1 MGCFRAFVWHLGLP
15 WLQHESTFG
24 VLAGVGGVGC
34 AGVGCLSWV
43 VFLFSV
49 WVHFRDMALCRLCP
63 QAGGSCA
70 HLPTYPGRGRGAAG
84 CVGGGGEAVGGG
96 GIAAVVQNSL
106 LGHSKTAQNTS
117 PQHTNL
123 CEQTHTRH
131 IKKMGSGATK
141 PEKDEI
147 AKGITEK
154 ERPVDAVDSVDGRT
168 MLHSAVLA
176 GDVEAVRFLVENGAG
191 NVRDRDGKVP
201 LWYALQHRDADV
213 RGRLEAEL
221 GAHAAQILVE
231 VEDAV
236 QVYLTHGVAT
246 TTATGV
252 AVERS
257 SGDATTAPLTDPHM
271 DMAKDTNTSTG
282 DRHLGEDDLDGDTG
296 ALRHT
301 DGRKVEFLRKTDDN
315 SSNNNKNSNG
325 GEDLLCWLRGLPK
338 VDPPLGYTD
347 EHVRHMEAGFRVV
360 CKRLLEDMRGRREAA
375 GTRGG
380 HVGVEDWMAARDPF
394 ELLLSG
400 FLFTSDCVEYVL
412 DSGGDVVCDEMDGT
426 PQIAKGPDGK
436 LRYIKLTERS
446 VLDNHGSAADVK
458 SQSLALYA
466 TMNTAMRAVGQLA
479 AVKEWKGTP
488 EKTAPNVFEL
498 SPAPPQLHV
507 IATFAPLIRGLDRLI
522 GSRRKQMRT
531 VFRGINV
538 NVSAKYALNTHIV
551 WNCFTSTTLKQD
563 VARSFMYGKGGTF
576 FVVVAK
582 EGAADVK
589 FSSVYAG
596 EDELLYTANIEYRV
610 QWKLSPTLLRM
621 MGLRFDVIVMQE
633 VCSGVGETSAAEQVG
648 ALQEVMGHTVA
659 FFKDYLAQYVEGR
672 VGDDTRVDESETRP
686 LMEEVRR
693 WLRARGGGGGK
704 QMSSVCT
711 QAAAGTERK
720 PDVEA
725 REERQGTCGVLCV
738 IGEGGSGKTSASIAI
753 LSDLA
758 TSARKSESTSNEDT
772 TTNTD
777 RNRNSVVSDVTA
789 DADAKPYFP
798 VFVALPT
805 VKQHLLEKGG
815 LDRFVLESFALREA
829 DRAFLAETYEVVL
842 VLDSLDEV
850 GLTQEDVGAV
860 VSEGG
865 LLCRHPWVEAHCSVV
880 VTVRGEYLKG
890 VDTSPSGVCGAG
902 VRTLYMQP
910 FTEVDARTY
919 IKRANTAW
927 EKEHKEEKEKSAH
940 KEECTVFVREEDVE
954 GLVQLRNPFVLHMAC
969 HAQCSGKASE
979 EVIYETYLETWT
991 KKEMAS
997 GGVAVAVA
1005 VADAVSD
1012 VSLEDVVRAGE
1023 LVACRMLETN
1033 EWQGTVGVASEVL
1046 DSQHGVCEAVRD
1058 ACFRCLPFRIE
1069 DFGEE
1074 RSAFTFRHKSLGEH
1088 LAARRL
1094 ARDPAGTLG
1103 TLVQRSFS
1111 KDSQRV
1117 LGFFAALVC
1126 GDSELYE
1133 RACTELLAAVK
1144 ATRGSAGAGA
1154 GVVPGGDAGVGGE
1167 GAVTAGSNAAAL
1179 LARARI
1185 PVSGEDLSGIRVS
1198 NCDLRGSL
1206 FVETAL
1212 TGASFSNCWLEH
1224 TEFHTCDMGGTMLP
1238 DCSLGTPLPV
1248 LQHRAYDVAM
1258 APDGSQM
1265 VTAGQDG
1272 SVHVWSM
1279 SSGEEVMVL
1288 KGHSKHVNGV
1298 AVTPDGTRV
1307 VSCSADRTVLVWD
1320 MHTGEVVFVLEGHE
1334 GDVCEVAVTP
1344 DSSKVVS
1351 TSREDGIRVWDLSTG
1366 MEVLAMKSPG
1376 IRSMVITKDGSQI
1389 VTCSY
1394 KVLCVWDL
1402 VTGKQEMQWPC
1413 HMMYSH
1419 ALAVTPD
1426 GCHVVSCIDG
1436 AHLWNLSTGA
1446 EVMVVHAGA
1455 GLRAVAVTPDGCH
1468 VVAGSRSGNVHV
1480 WSISTGKEVTVLQGH
1495 TSLVHAVAV
1504 SPDGCNVVSCSQDDG
1519 TVRVWNITTGKE
1531 TPGFERFPH
1540 GPVAVA
1546 PDGSIISYRGKR
1558 KSIWNASTGRQT
1570 HVVEARIHNE
1580 GVAVYP
1586 DGSRVVYFTCD
1597 DAGERRACVWD
1608 VATGKVQPL
1617 CTDSSEFAVFLKGC
1631 GRLRPLA
1638 VSPDASHVVTCSQT
1652 SQKRGTCCMYV
1663 WSMPTGKKVSE
1674 YAGTTCCPDGM
1685 VVTPDGLHVVSHYS
1699 SSCDVG
1705 KTVHMWKL
1713 HTGEDTMVF
1722 KGHSEDVYDVA
1733 VTRDG
1738 SRLVSCS
1745 EDETVRVWDV
1755 ASGKEVFIWQ
1765 HSCYVYSV
1773 ALTPDEAHV
1782 VSSTDSFM
1790 SVWSMTTGEKVAEIR
1805 AHCDLHNVAVSPDG
1819 REVMCACEDNTVR
1832 VWTICTGEVG
1842 TIDGLRLKR
1851 VIGVPPTVPRAL
1863 GCRNADAVEPELARR
1878 ILCAVEE

>member
-1 MGCFRAFVWHLGLP
+1 
-15 WLQHESTFG
+15 
-24 VLAGVGGVGC
+24 
-34 AGVGCLSWV
+34 
-43 VFLFSV
+43 
-49 WVHFRDMALCRLCP
+49 
-63 QAGGSCA
+63 
-70 HLPTYPGRGRGAAG
+70 
-84 CVGGGGEAVGGG
+84 
-96 GIAAVVQNSL
+96 
-106 LGHSKTAQNTS
+106 
-117 PQHTNL
+117 
-123 CEQTHTRH
+123 
-131 IKKMGSGATK
+131 MGSGASK

-147 AKGITEK
+147 AKAITEK
-154 ERPVDAVDSVDGRT
+154 ERPVDAVDSVDRRT

-176 GDVEAVRFLVENGAG
+176 GDVEAVRFLVKNGAG

-201 LWYALQHRDADV
+201 LWYALHHRDADV

-221 GAHAAQILVE
+221 GAHAAEILGE

-236 QVYLTHGVAT
+236 QVYLTDGVAT
-246 TTATGV
+246 TTTTPARV
-252 AVERS
+252 SVERS
-257 SGDATTAPLTDPHM
+257 SGDATTALLADPHM
-271 DMAKDTNTSTG
+271 DKAKDTNTLTG
-282 DRHLGEDDLDGDTG
+282 DRHLGEDDLYGDTET
-296 ALRHT
+296 LRHT
-301 DGRKVEFLRKTDDN
+301 DGRKVEWLRKTDDN
-315 SSNNNKNSNG
+315 KNKNSSG

-347 EHVRHMEAGFRVV
+347 EHVRHMEGGFRVV
-360 CKRLLEDMRGRREAA
+360 CKRLLEDIRRRREAA

-380 HVGVEDWMAARDPF
+380 HVEVEDWMAARDPF

-412 DSGGDVVCDEMDGT
+412 DSGGDVVCDEDGT

-436 LRYIKLTERS
+436 LRYIRLTERA
-446 VLDNHGSAADVK
+446 VLDHHGSAAE

-466 TMNTAMRAVGQLA
+466 TMNTAMRAVGWLP
-479 AVKEWKGTP
+479 AVKEWKGTA
-488 EKTAPNVFEL
+488 APNVFEL

-522 GSRRKQMRT
+522 GSRRKQLRT

-538 NVSAKYALNTHIV
+538 NVSAKYALGTHIV
-551 WNCFTSTTLKQD
+551 WNCFTSTTLKRD

-589 FSSVYAG
+589 FSSVYAS

-633 VCSGVGETSAAEQVG
+633 VCTGVGETSAAEQVG

-659 FFKDYLAQYVEGR
+659 FFEDYLAQYVEGR

-693 WLRARGGGGGK
+693 WLRARGGGE
-704 QMSSVCT
+704 MSAVCT

-725 REERQGTCGVLCV
+725 REERQETCGVLCV

-758 TSARKSESTSNEDT
+758 TSARKSENISSEG
-772 TTNTD
+772 TN
-777 RNRNSVVSDVTA
+777 RNRNSVVSDVT
-789 DADAKPYFP
+789 ADAKPYFP

-829 DRAFLAETYEVVL
+829 DRAYLAETYEVVL

-850 GLTQEDVGAV
+850 GLTQEDVDAV
-860 VSEGG
+860 VAEGG

-902 VRTLYMQP
+902 VRALYMQP

-927 EKEHKEEKEKSAH
+927 EKEKEKSAH
-940 KEECTVFVREEDVE
+940 KEERTVFVREEDVE

-997 GGVAVAVA
+997 GGVAVADA
-1005 VADAVSD
+1005 GAVSD

-1033 EWQGTVGVASEVL
+1033 EWQGTVGVASKLL

-1126 GDSELYE
+1126 GDSVLYE

-1144 ATRGSAGAGA
+1144 ATRGNAGA

-1206 FVETAL
+1206 FVETVL

-1248 LQHRAYDVAM
+1248 LGHLAYDVAV
-1258 APDGSQM
+1258 APDGTQM
-1265 VTAGQDG
+1265 VTAGDYG
-1272 SVHVWSM
+1272 RIHVWSM
-1279 SSGEEVMVL
+1279 SSGEEVMVVE
-1288 KGHSKHVNGV
+1288 GHSHHINRV
-1298 AVTPDGTRV
+1298 AVTPDGTRI
-1307 VSCSADRTVLVWD
+1307 VSCSNDKTVRVWD
-1320 MHTGEVVFVLEGHE
+1320 MHTGEAVFVLEGHA
-1334 GDVCEVAVTP
+1334 GRVLEVAVTP

-1351 TSREDGIRVWDLSTG
+1351 TSPHDGIRVWDLSTG
-1366 MEVLAMKSPG
+1366 MEVLAVKSPG
-1376 IRSMVITKDGSQI
+1376 ILSMVITKDGSQI
-1389 VTCSY
+1389 VTCSGE
-1394 KVLCVWDL
+1394 VLCVWDL

-1413 HMMYSH
+1413 CVMYSH

-1426 GCHVVSCIDG
+1426 GRHVVSYCDGG

-1446 EVMVVHAGA
+1446 EVMVVLAGA
-1455 GLRAVAVTPDGCH
+1455 SLTAVAVTPDGCH

-1495 TSLVHAVAV
+1495 TAKVSVVTV
-1504 SPDGCNVVSCSQDDG
+1504 SPDGCHVVSCSQDEG

-1531 TPGFERFPH
+1531 TPGFERFS
-1540 GPVAVA
+1540 GGSVAVA
-1546 PDGSIISYRGKR
+1546 PDGCIISYRGKR
-1558 KSIWNASTGRQT
+1558 KSVWNASTGRLT
-1570 HVVEARIHNE
+1570 HVVEARIHKQGNAA
-1580 GVAVYP
+1580 AVSP
-1586 DGSRVVYFTCD
+1586 DGSHVVYCSCD

-1608 VATGKVQPL
+1608 VATGKVRPFGM
-1617 CTDSSEFAVFLKGC
+1617 CTDSSEFAVFLKQS
-1631 GRLRPLA
+1631 GRLHSFA

-1652 SQKRGTCCMYV
+1652 SQKRGTYCTYV

-1674 YAGTTCCPDGM
+1674 YTGTTCCPDG
-1685 VVTPDGLHVVSHYS
+1685 VAVTPDGVHVVSHYNS
-1699 SSCDVG
+1699 DSDVG
-1705 KTVHMWKL
+1705 NTVHMWKL

-1722 KGHSEDVYDVA
+1722 EGHSGTVNDVTVS
-1733 VTRDG
+1733 RDG

-1745 EDETVRVWDV
+1745 LDKTVRVWDA
-1755 ASGKEVFIWQ
+1755 ASGKEVFTLE
-1765 HSCYVYSV
+1765 HSNYVFSV
-1773 ALTPDEAHV
+1773 ALTPDGAHV
-1782 VSSTDSFM
+1782 MSLCGGYF

-1805 AHCDLHNVAVSPDG
+1805 THCGLHNVAVSPDG
-1819 REVMCACEDNTVR
+1819 REVVCACDDNTVR
-1832 VWTICTGEVG
+1832 VWTICTGEDG

-1851 VIGVPPTVPRAL
+1851 GSVSLKQFHVYLAVAMLMLWNLNLRDGFFVLSRSEHTVRTCSLCLPLFQDECSLVTLPRAVVPSCHC
-1863 GCRNADAVEPELARR
+1863 GCVVRGQKSGLSRCYTGSA
-1878 ILCAVEE
+1878 LCSYSHVFSKMCCDYTCVLFVLWMFTLDLE

>member
-1 MGCFRAFVWHLGLP
+1 
-15 WLQHESTFG
+15 
-24 VLAGVGGVGC
+24 
-34 AGVGCLSWV
+34 
-43 VFLFSV
+43 
-49 WVHFRDMALCRLCP
+49 
-63 QAGGSCA
+63 
-70 HLPTYPGRGRGAAG
+70 
-84 CVGGGGEAVGGG
+84 
-96 GIAAVVQNSL
+96 
-106 LGHSKTAQNTS
+106 
-117 PQHTNL
+117 
-123 CEQTHTRH
+123 
-131 IKKMGSGATK
+131 MGSGASK

-147 AKGITEK
+147 AKGITGK

-221 GAHAAQILVE
+221 GTHAAEILVE

-236 QVYLTHGVAT
+236 QVYLTDGVAT
-246 TTATGV
+246 
-252 AVERS
+252 R
-257 SGDATTAPLTDPHM
+257 ATTAPLTDPHM

-301 DGRKVEFLRKTDDN
+301 DGRKVEFLRKTEYE
-315 SSNNNKNSNG
+315 NNNKNSNG
-325 GEDLLCWLRGLPK
+325 GKDLLCWLRGLPK

-360 CKRLLEDMRGRREAA
+360 CKRLLEGMRGRREAA
-375 GTRGG
+375 RTRGG

-412 DSGGDVVCDEMDGT
+412 DSGGDVVCDEKGT

-436 LRYIKLTERS
+436 LRYIKLTERA

-458 SQSLALYA
+458 SQSLALYM

-522 GSRRKQMRT
+522 GSRRKQLRT

-538 NVSAKYALNTHIV
+538 NVSAKYALNTHVV
-551 WNCFTSTTLKQD
+551 WNCFTSTTLKRD
-563 VARSFMYGKGGTF
+563 VAQSFMYGKGGTF

-589 FSSVYAG
+589 FSSVYAS
-596 EDELLYTANIEYRV
+596 EDELLYTVNIEYRV

-633 VCSGVGETSAAEQVG
+633 VCSGAAAGVGETSAAEQVG

-693 WLRARGGGGGK
+693 WLRARGGGGGGGGGK

-758 TSARKSESTSNEDT
+758 TSAKKKDSDCKKDG
-772 TTNTD
+772 D
-777 RNRNSVVSDVTA
+777 R
-789 DADAKPYFP
+789 KPYFP

-850 GLTQEDVGAV
+850 GLTQEDVRAV
-860 VSEGG
+860 VAEGG

-902 VRTLYMQP
+902 VRALYMQP

-927 EKEHKEEKEKSAH
+927 EKEHKEEGETSAH
-940 KEECTVFVREEDVE
+940 KEERTVFVREEDVE
-954 GLVQLRNPFVLHMAC
+954 GLVQLRNPFVLYMAC

-991 KKEMAS
+991 KKEMVS

-1005 VADAVSD
+1005 VAVSD

-1033 EWQGTVGVASEVL
+1033 EWQGTVGVALEVL
-1046 DSQHGVCEAVRD
+1046 DSQHGVCEAVRG

-1126 GDSELYE
+1126 GDSVLYE

-1144 ATRGSAGAGA
+1144 ATRGSAGA
-1154 GVVPGGDAGVGGE
+1154 GGDAGVGGE

-1224 TEFHTCDMGGTMLP
+1224 TEFNTCDMGGTMLP

-1248 LQHRAYDVAM
+1248 LQSYANDVVVT
-1258 APDGSQM
+1258 PDGSQI
-1265 VTAGQDG
+1265 VTAVREG

-1288 KGHSKHVNGV
+1288 QVHVRSEYEQVHGV
-1298 AVTPDGTRV
+1298 AVTADGTRV
-1307 VSCSADRTVLVWD
+1307 VSCSGDRTVRVWD
-1320 MHTGEVVFVLEGHE
+1320 MHTREAVFVLKGHE
-1334 GDVCEVAVTP
+1334 SWVSEVAVTP
-1344 DSSKVVS
+1344 DSSKGVS
-1351 TSREDGIRVWDLSTG
+1351 TCEEDGIRVWDLSTG
-1366 MEVLAMKSPG
+1366 MEVLAIKSPD
-1376 IRSMVITKDGSQI
+1376 ILSMVITKDGSQI
-1389 VTCSY
+1389 VTCSG
-1394 KVLCVWDL
+1394 KKLCVWDL

-1413 HMMYSH
+1413 CVERSH
-1419 ALAVTPD
+1419 ALAITPD
-1426 GCHVVSCIDG
+1426 GCHVVSCSDG

-1446 EVMVVHAGA
+1446 EVSVFHSDAK
-1455 GLRAVAVTPDGCH
+1455 LTAVAVTPDGCH
-1468 VVAGSRSGNVHV
+1468 VVAGSTRGTVHV

-1495 TSLVHAVAV
+1495 TGPVDAVTV
-1504 SPDGCNVVSCSQDDG
+1504 SPDGCHVVSCSCDG

-1531 TPGFERFPH
+1531 TPGFKVLSGR
-1540 GPVAVA
+1540 GVAVA
-1546 PDGSIISYRGKR
+1546 PDGSIISYGGKR
-1558 KSIWNASTGRQT
+1558 SSIWNASTGRQT
-1570 HVVEARIHNE
+1570 QVVEAGIATRSDAA
-1580 GVAVYP
+1580 AVSP
-1586 DGSRVVYFTCD
+1586 DGSHVVYFSCD

-1608 VATGKVQPL
+1608 VSTGKVQPL
-1617 CTDSSEFAVFLKGC
+1617 CTDSSEFAVFLKQSGT
-1631 GRLRPLA
+1631 LDFFA
-1638 VSPDASHVVTCSQT
+1638 VSRDASHVVTCSQP
-1652 SQKRGTCCMYV
+1652 SQEEDTYRTYV
-1663 WSMPTGKKVSE
+1663 WSMTTGKKVSVF
-1674 YAGTTCCPDGM
+1674 AGTTCHADGA
-1685 VVTPDGLHVVSHYS
+1685 VVTPDGVHVVSWYNDDH
-1699 SSCDVG
+1699 
-1705 KTVHMWKL
+1705 TVHMWKL
-1713 HTGEDTMVF
+1713 HTGEETMVF
-1722 KGHSEDVYDVA
+1722 KSDYAYVSDVT

-1738 SRLVSCS
+1738 SRLVSHCPS
-1745 EDETVRVWDV
+1745 TARVWDV
-1755 ASGKEVFIWQ
+1755 ASGEEVFTLE
-1765 HSCYVYSV
+1765 HDGGVNGT
-1773 ALTPDEAHV
+1773 ALTPDGAHV
-1782 VSSTDSFM
+1782 VSCTQRGSVN
-1790 SVWSMTTGEKVAEIR
+1790 VWSMTTGEKVAVIR
-1805 AHCDLHNVAVSPDG
+1805 AHCGTYGLAVSPDG
-1819 REVMCACEDNTVR
+1819 RKVIGVCEDNTVR
-1832 VWTICTGEVG
+1832 VWTICTGEDG

-1851 VIGVPPTVPRAL
+1851 VIGVPQTVPSVL
-1863 GCRNADAVEPELARR
+1863 GCRNADAVVPELARR
-1878 ILCAVEE
+1878 ILCAGRK

>member
-1 MGCFRAFVWHLGLP
+1 MEGANTEFKKSLKKTDTPHSPPTSSPSLSVSHIVGKSPQPLAASVMLYFLAAQSIHGDSLELG
-15 WLQHESTFG
+15 
-24 VLAGVGGVGC
+24 
-34 AGVGCLSWV
+34 
-43 VFLFSV
+43 FLKDFI
-49 WVHFRDMALCRLCP
+49 LLILLL
-63 QAGGSCA
+63 
-70 HLPTYPGRGRGAAG
+70 LPTTQQG
-84 CVGGGGEAVGGG
+84 
-96 GIAAVVQNSL
+96 
-106 LGHSKTAQNTS
+106 
-117 PQHTNL
+117 QHTNL
-123 CEQTHTRH
+123 CEQTQHTLSFR
-131 IKKMGSGATK
+131 KMGSGASK

-147 AKGITEK
+147 AKGITGK
-154 ERPVDAVDSVDGRT
+154 ERPVDAVDSADGRT

-221 GAHAAQILVE
+221 GAHAAEILGE

-236 QVYLTHGVAT
+236 QVYLTDGVVT
-246 TTATGV
+246 TTIADV
-252 AVERS
+252 DVERS
-257 SGDATTAPLTDPHM
+257 SGDATTAPLAHPHM

-296 ALRHT
+296 ALWHT
-301 DGRKVEFLRKTDDN
+301 DGRKVEWLRKTDD
-315 SSNNNKNSNG
+315 SNNKNKNSNG

-375 GTRGG
+375 GTHGG
-380 HVGVEDWMAARDPF
+380 HVEVEDWMAARDPF

-412 DSGGDVVCDEMDGT
+412 DSGGDVVCDEKGT
-426 PQIAKGPDGK
+426 PQIAKGLDGK
-436 LRYIKLTERS
+436 LRYIKLTERA

-458 SQSLALYA
+458 SQSLALYM

-522 GSRRKQMRT
+522 GSRRKQLRT

-551 WNCFTSTTLKQD
+551 WNCFTSTTLKRD

-589 FSSVYAG
+589 FSSVYAS

-633 VCSGVGETSAAEQVG
+633 VCSGVGKGVGDTSAAEQVG

-672 VGDDTRVDESETRP
+672 VGDDTRVGESETRP

-693 WLRARGGGGGK
+693 WLRARGGGGGGGK

-711 QAAAGTERK
+711 QAAAGTHTERK
-720 PDVEA
+720 PDVDA

-758 TSARKSESTSNEDT
+758 TSARKSESTSNEDS
-772 TTNTD
+772 N
-777 RNRNSVVSDVTA
+777 RNRNRSRYSVVSDVTA
-789 DADAKPYFP
+789 DADGDAKPYFP

-805 VKQHLLEKGG
+805 VKQHLLDKGG

-850 GLTQEDVGAV
+850 GLTQKDVRAV
-860 VSEGG
+860 VAEGG

-902 VRTLYMQP
+902 VRALYMQP

-927 EKEHKEEKEKSAH
+927 EKEHKEGKSAH
-940 KEECTVFVREEDVE
+940 KEERTVFVREEDVE

-979 EVIYETYLETWT
+979 EVIYETYLKTWT

-997 GGVAVAVA
+997 GGVAVSV
-1005 VADAVSD
+1005 AVSD

-1046 DSQHGVCEAVRD
+1046 DSQHGVCEAVRG

-1094 ARDPAGTLG
+1094 ARDAAGTLG

-1126 GDSELYE
+1126 GDSGLYE

-1144 ATRGSAGAGA
+1144 ATRGSAS
-1154 GVVPGGDAGVGGE
+1154 VGGE

-1248 LQHRAYDVAM
+1248 LQHLAHDVTVT
-1258 APDGSQM
+1258 PDGQM
-1265 VTAGQDG
+1265 LTAGHDG
-1272 SVHVWSM
+1272 GVHVWSM

-1288 KGHSKHVNGV
+1288 EGHSHSINGV

-1307 VSCSADRTVLVWD
+1307 VSCSNDETVRVWD
-1320 MHTGEVVFVLEGHE
+1320 MHTGEAVFVLEGHKARV
-1334 GDVCEVAVTP
+1334 DEVAVTP

-1351 TSREDGIRVWDLSTG
+1351 TSPGDGVRVWDLSTG
-1366 MEVLAMKSPG
+1366 MEVLAIQSPG

-1389 VTCSY
+1389 VTCS
-1394 KVLCVWDL
+1394 KEVLCVWDL
-1402 VTGKQEMQWPC
+1402 ATGNQEMQWPC
-1413 HMMYSH
+1413 CVKYSHVFASH

-1426 GCHVVSCIDG
+1426 GCHVVSCSDNG
-1436 AHLWNLSTGA
+1436 ALLWNLSTGA
-1446 EVMVVHAGA
+1446 EVMVFHADA
-1455 GLRAVAVTPDGCH
+1455 KLLTVAVTPDGCH
-1468 VVAGSRSGNVHV
+1468 VVAGSESGNVHV

-1495 TSLVHAVAV
+1495 ARKVIALTV
-1504 SPDGCNVVSCSQDDG
+1504 SPDGCHVVSCSYFER

-1531 TPGFERFPH
+1531 TPGFNRVS
-1540 GPVAVA
+1540 GRSAVA
-1546 PDGSIISYRGKR
+1546 PDGSIITYGGKR
-1558 KSIWNASTGRQT
+1558 SSIWNASTGRQT
-1570 HVVEARIHNE
+1570 QVVEAGIHKP
-1580 GVAVYP
+1580 GDAAAVDP
-1586 DGSRVVYFTCD
+1586 DGSHVVFFSCD

-1617 CTDSSEFAVFLKGC
+1617 CTDSSEFAAFLKQC
-1631 GRLRPLA
+1631 GPRLSLA
-1638 VSPDASHVVTCSQT
+1638 VSPDASHVVTGSE
-1652 SQKRGTCCMYV
+1652 SSRDKFTCCTYV

-1674 YAGTTCCPDGM
+1674 YAGTTCFSHGV
-1685 VVTPDGLHVVSHYS
+1685 VVTPDGVHVVSSHE
-1699 SSCDVG
+1699 DH
-1705 KTVHMWKL
+1705 TVHMWKL
-1713 HTGEDTMVF
+1713 HTGEQTMVF
-1722 KGHSEDVYDVA
+1722 KGHTQDVCGVG

-1745 EDETVRVWDV
+1745 EDNTVRVWDV
-1755 ASGKEVFIWQ
+1755 ASGKEVFTFVRAG
-1765 HSCYVYSV
+1765 YVYGV

-1782 VSSTDSFM
+1782 VSCADSV
-1790 SVWSMTTGEKVAEIR
+1790 SVWSMNTGEKVAGVR
-1805 AHCDLHNVAVSPDG
+1805 AHCDLYSLAVSPDG
-1819 REVMCACEDNTVR
+1819 REVICACEDKTVR
-1832 VWTICTGEVG
+1832 VWTICTGEDG

-1851 VIGVPPTVPRAL
+1851 VIGVPPTVPRAV

-1878 ILCAVEE
+1878 ILCEVEE

>member
-1 MGCFRAFVWHLGLP
+1 
-15 WLQHESTFG
+15 
-24 VLAGVGGVGC
+24 
-34 AGVGCLSWV
+34 
-43 VFLFSV
+43 
-49 WVHFRDMALCRLCP
+49 
-63 QAGGSCA
+63 
-70 HLPTYPGRGRGAAG
+70 
-84 CVGGGGEAVGGG
+84 
-96 GIAAVVQNSL
+96 
-106 LGHSKTAQNTS
+106 
-117 PQHTNL
+117 
-123 CEQTHTRH
+123 
-131 IKKMGSGATK
+131 MGSGASK

-147 AKGITEK
+147 AKAITGK

-213 RGRLEAEL
+213 RGRLGAEL

-236 QVYLTHGVAT
+236 QVYLTDGVAT
-246 TTATGV
+246 TTTTARTPTTPGV

-271 DMAKDTNTSTG
+271 DMAEDTNTSTG

-296 ALRHT
+296 ALWHT
-301 DGRKVEFLRKTDDN
+301 DGRKVEFLQKTDDN
-315 SSNNNKNSNG
+315 NNNKNSNG

-380 HVGVEDWMAARDPF
+380 HVEVEDWMAARDPF

-412 DSGGDVVCDEMDGT
+412 DSGGDVVCDEKDGT

-436 LRYIKLTERS
+436 LRYIRLTERA
-446 VLDNHGSAADVK
+446 VLGNHGSAAD
-458 SQSLALYA
+458 SQSLALYM

-498 SPAPPQLHV
+498 CPAPPQLHV
-507 IATFAPLIRGLDRLI
+507 IETFAPLIRGLDRLI
-522 GSRRKQMRT
+522 GSRRKQLRT

-551 WNCFTSTTLKQD
+551 WNCFTSTTLKRD

-589 FSSVYAG
+589 FSSVYAS

-633 VCSGVGETSAAEQVG
+633 VCSGVGVGETSAAEQVG

-659 FFKDYLAQYVEGR
+659 FFEDYLAQYVEGR

-693 WLRARGGGGGK
+693 WLRARGGGGGGGK

-711 QAAAGTERK
+711 QAAASTERK

-758 TSARKSESTSNEDT
+758 TSARKSESTRNEDT
-772 TTNTD
+772 TANTN

-860 VSEGG
+860 VAEGG

-902 VRTLYMQP
+902 VRALYMQP

-927 EKEHKEEKEKSAH
+927 EKEKEHKEEKEKEKSAH
-940 KEECTVFVREEDVE
+940 KEERTVFVREEDVE

-997 GGVAVAVA
+997 GGVAVAVG
-1005 VADAVSD
+1005 DAVSD

-1126 GDSELYE
+1126 GDSVLYE

-1144 ATRGSAGAGA
+1144 ATRGSAG
-1154 GVVPGGDAGVGGE
+1154 VVAGGDAGVGGE

-1206 FVETAL
+1206 FVETVL

-1248 LQHRAYDVAM
+1248 LQHDARDM
-1258 APDGSQM
+1258 AVSTDGSQM
-1265 VTAGQDG
+1265 LTVGKDG

-1288 KGHSKHVNGV
+1288 EGHSLSINGV

-1307 VSCSADRTVLVWD
+1307 VSCSADRTVRVWD
-1320 MHTGEVVFVLEGHE
+1320 MHTGEAVFVLKGHV
-1334 GDVCEVAVTP
+1334 GPVFEVAVTP
-1344 DSSKVVS
+1344 DSSKIVS
-1351 TSREDGIRVWDLSTG
+1351 TSPHDGIRVWDLSTG
-1366 MEVLAMKSPG
+1366 MEVLAMKSEL

-1389 VTCSY
+1389 VTCSGE
-1394 KVLCVWDL
+1394 VLCVWDL

-1413 HMMYSH
+1413 CVKSSH

-1426 GCHVVSCIDG
+1426 GCHVVSCCDD

-1446 EVMVVHAGA
+1446 EVMVFHAEA
-1455 GLRAVAVTPDGCH
+1455 QLLAVAVTPDGCH
-1468 VVAGSRSGNVHV
+1468 VVAGSKSGNVHV

-1495 TSLVHAVAV
+1495 TANVTAVAV
-1504 SPDGCNVVSCSQDDG
+1504 SPDGCHVVSCSDDK

-1531 TPGFERFPH
+1531 TPGFERFS
-1540 GPVAVA
+1540 GGSVAVA
-1546 PDGSIISYRGKR
+1546 PDGSIISYGGKR
-1558 KSIWNASTGRQT
+1558 NSIWNASTGRQT
-1570 HVVEARIHNE
+1570 QVLEARMHKN
-1580 GVAVYP
+1580 GDDAAAVSP
-1586 DGSRVVYFTCD
+1586 DGSHVVYCSCD

-1608 VATGKVQPL
+1608 VATGNVQPL
-1617 CTDSSEFAVFLKGC
+1617 CIYSSEFAVFLKQC
-1631 GRLRPLA
+1631 GKLRTFA

-1652 SQKRGTCCMYV
+1652 SQEEDTFCTYV

-1674 YAGTTCCPDGM
+1674 YAGTTWGSEGVVVSPDG
-1685 VVTPDGLHVVSHYS
+1685 VHVVSHS
-1699 SSCDVG
+1699 ADT
-1705 KTVHMWKL
+1705 TVHMWKL
-1713 HTGEDTMVF
+1713 HTGEETMVF
-1722 KGHSEDVYDVA
+1722 KGHTEFVNDIT

-1745 EDETVRVWDV
+1745 YDETVRVWDV
-1755 ASGKEVFIWQ
+1755 ASGKAVFTLQ
-1765 HSCYVYSV
+1765 HSYYVNAV
-1773 ALTPDEAHV
+1773 ALTPDGAHV
-1782 VSSTDSFM
+1782 VSLCGGSV

-1805 AHCDLHNVAVSPDG
+1805 AHCRLHNVAVSPDG
-1819 REVMCACEDNTVR
+1819 REVISNCEDNTVR
-1832 VWTICTGEVG
+1832 VWTICTGEDG

-1851 VIGVPPTVPRAL
+1851 VIGVPQTVPRVF

-1878 ILCAVEE
+1878 ILCAGRK

>member
-1 MGCFRAFVWHLGLP
+1 MRLM
-15 WLQHESTFG
+15 
-24 VLAGVGGVGC
+24 
-34 AGVGCLSWV
+34 SW
-43 VFLFSV
+43 
-49 WVHFRDMALCRLCP
+49 
-63 QAGGSCA
+63 
-70 HLPTYPGRGRGAAG
+70 
-84 CVGGGGEAVGGG
+84 
-96 GIAAVVQNSL
+96 
-106 LGHSKTAQNTS
+106 
-117 PQHTNL
+117 PQHTNRDNTPTSVNKHSTF
-123 CEQTHTRH
+123 CFR
-131 IKKMGSGATK
+131 KMGSGASK
-141 PEKDEI
+141 PEKDGI
-147 AKGITEK
+147 AKGITGK
-154 ERPVDAVDSVDGRT
+154 ERPVDTVDSVDGRT
-168 MLHSAVLA
+168 ILHSAVLA

-246 TTATGV
+246 ATRTRTTTTTTATATTGV
-252 AVERS
+252 GVERS

-282 DRHLGEDDLDGDTG
+282 DRHLGEDDLDGDT

-301 DGRKVEFLRKTDDN
+301 DGRKVEWLRKTEDN
-315 SSNNNKNSNG
+315 NNNNNNKNKNSNG

-380 HVGVEDWMAARDPF
+380 HVEVEDWMAARDPF

-412 DSGGDVVCDEMDGT
+412 DSGGDVVCDEKDGT

-436 LRYIKLTERS
+436 LRYIKLTDRA

-458 SQSLALYA
+458 SQSLALYM
-466 TMNTAMRAVGQLA
+466 TMNTAMRAVGKLA

-498 SPAPPQLHV
+498 CPAPPQLHV

-522 GSRRKQMRT
+522 GSRRKQLRT

-551 WNCFTSTTLKQD
+551 WNCFTSTTLKRD

-589 FSSVYAG
+589 FSSVYAS

-659 FFKDYLAQYVEGR
+659 FFEDYLAQYVEGR

-693 WLRARGGGGGK
+693 WLRARVGGGEGGK
-704 QMSSVCT
+704 QISSVCT

-725 REERQGTCGVLCV
+725 REERQGCGVLCV

-772 TTNTD
+772 TTN
-777 RNRNSVVSDVTA
+777 RNANRNSVVSDVTA

-860 VSEGG
+860 VAEGG

-902 VRTLYMQP
+902 VRALYMQP

-927 EKEHKEEKEKSAH
+927 EKEKEHKEEKEKGKSAH
-940 KEECTVFVREEDVE
+940 KEERTVLVREEDVE

-997 GGVAVAVA
+997 GGVAVAVGG
-1005 VADAVSD
+1005 AVSD

-1033 EWQGTVGVASEVL
+1033 EWQGTVGVASKVL

-1126 GDSELYE
+1126 GDSVLYE

-1144 ATRGSAGAGA
+1144 ATRGSA
-1154 GVVPGGDAGVGGE
+1154 VPGRDAGVGGE

-1212 TGASFSNCWLEH
+1212 RGASFSNCWLEH

-1248 LQHRAYDVAM
+1248 LRHAAFAVTVT
-1258 APDGSQM
+1258 PDGSQM
-1265 VTAGQDG
+1265 LTAVGS
-1272 SVHVWSM
+1272 SVHVWSL
-1279 SSGEEVMVL
+1279 SSGEEVMVFDFVVPSSL
-1288 KGHSKHVNGV
+1288 VASDGVFGV

-1307 VSCSADRTVLVWD
+1307 VSFSTDTTVRVWD
-1320 MHTGEVVFVLEGHE
+1320 MHTGEAVFVLEGHE
-1334 GDVCEVAVTP
+1334 ARVSEVAVTP

-1351 TSREDGIRVWDLSTG
+1351 TSDGDGIRVWDLSTG
-1366 MEVLAMKSPG
+1366 MEVLAIKSPG

-1389 VTCSY
+1389 VTCSEE
-1394 KVLCVWDL
+1394 VLCVWDL
-1402 VTGKQEMQWPC
+1402 VTGKQEMEWPC
-1413 HMMYSH
+1413 CVEDSH

-1426 GCHVVSCIDG
+1426 GCHVVSCSDG

-1446 EVMVVHAGA
+1446 EVMMFRVKDSF
-1455 GLRAVAVTPDGCH
+1455 LRVVAVTPDGCH
-1468 VVAGSRSGNVHV
+1468 VVAGSESGDVYV

-1495 TSLVHAVAV
+1495 TFPVNAVAV
-1504 SPDGCNVVSCSQDDG
+1504 SPDGCHVVSCSHGDS

-1531 TPGFERFPH
+1531 TPGFEGVSCRY
-1540 GPVAVA
+1540 VAVA
-1546 PDGSIISYRGKR
+1546 PDGSIISYGGKR
-1558 KSIWNASTGRQT
+1558 SSIWNASTGRQT
-1570 HVVEARIHNE
+1570 QVVEA
-1580 GVAVYP
+1580 GVKNYNDTAAVYP
-1586 DGSRVVYFTCD
+1586 DGSHVVHYSCD

-1608 VATGKVQPL
+1608 VATGNVQPL
-1617 CTDSSEFAVFLKGC
+1617 CPDFSEFAVFLKQRRTLHC
-1631 GRLRPLA
+1631 FA
-1638 VSPDASHVVTCSQT
+1638 VSPDASHVVTRSY
-1652 SQKRGTCCMYV
+1652 SQKERTYCTYV

-1674 YAGTTCCPDGM
+1674 YAGPTCRPEGV
-1685 VVTPDGLHVVSHYS
+1685 VVTPDGVVVTPDGVHVVSYYDDHT
-1699 SSCDVG
+1699 G
-1705 KTVHMWKL
+1705 HMWKL
-1713 HTGEDTMVF
+1713 HTGEETMVF
-1722 KGHSEDVYDVA
+1722 KGHTERVFGVC

-1745 EDETVRVWDV
+1745 RDETVRVWDV
-1755 ASGKEVFIWQ
+1755 ASGKEVFTLEHDGRVWG
-1765 HSCYVYSV
+1765 V
-1773 ALTPDEAHV
+1773 ALMPDEAHV
-1782 VSSTDSFM
+1782 VSSTDSCV

-1805 AHCDLHNVAVSPDG
+1805 AHCSSRRLAVSPDG
-1819 REVMCACEDNTVR
+1819 REVTCDCEDKTVR
-1832 VWTICTGEVG
+1832 VWTICTGEYG

-1851 VIGVPPTVPRAL
+1851 VIGVPATVPRAF

-1878 ILCAVEE
+1878 ILCPVEE

>member
-1 MGCFRAFVWHLGLP
+1 
-15 WLQHESTFG
+15 
-24 VLAGVGGVGC
+24 
-34 AGVGCLSWV
+34 
-43 VFLFSV
+43 
-49 WVHFRDMALCRLCP
+49 
-63 QAGGSCA
+63 
-70 HLPTYPGRGRGAAG
+70 
-84 CVGGGGEAVGGG
+84 
-96 GIAAVVQNSL
+96 
-106 LGHSKTAQNTS
+106 
-117 PQHTNL
+117 
-123 CEQTHTRH
+123 
-131 IKKMGSGATK
+131 MGSGASK

-246 TTATGV
+246 TTRTTATTTTTTTTGV
-252 AVERS
+252 VVERS

-271 DMAKDTNTSTG
+271 DMAKETNTSTG

-296 ALRHT
+296 TLRHT
-301 DGRKVEFLRKTDDN
+301 DGRKVVWLRNGQD
-315 SSNNNKNSNG
+315 NNNNNG

-380 HVGVEDWMAARDPF
+380 HVEVEDWMAARDPF

-412 DSGGDVVCDEMDGT
+412 DSGGDVVCDEKDGT
-426 PQIAKGPDGK
+426 PQIAKGTDGK
-436 LRYIKLTERS
+436 LRYVRLTERA

-458 SQSLALYA
+458 SQSLALYM

-522 GSRRKQMRT
+522 GSRRKQLRT

-551 WNCFTSTTLKQD
+551 WNCFTSTTLKRD

-589 FSSVYAG
+589 FSSVYAS
-596 EDELLYTANIEYRV
+596 EDELLYTANIEYLV

-633 VCSGVGETSAAEQVG
+633 VCSGVGKGVGETSAAEQVG

-659 FFKDYLAQYVEGR
+659 FFEDYLAQYVEGR
-672 VGDDTRVDESETRP
+672 VGDDTHVDESETRP
-686 LMEEVRR
+686 LMKEVRR
-693 WLRARGGGGGK
+693 WLRARGGGRGGGK

-725 REERQGTCGVLCV
+725 REERQGMYGVLCV

-758 TSARKSESTSNEDT
+758 TSARKSEITSDE
-772 TTNTD
+772 
-777 RNRNSVVSDVTA
+777 VTEH
-789 DADAKPYFP
+789 ADAKPYFP

-860 VSEGG
+860 VAEGG

-902 VRTLYMQP
+902 VRALYMQP

-927 EKEHKEEKEKSAH
+927 EKEHKEEKEKSTH
-940 KEECTVFVREEDVE
+940 KEERTVFVREEDVE

-997 GGVAVAVA
+997 VGVSV
-1005 VADAVSD
+1005 AVSD

-1046 DSQHGVCEAVRD
+1046 DLQHGVCEAVRD

-1126 GDSELYE
+1126 GDSVLYE

-1144 ATRGSAGAGA
+1144 ATRGSAGG
-1154 GVVPGGDAGVGGE
+1154 GGDGDAGVGGE

-1206 FVETAL
+1206 FVKTVL

-1224 TEFHTCDMGGTMLP
+1224 TEFNTCDMGGTMLP

-1248 LQHRAYDVAM
+1248 LKHHAYDVVVT
-1258 APDGSQM
+1258 PDGSQI
-1265 VTAGQDG
+1265 VTASYG

-1279 SSGEEVMVL
+1279 STGKEVMVL
-1288 KGHSKHVNGV
+1288 EGHLNLINGV

-1307 VSCSADRTVLVWD
+1307 VSCSDDGTVRVWD
-1320 MHTGEVVFVLEGHE
+1320 MHTGEREFVLKGHE
-1334 GDVCEVAVTP
+1334 AAVHEVAVTP
-1344 DSSKVVS
+1344 DSSKVVT
-1351 TSREDGIRVWDLSTG
+1351 TSPHNGIRVWDLSTG
-1366 MEVLAMKSPG
+1366 TEVLAMKSLR
-1376 IRSMVITKDGSQI
+1376 IESMVITKDGSQI
-1389 VTCSY
+1389 VTCSEE
-1394 KVLCVWDL
+1394 VLCVWDL

-1413 HMMYSH
+1413 CVKSSH

-1426 GCHVVSCIDG
+1426 GCHVVSCSDG
-1436 AHLWNLSTGA
+1436 ARLWNLSTGA
-1446 EVMVVHAGA
+1446 EVMVFHADTE
-1455 GLRAVAVTPDGCH
+1455 LKSVAVTPDGCH
-1468 VVAGSRSGNVHV
+1468 VVAGSVSGTVHV

-1495 TSLVHAVAV
+1495 TNIVSALAV
-1504 SPDGCNVVSCSQDDG
+1504 SPDGCHVVSCSDDR

-1531 TPGFERFPH
+1531 TPGFEGLSGRY
-1540 GPVAVA
+1540 VAVA
-1546 PDGSIISYRGKR
+1546 PDGSIISYGGKR

-1570 HVVEARIHNE
+1570 QVVEAGIVHHSDD
-1580 GVAVYP
+1580 VAAVSP
-1586 DGSRVVYFTCD
+1586 DGSHVVYCSCD

-1617 CTDSSEFAVFLKGC
+1617 CTDSSEFAVFLKQC
-1631 GRLRPLA
+1631 GKLLSLA

-1652 SQKRGTCCMYV
+1652 PLLYGDPCYTYV
-1663 WSMPTGKKVSE
+1663 WSMPTGKKVS
-1674 YAGTTCCPDGM
+1674 YAENTSHTKGA
-1685 VVTPDGLHVVSHYS
+1685 VVTPDGVHVVSYY
-1699 SSCDVG
+1699 CAR
-1705 KTVHMWKL
+1705 TVHMWKL
-1713 HTGEDTMVF
+1713 HTGEETMVF
-1722 KGHSEDVYDVA
+1722 EGHTDVVLGVDVTGDA
-1733 VTRDG
+1733 

-1745 EDETVRVWDV
+1745 HDQTVRVWDV
-1755 ASGKEVFIWQ
+1755 ASRKEVFTLK
-1765 HSCYVYSV
+1765 HGGHGGSVFAV
-1773 ALTPDEAHV
+1773 ALTPDGANV
-1782 VSSTDSFM
+1782 VSHVRGGNVY
-1790 SVWSMTTGEKVAEIR
+1790 VWSMTTGERVAKIKAQCGLR
-1805 AHCDLHNVAVSPDG
+1805 SFVVSPDG
-1819 REVMCACEDNTVR
+1819 REVMCTSSENSTCR
-1832 VWTICTGEVG
+1832 VWTICTGEDG

-1851 VIGVPPTVPRAL
+1851 VIGVPPTVPRVF

-1878 ILCAVEE
+1878 ILCAGRKSAHCSYLLFVFASFPRRMQCE

>member
-1 MGCFRAFVWHLGLP
+1 
-15 WLQHESTFG
+15 
-24 VLAGVGGVGC
+24 
-34 AGVGCLSWV
+34 
-43 VFLFSV
+43 
-49 WVHFRDMALCRLCP
+49 
-63 QAGGSCA
+63 
-70 HLPTYPGRGRGAAG
+70 
-84 CVGGGGEAVGGG
+84 
-96 GIAAVVQNSL
+96 
-106 LGHSKTAQNTS
+106 
-117 PQHTNL
+117 
-123 CEQTHTRH
+123 
-131 IKKMGSGATK
+131 MGSGASK
-141 PEKDEI
+141 PERDEI
-147 AKGITEK
+147 AKGITGK

-221 GAHAAQILVE
+221 GAHAAEILVE

-236 QVYLTHGVAT
+236 QVYLTDGVAT
-246 TTATGV
+246 TTTGV
-252 AVERS
+252 AVKRS
-257 SGDATTAPLTDPHM
+257 SGVATTAPLTDPHM

-296 ALRHT
+296 ALRYT
-301 DGRKVEFLRKTDDN
+301 DGRKVEWLRKTEDD
-315 SSNNNKNSNG
+315 NNKNSNG
-325 GEDLLCWLRGLPK
+325 GQDLLCWLRGLPS

-360 CKRLLEDMRGRREAA
+360 CKRLLEDIRGRREAA

-380 HVGVEDWMAARDPF
+380 HVEVEDWMAARDPF

-412 DSGGDVVCDEMDGT
+412 DSGGDVVCDEKDGT

-436 LRYIKLTERS
+436 LRYIRLTERA
-446 VLDNHGSAADVK
+446 VLDNHGSAAD
-458 SQSLALYA
+458 SQSLALYM

-479 AVKEWKGTP
+479 VVKEWKGSP

-522 GSRRKQMRT
+522 GSRRKQLRT

-551 WNCFTSTTLKQD
+551 WNCFTSTTLKRD

-576 FVVVAK
+576 FVVAAK

-589 FSSVYAG
+589 FSSVYAS

-610 QWKLSPTLLRM
+610 QWKLSPTLLRI

-633 VCSGVGETSAAEQVG
+633 VCAGVGEGGSGRVGETSAAEQVG

-672 VGDDTRVDESETRP
+672 VGDDTCVDESETRP

-720 PDVEA
+720 PDA

-758 TSARKSESTSNEDT
+758 MSARNNESTSNEDT
-772 TTNTD
+772 NRN
-777 RNRNSVVSDVTA
+777 RNRNSVVSDVTS

-829 DRAFLAETYEVVL
+829 DRVFLAETYEVVL

-860 VSEGG
+860 VAEGG

-890 VDTSPSGVCGAG
+890 VATSPSGVCGAG
-902 VRTLYMQP
+902 VRALYMQP

-927 EKEHKEEKEKSAH
+927 EKEHKEEKEKEKDGKSAH
-940 KEECTVFVREEDVE
+940 KEERTVFVREEDVE
-954 GLVQLRNPFVLHMAC
+954 GLVLLRNPFVLHMAC

-997 GGVAVAVA
+997 GGVAVAV
-1005 VADAVSD
+1005 SD

-1033 EWQGTVGVASEVL
+1033 EWKGTVGVASEVL
-1046 DSQHGVCEAVRD
+1046 VSQHGVCEAVRD

-1103 TLVQRSFS
+1103 MVQRSFS

-1126 GDSELYE
+1126 GDSVLYE

-1144 ATRGSAGAGA
+1144 ATRGS
-1154 GVVPGGDAGVGGE
+1154 AGVGGE

-1185 PVSGEDLSGIRVS
+1185 PVSGVDLSEIHVS

-1206 FVETAL
+1206 FVETVL

-1224 TEFHTCDMGGTMLP
+1224 TEFNTCDIGGTMLP

-1248 LQHRAYDVAM
+1248 LKHQASDVAVT
-1258 APDGSQM
+1258 PDCSQM
-1265 VTAGQDG
+1265 VTAGAG
-1272 SVHVWSM
+1272 GRVHVWSM

-1288 KGHSKHVNGV
+1288 EGHSEHVYGV

-1307 VSCSADRTVLVWD
+1307 VSCSEDETVRVWD
-1320 MHTGEVVFVLEGHE
+1320 MHTGEAVFVLEGH
-1334 GDVCEVAVTP
+1334 GSMLCAVAVTP

-1351 TSREDGIRVWDLSTG
+1351 ISRADGIRVWDLSTG
-1366 MEVLAMKSPG
+1366 MEVLTMEWPW

-1389 VTCSY
+1389 VTCSMMDE
-1394 KVLCVWDL
+1394 LCVWDL

-1413 HMMYSH
+1413 CVESSH

-1426 GCHVVSCIDG
+1426 GCHVVSCFKG

-1446 EVMVVHAGA
+1446 EVMVFHADA
-1455 GLRAVAVTPDGCH
+1455 NLTAVAVTPDGCH
-1468 VVAGSRSGNVHV
+1468 VVAGSAESGNVYV

-1495 TSLVHAVAV
+1495 TDEVHTVAV
-1504 SPDGCNVVSCSQDDG
+1504 SPDGCHVVSCSNDS

-1531 TPGFERFPH
+1531 TPGFEGLSGRS
-1540 GPVAVA
+1540 VAVA
-1546 PDGSIISYRGKR
+1546 PDGSIILYSGKR
-1558 KSIWNASTGRQT
+1558 SSIWDTSTGRQT
-1570 HVVEARIHNE
+1570 QVEAGISTSNV
-1580 GVAVYP
+1580 GAAVSP
-1586 DGSRVVYFTCD
+1586 DGSHVVYYSCGG
-1597 DAGERRACVWD
+1597 AVERRACVWD
-1608 VATGKVQPL
+1608 VAKGKVQPL
-1617 CTDSSEFAVFLKGC
+1617 CTDSSEFAVFLKQC
-1631 GRLRPLA
+1631 GAESGTLESLV
-1638 VSPDASHVVTCSQT
+1638 VSPDASHVATQSSQS
-1652 SQKRGTCCMYV
+1652 SQSSQPSEEKNTRCTYV

-1674 YAGTTCCPDGM
+1674 YAGTTWCPERA
-1685 VVTPDGLHVVSHYS
+1685 VVTPDGVHVVSYFGS
-1699 SSCDVG
+1699 DI
-1705 KTVHMWKL
+1705 HMWKL
-1713 HTGEDTMVF
+1713 HTGEETMVF
-1722 KGHSEDVYDVA
+1722 KGHTEHVFGMTL
-1733 VTRDG
+1733 TRDG
-1738 SRLVSCS
+1738 SRVVSCS
-1745 EDETVRVWDV
+1745 EDKTVRVWDV
-1755 ASGKEVFIWQ
+1755 ASGKQVFTLE
-1765 HSCYVYSV
+1765 HDRTVYGV
-1773 ALTPDEAHV
+1773 APTPDGAHV
-1782 VSSTDSFM
+1782 MSLCDDSM
-1790 SVWSMTTGEKVAEIR
+1790 SVWSMTTGEKVAVMTPYCR
-1805 AHCDLHNVAVSPDG
+1805 LRSVTVSPDG
-1819 REVMCACEDNTVR
+1819 REVMCGCSDTTVR
-1832 VWTICTGEVG
+1832 VWTICTGEDG
-1842 TIDGLRLKR
+1842 TINGLRLKR
-1851 VIGVPPTVPRAL
+1851 VIGVPLTVPRAV

-1878 ILCAVEE
+1878 ILCPV

>member
-1 MGCFRAFVWHLGLP
+1 M
-15 WLQHESTFG
+15 
-24 VLAGVGGVGC
+24 
-34 AGVGCLSWV
+34 
-43 VFLFSV
+43 
-49 WVHFRDMALCRLCP
+49 
-63 QAGGSCA
+63 
-70 HLPTYPGRGRGAAG
+70 
-84 CVGGGGEAVGGG
+84 
-96 GIAAVVQNSL
+96 
-106 LGHSKTAQNTS
+106 
-117 PQHTNL
+117 
-123 CEQTHTRH
+123 
-131 IKKMGSGATK
+131 
-141 PEKDEI
+141 
-147 AKGITEK
+147 
-154 ERPVDAVDSVDGRT
+154 
-168 MLHSAVLA
+168 
-176 GDVEAVRFLVENGAG
+176 
-191 NVRDRDGKVP
+191 
-201 LWYALQHRDADV
+201 
-213 RGRLEAEL
+213 
-221 GAHAAQILVE
+221 
-231 VEDAV
+231 
-236 QVYLTHGVAT
+236 
-246 TTATGV
+246 
-252 AVERS
+252 
-257 SGDATTAPLTDPHM
+257 
-271 DMAKDTNTSTG
+271 
-282 DRHLGEDDLDGDTG
+282 
-296 ALRHT
+296 
-301 DGRKVEFLRKTDDN
+301 
-315 SSNNNKNSNG
+315 
-325 GEDLLCWLRGLPK
+325 
-338 VDPPLGYTD
+338 DPPLGYTD

-380 HVGVEDWMAARDPF
+380 HVEVEDWMAARDPF

-412 DSGGDVVCDEMDGT
+412 DSGGDVVCDEDGT
-426 PQIAKGPDGK
+426 PQIAEGPDGK
-436 LRYIKLTERS
+436 LRYIRLTERA

-458 SQSLALYA
+458 SQSLALYM

-479 AVKEWKGTP
+479 AVKEWKGAP

-522 GSRRKQMRT
+522 GSRRKQLRT

-551 WNCFTSTTLKQD
+551 WNCFTSTTLKRD

-589 FSSVYAG
+589 FSSVYAS

-633 VCSGVGETSAAEQVG
+633 VCSGVGKGVGETSAAEQVG

-704 QMSSVCT
+704 QMSPVFT

-725 REERQGTCGVLCV
+725 REEGQGTCGVLCV

-772 TTNTD
+772 TTN
-777 RNRNSVVSDVTA
+777 RNRNSVVSAVTA

-850 GLTQEDVGAV
+850 GLTQEDVDAV
-860 VSEGG
+860 VAEGG

-902 VRTLYMQP
+902 VRARYMQP

-927 EKEHKEEKEKSAH
+927 EKEHKEEKEKEKSAH
-940 KEECTVFVREEDVE
+940 KEENTVFVREEDVE
-954 GLVQLRNPFVLHMAC
+954 GLVLLRNPFVLHMAC

-1005 VADAVSD
+1005 DAVSD

-1046 DSQHGVCEAVRD
+1046 DLQHGVCKTVRD

-1126 GDSELYE
+1126 GDSVMYE

-1144 ATRGSAGAGA
+1144 ATRGSAGAG
-1154 GVVPGGDAGVGGE
+1154 VVPGGDASVGAGRE
-1167 GAVTAGSNAAAL
+1167 AAVATGSNAAAL

-1185 PVSGEDLSGIRVS
+1185 PVTGEDLSEIRVS

-1238 DCSLGTPLPV
+1238 DCSLSTPLPA
-1248 LQHRAYDVAM
+1248 LGHRANDVAVT
-1258 APDGSQM
+1258 PDGSQM
-1265 VTAGQDG
+1265 VTADCDG
-1272 SVHVWSM
+1272 TVHVWSM

-1288 KGHSKHVNGV
+1288 EGSSEELFGV

-1307 VSCSADRTVLVWD
+1307 VSCSADKTVRVWD
-1320 MHTGEVVFVLEGHE
+1320 MHTGEAVFVLKGHE
-1334 GDVCEVAVTP
+1334 GRVCAVAVTP

-1351 TSREDGIRVWDLSTG
+1351 ASLGDGIRVWDLSTG
-1366 MEVLAMKSPG
+1366 MEVLSMHWPV
-1376 IRSMVITKDGSQI
+1376 IDSMVITKDGSQI
-1389 VTCSY
+1389 VTCSFE
-1394 KVLCVWDL
+1394 LCVWDL
-1402 VTGKQEMQWPC
+1402 VTGEQEMQWPC
-1413 HMMYSH
+1413 RVKFSH

-1426 GCHVVSCIDG
+1426 GCHVISCFKG

-1446 EVMVVHAGA
+1446 EVMVFHADDE
-1455 GLRAVAVTPDGCH
+1455 LTAVAVTPDGC
-1468 VVAGSRSGNVHV
+1468 VVAGSESGKVHV

-1495 TSLVHAVAV
+1495 TNRVTAVAV
-1504 SPDGCNVVSCSQDDG
+1504 SPDQGCHVASCSGDC

-1531 TPGFERFPH
+1531 TPGFE
-1540 GPVAVA
+1540 GVSGTVAVA
-1546 PDGSIISYRGKR
+1546 PDGSIISYGGKR
-1558 KSIWNASTGRQT
+1558 SSIWNASTGRQT
-1570 HVVEARIHNE
+1570 QVVETGICKH
-1580 GVAVYP
+1580 GAVSP
-1586 DGSRVVYFTCD
+1586 DGSHVVYCSCD

-1608 VATGKVQPL
+1608 VATKKVQPL
-1617 CTDSSEFAVFLKGC
+1617 CTDSSEFAVFLKQC
-1631 GRLRPLA
+1631 GTLRCLG
-1638 VSPDASHVVTCSQT
+1638 VSPDASHVVSWSESSQEEDT
-1652 SQKRGTCCMYV
+1652 GCASV
-1663 WSMPTGKKVSE
+1663 WSMPTGKKVSVF
-1674 YAGTTCCPDGM
+1674 AGTTYHPKGL
-1685 VVTPDGLHVVSHYS
+1685 VVTPDGMHVVSYYRN
-1699 SSCDVG
+1699 DYTEY
-1705 KTVHMWKL
+1705 TVHMWKL
-1713 HTGEDTMVF
+1713 HTGEETMAF
-1722 KGHSEDVYDVA
+1722 KGHQNYVEDVA

-1745 EDETVRVWDV
+1745 DDKTVRVWDV
-1755 ASGKEVFIWQ
+1755 ASGEEVFTLKHDRSVWG
-1765 HSCYVYSV
+1765 V
-1773 ALTPDEAHV
+1773 ALTPDGAHV
-1782 VSSTDSFM
+1782 MSCMDNV
-1790 SVWSMTTGEKVAEIR
+1790 SVWSMTTGEKVAEIS
-1805 AHCDLHNVAVSPDG
+1805 AYCYLHGLTVSPDG
-1819 REVMCACEDNTVR
+1819 REVMGARGDNTSR
-1832 VWTICTGEVG
+1832 VWTICTGDDG

-1863 GCRNADAVEPELARR
+1863 GCRNTDAVEPEVARR
-1878 ILCAVEE
+1878 ILCAGRK

>member
-1 MGCFRAFVWHLGLP
+1 MVVS
-15 WLQHESTFG
+15 ET
-24 VLAGVGGVGC
+24 VLCG
-34 AGVGCLSWV
+34 
-43 VFLFSV
+43 V
-49 WVHFRDMALCRLCP
+49 WVPHPATWCTVHEASSRNGFLEILFFFP
-63 QAGGSCA
+63 QHKQG
-70 HLPTYPGRGRGAAG
+70 
-84 CVGGGGEAVGGG
+84 
-96 GIAAVVQNSL
+96 
-106 LGHSKTAQNTS
+106 
-117 PQHTNL
+117 QHTNL
-123 CEQTHTRH
+123 CEQTHNT
-131 IKKMGSGATK
+131 KMGSAVSK
-141 PEKDEI
+141 MQQYDVAKSILCKD
-147 AKGITEK
+147 
-154 ERPVDAVDSVDGRT
+154 RHVDAVYGRSRRT

-176 GDVEAVRFLVENGAG
+176 GDVEAVRFLVQSGAG

-236 QVYLTHGVAT
+236 QVYLTHGVTTATRTRTTTT
-246 TTATGV
+246 TTATRTTGV
-252 AVERS
+252 VERS

-271 DMAKDTNTSTG
+271 DMAKYTNTSTG

-301 DGRKVEFLRKTDDN
+301 DGRKVEFLRKTDD
-315 SSNNNKNSNG
+315 NNKNSNG

-360 CKRLLEDMRGRREAA
+360 CKRLLEDMRRRREAA

-380 HVGVEDWMAARDPF
+380 HVEVEDWMAARDPF

-400 FLFTSDCVEYVL
+400 FLFASDCVEYVL
-412 DSGGDVVCDEMDGT
+412 DSGGDVVCDEKDGT

-436 LRYIKLTERS
+436 LRYIRLTDRS

-458 SQSLALYA
+458 SQSLALYM
-466 TMNTAMRAVGQLA
+466 TMNTAMRVVGQLA

-522 GSRRKQMRT
+522 GSRRKQLRT

-551 WNCFTSTTLKQD
+551 WNSFTSTTLNRD
-563 VARSFMYGKGGTF
+563 VARSWMQGTGGTF

-589 FSSVYAG
+589 FSSVYAS
-596 EDELLYTANIEYRV
+596 EDEMLFTANIEYRV

-633 VCSGVGETSAAEQVG
+633 VCCGVGVGETSAAEQVD

-659 FFKDYLAQYVEGR
+659 FFEDYLAQYVEGR

-686 LMEEVRR
+686 LMKEVRR

-704 QMSSVCT
+704 QMSSVWT

-758 TSARKSESTSNEDT
+758 TSARKSESTSNEDRT
-772 TTNTD
+772 TSRN

-815 LDRFVLESFALREA
+815 LDRFMLESLGLREA

-850 GLTQEDVGAV
+850 GLTQKDVGAV
-860 VSEGG
+860 VAEGG

-902 VRTLYMQP
+902 VRALYMQP

-927 EKEHKEEKEKSAH
+927 EKQENENVKQKEKQGILVH
-940 KEECTVFVREEDVE
+940 EEERTVLVREEDVE

-1005 VADAVSD
+1005 GAVSD

-1033 EWQGTVGVASEVL
+1033 EWQGTVGVASQVL

-1058 ACFRCLPFRIE
+1058 ACFRCLPFQIE

-1126 GDSELYE
+1126 GDSVLYE
-1133 RACTELLAAVK
+1133 RAGTELLAAVK
-1144 ATRGSAGAGA
+1144 ATRGSA
-1154 GVVPGGDAGVGGE
+1154 VPGGDAGVGGE

-1206 FVETAL
+1206 FVETVLA
-1212 TGASFSNCWLEH
+1212 GASFSNCWLEH
-1224 TEFHTCDMGGTMLP
+1224 TEFHTCDMRGTMLP
-1238 DCSLGTPLPV
+1238 DCSLSRLLRV
-1248 LQHRAYDVAM
+1248 LQHGANDVAVT
-1258 APDGSQM
+1258 PDSSQM
-1265 VTAGQDG
+1265 VTAGEDG

-1288 KGHSKHVNGV
+1288 KGLVNSDAIRGV

-1307 VSCSADRTVLVWD
+1307 LSCSTDETVRVWD
-1320 MHTGEVVFVLEGHE
+1320 MHTGEAVFVLEGHKAR
-1334 GDVCEVAVTP
+1334 VHEVAVTP

-1351 TSREDGIRVWDLSTG
+1351 TSSKDGIRVWDLSTG
-1366 MEVLAMKSPG
+1366 MEVLAIKSPD

-1389 VTCSY
+1389 VTCSEE
-1394 KVLCVWDL
+1394 VLCVWDL
-1402 VTGKQEMQWPC
+1402 VTGKQEMEWPC
-1413 HMMYSH
+1413 CVEDSH
-1419 ALAVTPD
+1419 ALAVTPK
-1426 GCHVVSCIDG
+1426 GRHVVSCSDG

-1446 EVMVVHAGA
+1446 EVMVFHADA
-1455 GLRAVAVTPDGCH
+1455 KLTAVAVTPDGCH
-1468 VVAGSRSGNVHV
+1468 VVAGSESGTVHV
-1480 WSISTGKEVTVLQGH
+1480 WSISTGKEVMVLQGH

-1504 SPDGCNVVSCSQDDG
+1504 SRDGCHVVSCSLYDES
-1519 TVRVWNITTGKE
+1519 VRVWNITTGKE
-1531 TPGFERFPH
+1531 TPGFEGFS
-1540 GPVAVA
+1540 GGSVAVA
-1546 PDGSIISYRGKR
+1546 PDGSIISYGGK
-1558 KSIWNASTGRQT
+1558 KNSIWNTSTGRQT
-1570 HVVEARIHNE
+1570 QVVEAGKNTR
-1580 GVAVYP
+1580 GDAAAVYEN
-1586 DGSRVVYFTCD
+1586 GTRVVYCSCD
-1597 DAGERRACVWD
+1597 DVGERRVCVWD
-1608 VATGKVQPL
+1608 VWTGKVRPL
-1617 CTDSSEFAVFLKGC
+1617 FTDDSSEFAVFLKQSGTLLC
-1631 GRLRPLA
+1631 LA
-1638 VSPDASHVVTCSQT
+1638 VSPESCYVVTRSEESSEEEDTYCT
-1652 SQKRGTCCMYV
+1652 YV

-1674 YAGTTCCPDGM
+1674 YAGTTRSPAGGVVVSPDG
-1685 VVTPDGLHVVSHYS
+1685 VHVVSYYR
-1699 SSCDVG
+1699 DD
-1705 KTVHMWKL
+1705 TVHMWKL
-1713 HTGEDTMVF
+1713 HTGEETMVF
-1722 KGHSEDVYDVA
+1722 KGHTERVFGVC
-1733 VTRDG
+1733 VTHDG

-1745 EDETVRVWDV
+1745 RDETVRVWDV
-1755 ASGKEVFIWQ
+1755 ASGKEVFTLEHDGRVWG
-1765 HSCYVYSV
+1765 V
-1773 ALTPDEAHV
+1773 ALIPDEAHV
-1782 VSSTDSFM
+1782 VSSTDSCVR
-1790 SVWSMTTGEKVAEIR
+1790 VWSMTTGEKVAEIN
-1805 AHCDLHNVAVSPDG
+1805 AHCDLSRLAVSPDG
-1819 REVMCACEDNTVR
+1819 REVICSSEDKTVR
-1832 VWTICTGEVG
+1832 VWTICTGEDG

-1851 VIGVPPTVPRAL
+1851 VIGVPATVPRAF

-1878 ILCAVEE
+1878 ILCDDEE

>member
-1 MGCFRAFVWHLGLP
+1 MLAAWSAKGGSAVGLHRRTRAAHG
-15 WLQHESTFG
+15 
-24 VLAGVGGVGC
+24 GGVPC
-34 AGVGCLSWV
+34 GVQAS
-43 VFLFSV
+43 
-49 WVHFRDMALCRLCP
+49 
-63 QAGGSCA
+63 AGG
-70 HLPTYPGRGRGAAG
+70 HERTEGG
-84 CVGGGGEAVGGG
+84 C
-96 GIAAVVQNSL
+96 
-106 LGHSKTAQNTS
+106 
-117 PQHTNL
+117 
-123 CEQTHTRH
+123 
-131 IKKMGSGATK
+131 
-141 PEKDEI
+141 
-147 AKGITEK
+147 
-154 ERPVDAVDSVDGRT
+154 
-168 MLHSAVLA
+168 
-176 GDVEAVRFLVENGAG
+176 
-191 NVRDRDGKVP
+191 
-201 LWYALQHRDADV
+201 
-213 RGRLEAEL
+213 
-221 GAHAAQILVE
+221 
-231 VEDAV
+231 
-236 QVYLTHGVAT
+236 
-246 TTATGV
+246 
-252 AVERS
+252 
-257 SGDATTAPLTDPHM
+257 
-271 DMAKDTNTSTG
+271 
-282 DRHLGEDDLDGDTG
+282 
-296 ALRHT
+296 
-301 DGRKVEFLRKTDDN
+301 
-315 SSNNNKNSNG
+315 
-325 GEDLLCWLRGLPK
+325 
-338 VDPPLGYTD
+338 
-347 EHVRHMEAGFRVV
+347 
-360 CKRLLEDMRGRREAA
+360 

-380 HVGVEDWMAARDPF
+380 HVEVEDWMAARDPF

-412 DSGGDVVCDEMDGT
+412 DSGGDVVCDEDGT

-436 LRYIKLTERS
+436 LRYIRLTERA

-458 SQSLALYA
+458 SQSLALYM

-522 GSRRKQMRT
+522 GSRRKQLRT

-551 WNCFTSTTLKQD
+551 WNCFTSTTLKRD

-589 FSSVYAG
+589 FSSVYAS

-633 VCSGVGETSAAEQVG
+633 VCAGVGETSAAEQVG

-693 WLRARGGGGGK
+693 WLRARVRRRPT
-704 QMSSVCT
+704 SSVCT

-720 PDVEA
+720 PDVDA

-772 TTNTD
+772 NTN

-829 DRAFLAETYEVVL
+829 DRAYLAETYEVVL

-860 VSEGG
+860 VAEGG

-902 VRTLYMQP
+902 VRAVYMQP

-919 IKRANTAW
+919 IERANTAW
-927 EKEHKEEKEKSAH
+927 EKEHKEEKEKE
-940 KEECTVFVREEDVE
+940 KEKEKDGERTVFVREEDVE

-979 EVIYETYLETWT
+979 EVIYEAYLETWT

-997 GGVAVAVA
+997 GGVAVAV
-1005 VADAVSD
+1005 AVSD

-1033 EWQGTVGVASEVL
+1033 EWQGTVGVASQIL

-1126 GDSELYE
+1126 GDSVLYE

-1144 ATRGSAGAGA
+1144 ATRGSSVA
-1154 GVVPGGDAGVGGE
+1154 GGDAGVLVCE

-1248 LQHRAYDVAM
+1248 LQHACQRCSSDILM
-1258 APDGSQM
+1258 A
-1265 VTAGQDG
+1265 V
-1272 SVHVWSM
+1272 
-1279 SSGEEVMVL
+1279 
-1288 KGHSKHVNGV
+1288 
-1298 AVTPDGTRV
+1298 
-1307 VSCSADRTVLVWD
+1307 
-1320 MHTGEVVFVLEGHE
+1320 
-1334 GDVCEVAVTP
+1334 
-1344 DSSKVVS
+1344 
-1351 TSREDGIRVWDLSTG
+1351 
-1366 MEVLAMKSPG
+1366 
-1376 IRSMVITKDGSQI
+1376 
-1389 VTCSY
+1389 
-1394 KVLCVWDL
+1394 
-1402 VTGKQEMQWPC
+1402 
-1413 HMMYSH
+1413 
-1419 ALAVTPD
+1419 
-1426 GCHVVSCIDG
+1426 
-1436 AHLWNLSTGA
+1436 
-1446 EVMVVHAGA
+1446 
-1455 GLRAVAVTPDGCH
+1455 
-1468 VVAGSRSGNVHV
+1468 
-1480 WSISTGKEVTVLQGH
+1480 
-1495 TSLVHAVAV
+1495 
-1504 SPDGCNVVSCSQDDG
+1504 
-1519 TVRVWNITTGKE
+1519 
-1531 TPGFERFPH
+1531 
-1540 GPVAVA
+1540 
-1546 PDGSIISYRGKR
+1546 
-1558 KSIWNASTGRQT
+1558 
-1570 HVVEARIHNE
+1570 
-1580 GVAVYP
+1580 
-1586 DGSRVVYFTCD
+1586 
-1597 DAGERRACVWD
+1597 
-1608 VATGKVQPL
+1608 
-1617 CTDSSEFAVFLKGC
+1617 
-1631 GRLRPLA
+1631 
-1638 VSPDASHVVTCSQT
+1638 
-1652 SQKRGTCCMYV
+1652 
-1663 WSMPTGKKVSE
+1663 
-1674 YAGTTCCPDGM
+1674 
-1685 VVTPDGLHVVSHYS
+1685 
-1699 SSCDVG
+1699 
-1705 KTVHMWKL
+1705 KL
-1713 HTGEDTMVF
+1713 
-1722 KGHSEDVYDVA
+1722 
-1733 VTRDG
+1733 
-1738 SRLVSCS
+1738 
-1745 EDETVRVWDV
+1745 
-1755 ASGKEVFIWQ
+1755 
-1765 HSCYVYSV
+1765 
-1773 ALTPDEAHV
+1773 
-1782 VSSTDSFM
+1782 
-1790 SVWSMTTGEKVAEIR
+1790 
-1805 AHCDLHNVAVSPDG
+1805 
-1819 REVMCACEDNTVR
+1819 
-1832 VWTICTGEVG
+1832 
-1842 TIDGLRLKR
+1842 
-1851 VIGVPPTVPRAL
+1851 
-1863 GCRNADAVEPELARR
+1863 
-1878 ILCAVEE
+1878 

>member
-1 MGCFRAFVWHLGLP
+1 
-15 WLQHESTFG
+15 
-24 VLAGVGGVGC
+24 
-34 AGVGCLSWV
+34 
-43 VFLFSV
+43 
-49 WVHFRDMALCRLCP
+49 
-63 QAGGSCA
+63 
-70 HLPTYPGRGRGAAG
+70 
-84 CVGGGGEAVGGG
+84 
-96 GIAAVVQNSL
+96 
-106 LGHSKTAQNTS
+106 
-117 PQHTNL
+117 
-123 CEQTHTRH
+123 
-131 IKKMGSGATK
+131 MGSGASK

-147 AKGITEK
+147 AKGITGK

-221 GAHAAQILVE
+221 GAHASEILVE

-236 QVYLTHGVAT
+236 QVYLTDGVAT
-246 TTATGV
+246 TTTTTTGV

-257 SGDATTAPLTDPHM
+257 SGDATTAPLTDH
-271 DMAKDTNTSTG
+271 MAKDTSTG

-301 DGRKVEFLRKTDDN
+301 DGRKVEFLRKTEDDN
-315 SSNNNKNSNG
+315 NNNSNG

-380 HVGVEDWMAARDPF
+380 HVEVEDWMAARDPF

-412 DSGGDVVCDEMDGT
+412 DSGGDVVCDEKGT

-436 LRYIKLTERS
+436 LRYIRLTERA
-446 VLDNHGSAADVK
+446 VLDNHGSAAD
-458 SQSLALYA
+458 SQSLALYM

-488 EKTAPNVFEL
+488 EKTVPNVFEL

-507 IATFAPLIRGLDRLI
+507 LATFAPLIRGLDRLI
-522 GSRRKQMRT
+522 GSRRKQLRT

-538 NVSAKYALNTHIV
+538 NVSAKYALNTHVV
-551 WNCFTSTTLKQD
+551 WNCFTSTTLKRD

-589 FSSVYAG
+589 FSSVYAS

-659 FFKDYLAQYVEGR
+659 FFEDYLAQYVEGR

-686 LMEEVRR
+686 LIEEVRR
-693 WLRARGGGGGK
+693 WLRARGGRGGGGK
-704 QMSSVCT
+704 QMSSV
-711 QAAAGTERK
+711 QGAAADTERK
-720 PDVEA
+720 LDVEA
-725 REERQGTCGVLCV
+725 REERQGTCGALCV

-772 TTNTD
+772 TTN
-777 RNRNSVVSDVTA
+777 RSRNSVVGDVTE

-829 DRAFLAETYEVVL
+829 DRAYLAETYEVVL

-850 GLTQEDVGAV
+850 GLTQKDVGAV
-860 VSEGG
+860 VAEGG
-865 LLCRHPWVEAHCSVV
+865 LLCRHQWVEAHCSVV

-902 VRTLYMQP
+902 VRALYMQP

-927 EKEHKEEKEKSAH
+927 EKEHKKEKSAQ
-940 KEECTVFVREEDVE
+940 KEERTVFVREEDVE

-979 EVIYETYLETWT
+979 EVIYETYLDTWT

-997 GGVAVAVA
+997 GGVAV
-1005 VADAVSD
+1005 AVSD

-1046 DSQHGVCEAVRD
+1046 VSQHGVCEAVRD

-1126 GDSELYE
+1126 GDSGLYE

-1144 ATRGSAGAGA
+1144 ATRRGSAGG
-1154 GVVPGGDAGVGGE
+1154 GDDGDAGVGGE

-1185 PVSGEDLSGIRVS
+1185 PVSGEDLTGIRVS

-1224 TEFHTCDMGGTMLP
+1224 TEFNTCDMGGTMLP

-1248 LQHRAYDVAM
+1248 LQHEASAVAVT
-1258 APDGSQM
+1258 PDGSQM
-1265 VTAGQDG
+1265 VTSGHDG

-1288 KGHSKHVNGV
+1288 DAKVDSYCKQINGV
-1298 AVTPDGTRV
+1298 ALTPDGTRV
-1307 VSCSADRTVLVWD
+1307 VACSADTTVRVWD
-1320 MHTGEVVFVLEGHE
+1320 MHTGEAVFVLEGHTCR
-1334 GDVCEVAVTP
+1334 VLEVAVTP
-1344 DSSKVVS
+1344 DSSKAVS
-1351 TSREDGIRVWDLSTG
+1351 TSRDDGIRVWDLLTG
-1366 MEVLAMKSPG
+1366 IEVLAIKSPD
-1376 IRSMVITKDGSQI
+1376 ILSMVITKDGSQI
-1389 VTCSY
+1389 VTCS
-1394 KVLCVWDL
+1394 KDVLCVWDL

-1413 HMMYSH
+1413 CMKSSH

-1426 GCHVVSCIDG
+1426 GCHVVSCSDG

-1446 EVMVVHAGA
+1446 EVMVFHADE
-1455 GLRAVAVTPDGCH
+1455 LTAVAVAPDGCH
-1468 VVAGSRSGNVHV
+1468 VVAGSESGNVHV

-1495 TSLVHAVAV
+1495 TSEVSAVAV
-1504 SPDGCNVVSCSQDDG
+1504 SPDGCHVVSCDSCFFG

-1531 TPGFERFPH
+1531 TPGFE
-1540 GPVAVA
+1540 GVLGNSVAVA
-1546 PDGSIISYRGKR
+1546 PDGSIISNGGKMR
-1558 KSIWNASTGRQT
+1558 SIWNASTGRQT
-1570 HVVEARIHNE
+1570 QVVEAGTCQRT
-1580 GVAVYP
+1580 AVSP
-1586 DGSRVVYFTCD
+1586 DGSHVVYFSCD
-1597 DAGERRACVWD
+1597 DAGETRACVWD
-1608 VATGKVQPL
+1608 VATGKVRPL
-1617 CTDSSEFAVFLKGC
+1617 CTDSSTFAVFLKQSIT
-1631 GRLRPLA
+1631 LHFLA
-1638 VSPDASHVVTCSQT
+1638 VSPDASHVVTCSQS
-1652 SQKRGTCCMYV
+1652 SQETDTYYTPGMLEWEDTCDTYV
-1663 WSMPTGKKVSE
+1663 WSMTTGKKVSV
-1674 YAGTTCCPDGM
+1674 YAGTERCTTWPPGGV
-1685 VVTPDGLHVVSHYS
+1685 VVTADGVHVVSYYRGGRS
-1699 SSCDVG
+1699 
-1705 KTVHMWKL
+1705 VHMWKL
-1713 HTGEDTMVF
+1713 HTGTETMVF
-1722 KGHSEDVYDVA
+1722 KGHTANVYDVA

-1738 SRLVSCS
+1738 SRIVSGS
-1745 EDETVRVWDV
+1745 DDKTVRVWDV
-1755 ASGKEVFIWQ
+1755 ASGKEVFTLQ
-1765 HSCYVYSV
+1765 HDAHVHPV
-1773 ALTPDEAHV
+1773 ALTPDGAHV
-1782 VSSTDSFM
+1782 ISLCGGSM
-1790 SVWSMTTGEKVAEIR
+1790 SVWSMTTGEKVAVMTP
-1805 AHCDLHNVAVSPDG
+1805 HCNLNSVAVSPDG
-1819 REVMCACEDNTVR
+1819 CEVVCSCEDKSVR
-1832 VWTICTGEVG
+1832 VWTICTREDG
-1842 TIDGLRLKR
+1842 TIGGLRLKR
-1851 VIGVPPTVPRAL
+1851 VIGVPPTVPRVF

-1878 ILCAVEE
+1878 IICPVEK

>member
-1 MGCFRAFVWHLGLP
+1 MG
-15 WLQHESTFG
+15 S
-24 VLAGVGGVGC
+24 
-34 AGVGCLSWV
+34 
-43 VFLFSV
+43 
-49 WVHFRDMALCRLCP
+49 
-63 QAGGSCA
+63 
-70 HLPTYPGRGRGAAG
+70 
-84 CVGGGGEAVGGG
+84 AV
-96 GIAAVVQNSL
+96 
-106 LGHSKTAQNTS
+106 SKTQQYDVAKS
-117 PQHTNL
+117 IL
-123 CEQTHTRH
+123 CKDRH
-131 IKKMGSGATK
+131 
-141 PEKDEI
+141 
-147 AKGITEK
+147 
-154 ERPVDAVDSVDGRT
+154 VDAVYGRSRRT

-176 GDVEAVRFLVENGAG
+176 GDVEAVRFLVQSGAG

-221 GAHAAQILVE
+221 GAHAAEILVE

-236 QVYLTHGVAT
+236 QVYLAKGVGTAVAGT
-246 TTATGV
+246 TSMTNSQIGTN
-252 AVERS
+252 
-257 SGDATTAPLTDPHM
+257 
-271 DMAKDTNTSTG
+271 AKTKKANTSAG
-282 DRHLGEDDLDGDTG
+282 SLGEDDGDTS

-301 DGRKVEFLRKTDDN
+301 GGRKVEWLRKE
-315 SSNNNKNSNG
+315 NNKSSSG
-325 GEDLLCWLRGLPK
+325 AHLLCWLRGLPK

-375 GTRGG
+375 GTRDG
-380 HVGVEDWMAARDPF
+380 HVEVEDWMAARDPF

-412 DSGGDVVCDEMDGT
+412 DSGGDVVCDEKDGT

-436 LRYIKLTERS
+436 LRYIKLTERA

-458 SQSLALYA
+458 SQSLALYM

-522 GSRRKQMRT
+522 GSRRKQLRT

-538 NVSAKYALNTHIV
+538 NVSSKYALNTHIV
-551 WNCFTSTTLKQD
+551 WNCFTSTTLKRD

-589 FSSVYAG
+589 FSSVYAS

-633 VCSGVGETSAAEQVG
+633 VCSGAGKGGVGVGETSAAEQVG

-659 FFKDYLAQYVEGR
+659 FFEDYLAQYVEGR

-686 LMEEVRR
+686 LMEEVRG
-693 WLRARGGGGGK
+693 WLRARGGGSGDGK

-711 QAAAGTERK
+711 QAAAGTHTERK

-758 TSARKSESTSNEDT
+758 TSAKKSESTSNEDT
-772 TTNTD
+772 KRNRN
-777 RNRNSVVSDVTA
+777 RNRNSVVSDVTADA

-860 VSEGG
+860 VAEGG

-902 VRTLYMQP
+902 VRALYMQP

-927 EKEHKEEKEKSAH
+927 EKEHKEEKEKEKSAH
-940 KEECTVFVREEDVE
+940 KEERTVFVREEDVE

-997 GGVAVAVA
+997 GGVAVAG
-1005 VADAVSD
+1005 AVSD

-1126 GDSELYE
+1126 GDSVLYE

-1144 ATRGSAGAGA
+1144 ATRGSAGGA
-1154 GVVPGGDAGVGGE
+1154 AGVGGE

-1206 FVETAL
+1206 FVETVL

-1224 TEFHTCDMGGTMLP
+1224 TEFNTCDMGGTMLP

-1248 LQHRAYDVAM
+1248 LYHGDYDVAVT
-1258 APDGSQM
+1258 PDGSQI
-1265 VTAGQDG
+1265 VTAGYDHR
-1272 SVHVWSM
+1272 VHVWSM
-1279 SSGEEVMVL
+1279 SSGEEVMAFYGL
-1288 KGHSKHVNGV
+1288 SETIHGV
-1298 AVTPDGTRV
+1298 AVSPDGTRV
-1307 VSCSADRTVLVWD
+1307 VSCSGDRTVRVWD
-1320 MHTGEVVFVLEGHE
+1320 MHTWGEVFVLEAV
-1334 GDVCEVAVTP
+1334 GDVREVAVTP

-1351 TSREDGIRVWDLSTG
+1351 TSPEDGIRVWDLSTG
-1366 MEVLAMKSPG
+1366 MEVLAIKSPD
-1376 IRSMVITKDGSQI
+1376 IRSMVIAKDGSQI
-1389 VTCSY
+1389 VTCSEE
-1394 KVLCVWDL
+1394 VLCVWDL

-1413 HMMYSH
+1413 CVEESH

-1426 GCHVVSCIDG
+1426 GCHVVSCFDG

-1446 EVMVVHAGA
+1446 EVMVFHADDE
-1455 GLRAVAVTPDGCH
+1455 LRAVTVTPDGCQ
-1468 VVAGSRSGNVHV
+1468 VVAGSGRGTVHV

-1495 TSLVHAVAV
+1495 TNAVSAVTV
-1504 SPDGCNVVSCSQDDG
+1504 SPDGCHVVSCSYLDK

-1531 TPGFERFPH
+1531 TPGFERPS
-1540 GPVAVA
+1540 GGSVAVA
-1546 PDGSIISYRGKR
+1546 PDGSIISYGGKR
-1558 KSIWNASTGRQT
+1558 NSIWNASTGRQIQ
-1570 HVVEARIHNE
+1570 VVEAGIFKN
-1580 GVAVYP
+1580 GDVAAAVSP
-1586 DGSRVVYFTCD
+1586 DGSHVVYCSCD
-1597 DAGERRACVWD
+1597 DAGERRACVWE
-1608 VATGKVQPL
+1608 VATGNVRPL
-1617 CTDSSEFAVFLKGC
+1617 CTDSSEFAVFLKQC
-1631 GRLRPLA
+1631 GTLLCFA
-1638 VSPDASHVVTCSQT
+1638 VSPDASHVVTCTRSSQNT
-1652 SQKRGTCCMYV
+1652 YFTYV
-1663 WSMPTGKKVSE
+1663 WSMPTGEKVSE
-1674 YAGTTCCPDGM
+1674 YAGPTCPHGFNPGASVLIPDG
-1685 VVTPDGLHVVSHYS
+1685 VRVVSHEEIS
-1699 SSCDVG
+1699 FG
-1705 KTVHMWKL
+1705 EANLHMWNL
-1713 HTGEDTMVF
+1713 RTGEETMVF
-1722 KGHSEDVYDVA
+1722 KGHTRAVTGVA
-1733 VTRDG
+1733 LTRDG
-1738 SRLVSCS
+1738 CRLVSCS
-1745 EDETVRVWDV
+1745 RDGTARVWDV
-1755 ASGKEVFIWQ
+1755 ASGEEAFSLKRVRRAEV
-1765 HSCYVYSV
+1765 SVV

-1782 VSSTDSFM
+1782 VAITETDSVT
-1790 SVWSMTTGEKVAEIR
+1790 VWSMTTGAQVADIR
-1805 AHCDLHNVAVSPDG
+1805 AHYRLRNVAVSPDG
-1819 REVMCACEDNTVR
+1819 NEVICACEDSTVR
-1832 VWTICTGEVG
+1832 VWTLCTGEDG

-1851 VIGVPPTVPRAL
+1851 VIGVPPTVPRVFTCPYTQFDIA
-1863 GCRNADAVEPELARR
+1863 AVTAVEPDLARR
-1878 ILCAVEE
+1878 ILCPVEPCYLMHSLDPIRSLNDEHEWY

>member
-1 MGCFRAFVWHLGLP
+1 
-15 WLQHESTFG
+15 
-24 VLAGVGGVGC
+24 
-34 AGVGCLSWV
+34 
-43 VFLFSV
+43 
-49 WVHFRDMALCRLCP
+49 
-63 QAGGSCA
+63 
-70 HLPTYPGRGRGAAG
+70 
-84 CVGGGGEAVGGG
+84 
-96 GIAAVVQNSL
+96 
-106 LGHSKTAQNTS
+106 
-117 PQHTNL
+117 
-123 CEQTHTRH
+123 
-131 IKKMGSGATK
+131 MGSGASK
-141 PEKDEI
+141 SEKDKI
-147 AKGITEK
+147 AKGITGK

-176 GDVEAVRFLVENGAG
+176 GDVGAVRFLVVNGAG
-191 NVRDRDGKVP
+191 NVRDKVGKVP
-201 LWYALQHRDADV
+201 LWYALQHRDAGV

-221 GAHAAQILVE
+221 GAHAAEVLVE

-236 QVYLTHGVAT
+236 QVYLTDGVGT
-246 TTATGV
+246 TTATGGV
-252 AVERS
+252 SVERS
-257 SGDATTAPLTDPHM
+257 SGDTTTTPLTDPRVG
-271 DMAKDTNTSTG
+271 MAKDTTTTG
-282 DRHLGEDDLDGDTG
+282 DRRLGVDDLDGDTG
-296 ALRHT
+296 ALRRT
-301 DGRKVEFLRKTDDN
+301 DGRKVGWLSKKED
-315 SSNNNKNSNG
+315 NNNNG
-325 GEDLLCWLRGLPK
+325 GADLLCWLRGLPK

-347 EHVRHMEAGFRVV
+347 EHVRHIEAGFRVV
-360 CKRLLEDMRGRREAA
+360 CKRLLEDIRGRREAA

-380 HVGVEDWMAARDPF
+380 HVEVEDWMAARDPF

-412 DSGGDVVCDEMDGT
+412 DSGGDAVCDEHGT

-436 LRYIKLTERS
+436 LRYIRLAERA
-446 VLDNHGSAADVK
+446 VLDNHGSAAD
-458 SQSLALYA
+458 SQSLALYM
-466 TMNTAMRAVGQLA
+466 TMNTAMRAVGQLP

-488 EKTAPNVFEL
+488 GKTAPNVFEL
-498 SPAPPQLHV
+498 SPAPSQLHV

-522 GSRRKQMRT
+522 GSRRKQLRT

-538 NVSAKYALNTHIV
+538 NVSAKYALGTHVV
-551 WNCFTSTTLKQD
+551 WNCFTSTTLKRD

-589 FSSVYAG
+589 FSSVYAS

-633 VCSGVGETSAAEQVG
+633 VCTGVGETSAAEQVG

-693 WLRARGGGGGK
+693 WLCARARRRPT
-704 QMSSVCT
+704 SAVCT
-711 QAAAGTERK
+711 QAAAGTETDTKTKTTKVGKVSLQKKKNKKTKSADIARDSGRGKNVLQRK
-720 PDVEA
+720 KKS
-725 REERQGTCGVLCV
+725 TCDVLCV

-758 TSARKSESTSNEDT
+758 TSARKSESTNSEDT
-772 TTNTD
+772 N
-777 RNRNSVVSDVTA
+777 RNRNSVVSDVA
-789 DADAKPYFP
+789 AAAKPYFP

-860 VSEGG
+860 VAEGG
-865 LLCRHPWVEAHCSVV
+865 LMRRHPWVEAHCSVV

-902 VRTLYMQP
+902 VHALYMQP

-919 IKRANTAW
+919 IERANTAW
-927 EKEHKEEKEKSAH
+927 EKEHKEEKKKGER
-940 KEECTVFVREEDVE
+940 TVFVCEEDVE
-954 GLVQLRNPFVLHMAC
+954 GLVMLRNPFVLHMAC

-997 GGVAVAVA
+997 GGVAGA
-1005 VADAVSD
+1005 D
-1012 VSLEDVVRAGE
+1012 VSFEEVVRAGE

-1033 EWQGTVGVASEVL
+1033 EWQGTVGVASQIL
-1046 DSQHGVCEAVRD
+1046 DSQHDVCEAVRD

-1126 GDSELYE
+1126 ADSELYK
-1133 RACTELLAAVK
+1133 RACAELLAAVK
-1144 ATRGSAGAGA
+1144 ATRAGAGA
-1154 GVVPGGDAGVGGE
+1154 GGDAGVSGE

-1224 TEFHTCDMGGTMLP
+1224 TEFNTCDMGGTMLP

-1248 LQHRAYDVAM
+1248 LKQYVGDVAM
-1258 APDGSQM
+1258 TPDGTQM
-1265 VTAGQDG
+1265 LTTGLDTVR
-1272 SVHVWSM
+1272 VWSM

-1288 KGHSKHVNGV
+1288 DVRSRGFSVMGQQAGPV

-1307 VSCSADRTVLVWD
+1307 VFACSMDNTVRVWD
-1320 MHTGEVVFVLEGHE
+1320 MHTGEAVFVLEGHE
-1334 GDVCEVAVTP
+1334 AEVDALAVTP
-1344 DSSKVVS
+1344 DSSKVAS
-1351 TSREDGIRVWDLSTG
+1351 CSSCALLVWDLSTG
-1366 MEVLAMKSPG
+1366 KKTLAINSELG
-1376 IRSMVITKDGSQI
+1376 IRSMVIAQDGSKI
-1389 VTCSY
+1389 VTCFEE
-1394 KVLCVWDL
+1394 VMCVRDL
-1402 VTGKQEMQWPC
+1402 VTGKTEMEWPC
-1413 HMMYSH
+1413 RVESSH

-1426 GCHVVSCIDG
+1426 GCHVVSCYND

-1446 EVMVVHAGA
+1446 EVMVFRADA
-1455 GLRAVAVTPDGCH
+1455 MLSAVAVTPDGCH
-1468 VVAGSRSGNVHV
+1468 VVAGSLSATVHV
-1480 WSISTGKEVTVLQGH
+1480 WSISTGKEVTVLRGH
-1495 TSLVHAVAV
+1495 TASVTAVAV
-1504 SPDGCNVVSCSQDDG
+1504 APDGYVVSCARDAR
-1519 TVRVWNITTGKE
+1519 VRVWNITTGKE
-1531 TPGFERFPH
+1531 ASGFE
-1540 GPVAVA
+1540 GLAGGSVAVA

-1558 KSIWNASTGRQT
+1558 NSIWNASTGRQT
-1570 HVVEARIHNE
+1570 QVVEAGTNKHE
-1580 GVAVYP
+1580 STAATVYP
-1586 DGSRVVYFTCD
+1586 DGSHVVYCSCN
-1597 DAGERRACVWD
+1597 DAGERSTCVWD
-1608 VATGKVQPL
+1608 VATGKVRPL
-1617 CTDSSEFAVFLKGC
+1617 CTDSSEFAVFLKESAGL
-1631 GRLRPLA
+1631 GFLA
-1638 VSPDASHVVTCSQT
+1638 VSPDASHVVTCSE
-1652 SQKRGTCCMYV
+1652 RGQGFRSDV
-1663 WSMPTGKKVSE
+1663 WSMTTGKKVAE
-1674 YAGTTCCPDGM
+1674 CAANYVPLAA
-1685 VVTPDGLHVVSHYS
+1685 VVTSDGVHVVSRHS
-1699 SSCDVG
+1699 DS
-1705 KTVHMWKL
+1705 TVRMWKL
-1713 HTGEDTMVF
+1713 RTGEETMVF
-1722 KGHSEDVYDVA
+1722 IGNNDASDVA

-1738 SRLVSCS
+1738 SRVVVACS
-1745 EDETVRVWDV
+1745 SNIVRVWDV
-1755 ASGKEVFIWQ
+1755 ATGKEVFTLEQ
-1765 HSCYVYSV
+1765 PGKNGSRVL
-1773 ALTPDEAHV
+1773 ALTPDGTHL
-1782 VSSTDSFM
+1782 VSSGRDSVT
-1790 SVWSMTTGEKVAEIR
+1790 VWSMTTGEVVAAIR
-1805 AHCDLHNVAVSPDG
+1805 GHYALYSVAVSPDG
-1819 REVMCACEDNTVR
+1819 HEVICGCEDNTVR
-1832 VWTICTGEVG
+1832 VWTICTGEDG
-1842 TIDGLRLKR
+1842 TIVGLRLKR
-1851 VIGVPPTVPRAL
+1851 VIGIPQTVPCAL
-1863 GCRNADAVEPELARR
+1863 GCRNADTVEPALARR
-1878 ILCAVEE
+1878 ILCAGV

>member
-1 MGCFRAFVWHLGLP
+1 
-15 WLQHESTFG
+15 
-24 VLAGVGGVGC
+24 
-34 AGVGCLSWV
+34 
-43 VFLFSV
+43 
-49 WVHFRDMALCRLCP
+49 
-63 QAGGSCA
+63 
-70 HLPTYPGRGRGAAG
+70 
-84 CVGGGGEAVGGG
+84 
-96 GIAAVVQNSL
+96 
-106 LGHSKTAQNTS
+106 
-117 PQHTNL
+117 
-123 CEQTHTRH
+123 
-131 IKKMGSGATK
+131 MGSGASK

-147 AKGITEK
+147 AKAIAGK

-176 GDVEAVRFLVENGAG
+176 GDVEAVRFLVVNGAG
-191 NVRDRDGKVP
+191 NVCDRDGKVP

-221 GAHAAQILVE
+221 GAHAAEILGE

-236 QVYLTHGVAT
+236 QVYLTDGVAT
-246 TTATGV
+246 TTTATADV
-252 AVERS
+252 DVERS
-257 SGDATTAPLTDPHM
+257 SGDATTGGNAVDTHM
-271 DMAKDTNTSTG
+271 KNDTNTSA
-282 DRHLGEDDLDGDTG
+282 DRQLGEDDGDTET
-296 ALRHT
+296 LRRT
-301 DGRKVEFLRKTDDN
+301 DGRKVEWLRKEDN
-315 SSNNNKNSNG
+315 NTSSSSSTGSSSG
-325 GEDLLCWLRGLPK
+325 GRELLCWLRGLPK

-347 EHVRHMEAGFRVV
+347 EHVRHMEGGFRVV
-360 CKRLLEDMRGRREAA
+360 CKRLLEDIRRRREAA

-380 HVGVEDWMAARDPF
+380 HVEVDDWMAARDPF

-412 DSGGDVVCDEMDGT
+412 STGGVVCDKQGAPEIT
-426 PQIAKGPDGK
+426 VGPDGK
-436 LRYIKLTERS
+436 LRYIRLTERA
-446 VLDNHGSAADVK
+446 VLDHHGSAAE

-466 TMNTAMRAVGQLA
+466 TMNTAMRAVGWLP
-479 AVKEWKGTP
+479 AVKEWKGTA
-488 EKTAPNVFEL
+488 APNVFEL

-522 GSRRKQMRT
+522 GSRRKQLRT

-538 NVSAKYALNTHIV
+538 NVSAKYALGTHIV
-551 WNCFTSTTLKQD
+551 WNCFTSTTLKRD

-659 FFKDYLAQYVEGR
+659 FFEDYLAQYVEGR
-672 VGDDTRVDESETRP
+672 VGDDTRVKEEETRP

-704 QMSSVCT
+704 HMSSVFT
-711 QAAAGTERK
+711 QAEAGTECK
-720 PDVEA
+720 PDVNA
-725 REERQGTCGVLCV
+725 GEEPQVGVLCV

-758 TSARKSESTSNEDT
+758 TSARKNSNKD
-772 TTNTD
+772 
-777 RNRNSVVSDVTA
+777 SDSNKEGG
-789 DADAKPYFP
+789 AKPYFP

-829 DRAFLAETYEVVL
+829 DRAYLAETYEVVL

-860 VSEGG
+860 VAEGG

-880 VTVRGEYLKG
+880 VTVRGEYLKS
-890 VDTSPSGVCGAG
+890 VNVFPSGVCGAS
-902 VRTLYMQP
+902 VRAVYMQP

-919 IKRANTAW
+919 IERANTAW
-927 EKEHKEEKEKSAH
+927 EKEHKKDGTSEEAVRA
-940 KEECTVFVREEDVE
+940 VFVREEDVE

-997 GGVAVAVA
+997 GAGAE
-1005 VADAVSD
+1005 DL
-1012 VSLEDVVRAGE
+1012 SLEDVVRAGE

-1033 EWQGTVGVASEVL
+1033 EWQGTVGVASQIL

-1126 GDSELYE
+1126 GDSGLYE
-1133 RACTELLAAVK
+1133 RACTELLTVVK
-1144 ATRGSAGAGA
+1144 ATRGSTGA
-1154 GVVPGGDAGVGGE
+1154 GE

-1238 DCSLGTPLPV
+1238 DCSLGAPLPPFRQTSQIISLSLTPDGAQAV
-1248 LQHRAYDVAM
+1248 TAAYDN
-1258 APDGSQM
+1258 
-1265 VTAGQDG
+1265 TLR
-1272 SVHVWSM
+1272 VWSM
-1279 SSGEEVMVL
+1279 STGKEVMVL
-1288 KGHSKHVNGV
+1288 EGHNEEARVT
-1298 AVTPDGTRV
+1298 VTPDGTRI
-1307 VSCSADRTVLVWD
+1307 VSCSNDKTVRVWD
-1320 MHTGEVVFVLEGHE
+1320 IHTGEAVFVLEGHS
-1334 GDVCEVAVTP
+1334 DFVADVAVTP
-1344 DSSKVVS
+1344 DSSKIVS
-1351 TSREDGIRVWDLSTG
+1351 CSKDNTIRVWDLSTG
-1366 MEVLAMKSPG
+1366 KVALTIEASDIQKV
-1376 IRSMVITKDGSQI
+1376 VITLDGCRI
-1389 VTCSY
+1389 VSSSAN
-1394 KVLCVWDL
+1394 VLHIWDL
-1402 VTGKQEMQWPC
+1402 ATGKQLMLLEGHTRAVQG
-1413 HMMYSH
+1413 
-1419 ALAVTPD
+1419 LAVTPD
-1426 GCHVVSCIDG
+1426 GCHVVSCSYDRT
-1436 AHLWNLSTGA
+1436 ARLWSLSTGE
-1446 EVMVVHAGA
+1446 EVMAFDSDF
-1455 GLRAVAVTPDGCH
+1455 GLQSVTVTPDGCH
-1468 VVAGSRSGNVHV
+1468 VVAGSANYTICIWSVSTGRVVTVLEGHTFKVMGVAVTPDGCHVVSASCDKSVRVWDIMAGKETLALQSHLFIVNSIAVVSDASLLSCCHNVMSTWNPSTGKQIQLFEGHTDTICDVAVFPDGSHVVSGSVDMTLRV
-1480 WSISTGKEVTVLQGH
+1480 WNSETGKEVPFRNPNEKV
-1495 TSLVHAVAV
+1495 VHAGHIRSV
-1504 SPDGCNVVSCSQDDG
+1504 
-1519 TVRVWNITTGKE
+1519 
-1531 TPGFERFPH
+1531 
-1540 GPVAVA
+1540 
-1546 PDGSIISYRGKR
+1546 
-1558 KSIWNASTGRQT
+1558 
-1570 HVVEARIHNE
+1570 
-1580 GVAVYP
+1580 
-1586 DGSRVVYFTCD
+1586 
-1597 DAGERRACVWD
+1597 
-1608 VATGKVQPL
+1608 
-1617 CTDSSEFAVFLKGC
+1617 
-1631 GRLRPLA
+1631 A
-1638 VSPDASHVVTCSQT
+1638 VSPDASHVVSGSADKTV
-1652 SQKRGTCCMYV
+1652 RV
-1663 WSMPTGKKVSE
+1663 WSLSTGKEVSVFD
-1674 YAGTTCCPDGM
+1674 ATSSDVNGV
-1685 VVTPDGLHVVSHYS
+1685 VVTPDGVHVV
-1699 SSCDVG
+1699 CAIA
-1705 KTVHMWKL
+1705 KTVCMWTL
-1713 HTGEDTMVF
+1713 HTGAETMVF
-1722 KGHSEDVYDVA
+1722 EGHTDRVVRVA
-1733 VTRDG
+1733 VTPDG
-1738 SRLVSCS
+1738 SRVVSCAW
-1745 EDETVRVWDV
+1745 DQTVRVWDV
-1755 ASGKEVFIWQ
+1755 ASGKEVHTLLGLSSDPFG
-1765 HSCYVYSV
+1765 V
-1773 ALTPDEAHV
+1773 AVTPDGAHV
-1782 VSSTDSFM
+1782 VSSAADGTVH
-1790 SVWSMTTGEKVAEIR
+1790 VWSITTGEEVAVIHGDCAALR
-1805 AHCDLHNVAVSPDG
+1805 SIAVSPDG
-1819 REVMCACEDNTVR
+1819 REVMCCSEKCVR
-1832 VWTICTGEVG
+1832 VWSICREDG
-1842 TIDGLRLKR
+1842 TIDGKTRLKR
-1851 VIGVPPTVPRAL
+1851 VIGAPATVPRAS

-1878 ILCAVEE
+1878 ILLDKKV

>member
-1 MGCFRAFVWHLGLP
+1 MVCVPHPHGAQYIGIPAEMG
-15 WLQHESTFG
+15 
-24 VLAGVGGVGC
+24 
-34 AGVGCLSWV
+34 
-43 VFLFSV
+43 FLKDSSFS
-49 WVHFRDMALCRLCP
+49 
-63 QAGGSCA
+63 
-70 HLPTYPGRGRGAAG
+70 PTTHKQG
-84 CVGGGGEAVGGG
+84 
-96 GIAAVVQNSL
+96 
-106 LGHSKTAQNTS
+106 
-117 PQHTNL
+117 QHTNL
-123 CEQTHTRH
+123 CEQTHNT
-131 IKKMGSGATK
+131 KMGSAVSKTQQYDVAK
-141 PEKDEI
+141 SILCKD
-147 AKGITEK
+147 
-154 ERPVDAVDSVDGRT
+154 RHVDAVYGRSRRT

-236 QVYLTHGVAT
+236 QVYLTHGVAAT
-246 TTATGV
+246 TTATATTRARTGV

-257 SGDATTAPLTDPHM
+257 SGEATTAPLTDPHM

-282 DRHLGEDDLDGDTG
+282 DRHLGEDDLDGDT

-301 DGRKVEFLRKTDDN
+301 DGRKVEWLRKTD
-315 SSNNNKNSNG
+315 NNNKNSNG

-360 CKRLLEDMRGRREAA
+360 CKCLLEDIKERREAA

-380 HVGVEDWMAARDPF
+380 HVEVEDWMAARDPF

-412 DSGGDVVCDEMDGT
+412 DSGGDVVCDEKDGT

-436 LRYIKLTERS
+436 LRYIRLTERA

-458 SQSLALYA
+458 SQSLALYM

-522 GSRRKQMRT
+522 GSRRKQLRT
-531 VFRGINV
+531 VFRGIDV
-538 NVSAKYALNTHIV
+538 NVSSKYALNTHIV
-551 WNCFTSTTLKQD
+551 WNCFTSTTLKRD

-589 FSSVYAG
+589 FSSVYAS

-633 VCSGVGETSAAEQVG
+633 VCSGVGKGKGVGETSAAEQVD

-659 FFKDYLAQYVEGR
+659 FFEDYLAQYVEGR

-704 QMSSVCT
+704 QMSSVYT
-711 QAAAGTERK
+711 QAAAGTHTERK

-772 TTNTD
+772 TTN
-777 RNRNSVVSDVTA
+777 RNANRNSVVSDVTA

-860 VSEGG
+860 VAEGG

-902 VRTLYMQP
+902 VRALYMQP

-927 EKEHKEEKEKSAH
+927 EKENEHKEEKEKEKSAH
-940 KEECTVFVREEDVE
+940 KEERTVFVREEDVE

-1005 VADAVSD
+1005 GAVSD

-1033 EWQGTVGVASEVL
+1033 EWQGTVGVASKVL

-1126 GDSELYE
+1126 GDSVLYE

-1144 ATRGSAGAGA
+1144 ATRGSAGG

-1206 FVETAL
+1206 FVETVL

-1224 TEFHTCDMGGTMLP
+1224 TEFNTCDMGGTMLP

-1248 LQHRAYDVAM
+1248 LQHVAYAAAVT
-1258 APDGSQM
+1258 PDGSQM
-1265 VTAGQDG
+1265 VTGAHD

-1288 KGHSKHVNGV
+1288 EGHSIQINGV

-1307 VSCSADRTVLVWD
+1307 VSCSCDKTVRVWD
-1320 MHTGEVVFVLEGHE
+1320 IHTGEAVFVLEGHE
-1334 GDVCEVAVTP
+1334 GGVCDVSITP
-1344 DSSKVVS
+1344 DSSKAVS
-1351 TSREDGIRVWDLSTG
+1351 TSPSDGIRVWDLSTG
-1366 MEVLAMKSPG
+1366 MEVLSMKSPG
-1376 IRSMVITKDGSQI
+1376 ILSMVITKDGSQI
-1389 VTCSY
+1389 VTCS
-1394 KVLCVWDL
+1394 KEVLCVWDL

-1413 HMMYSH
+1413 RMNRASSH
-1419 ALAVTPD
+1419 LITPD
-1426 GCHVVSCIDG
+1426 GCHVVSWSDDG
-1436 AHLWNLSTGA
+1436 AHLWSISTGA
-1446 EVMVVHAGA
+1446 EVMVFHADDE
-1455 GLRAVAVTPDGCH
+1455 LFAVAVTPDGCH
-1468 VVAGSRSGNVHV
+1468 LVAGSKSSTVHV
-1480 WSISTGKEVTVLQGH
+1480 WSISTGKEVMVLQGH
-1495 TSLVHAVAV
+1495 TEAVMAVAV
-1504 SPDGCNVVSCSQDDG
+1504 SPDGCHVVSCAHDS

-1531 TPGFERFPH
+1531 TPGFE
-1540 GPVAVA
+1540 GVSGGSVAVS
-1546 PDGSIISYRGKR
+1546 PDGSIISYGGKR
-1558 KSIWNASTGRQT
+1558 DSIWNASTGRQT
-1570 HVVEARIHNE
+1570 QVVEAGSYKYAATAIH
-1580 GVAVYP
+1580 GGDDTAVYP
-1586 DGSRVVYFTCD
+1586 DGSHVVYFSFD
-1597 DAGERRACVWD
+1597 DAWERRECVGPPTVRATVWE
-1608 VATGKVQPL
+1608 VATGNVQPL
-1617 CTDSSEFAVFLKGC
+1617 CTDSSEFAVFLKQC
-1631 GRLRPLA
+1631 GKLHCFA
-1638 VSPDASHVVTCSQT
+1638 VSPDASHVVTCSEPSAGIYST
-1652 SQKRGTCCMYV
+1652 YV
-1663 WSMPTGKKVSE
+1663 WSMPTGRKVSE
-1674 YAGTTCCPDGM
+1674 YAETARTL
-1685 VVTPDGLHVVSHYS
+1685 VVTPDGVHMVSYGKV
-1699 SSCDVG
+1699 DVTRPNDDH
-1705 KTVHMWKL
+1705 TVHMRTL
-1713 HTGEDTMVF
+1713 HTGEETMAF
-1722 KGHSEDVYDVA
+1722 KGHTADVCNVM

-1738 SRLVSCS
+1738 SRLVSFS
-1745 EDETVRVWDV
+1745 HDETVRVWDV
-1755 ASGKEVFIWQ
+1755 ASGKEVFTL
-1765 HSCYVYSV
+1765 VRDARLFGF
-1773 ALTPDEAHV
+1773 ALTPDGSHV
-1782 VSSTDSFM
+1782 VLSTYSCV
-1790 SVWSMTTGEKVAEIR
+1790 SVWSMTTGQKVADIKVTATR
-1805 AHCDLHNVAVSPDG
+1805 RLKLAVSPDG
-1819 REVMCACEDNTVR
+1819 RDVFGSSDENIVS
-1832 VWTICTGEVG
+1832 VWTICTGEDG
-1842 TIDGLRLKR
+1842 TTDGLRLKR
-1851 VIGVPPTVPRAL
+1851 VIGVPPTVPRAI

-1878 ILCAVEE
+1878 ILSAVEK

>member
-1 MGCFRAFVWHLGLP
+1 MG
-15 WLQHESTFG
+15 S
-24 VLAGVGGVGC
+24 
-34 AGVGCLSWV
+34 
-43 VFLFSV
+43 
-49 WVHFRDMALCRLCP
+49 
-63 QAGGSCA
+63 
-70 HLPTYPGRGRGAAG
+70 
-84 CVGGGGEAVGGG
+84 AV
-96 GIAAVVQNSL
+96 
-106 LGHSKTAQNTS
+106 SKTQQYDVAKS
-117 PQHTNL
+117 IL
-123 CEQTHTRH
+123 CKDRH
-131 IKKMGSGATK
+131 
-141 PEKDEI
+141 
-147 AKGITEK
+147 
-154 ERPVDAVDSVDGRT
+154 VDAVYGRSRRT

-176 GDVEAVRFLVENGAG
+176 GDVEAVRFLVQSGAG

-246 TTATGV
+246 TTTTTGV

-271 DMAKDTNTSTG
+271 DMAKDTNTSTE

-296 ALRHT
+296 ALWHT

-315 SSNNNKNSNG
+315 NNNKNSNG

-360 CKRLLEDMRGRREAA
+360 CKCLLEDIKERREAA

-380 HVGVEDWMAARDPF
+380 HVEVEDWMAARDPF

-412 DSGGDVVCDEMDGT
+412 DSGGDVVCDEKDGT

-436 LRYIKLTERS
+436 LRYIRLTERA

-458 SQSLALYA
+458 SQSLALYM

-522 GSRRKQMRT
+522 GSRRKQLRT

-551 WNCFTSTTLKQD
+551 WNCFTSTTLKRD

-589 FSSVYAG
+589 FSSVYAS

-633 VCSGVGETSAAEQVG
+633 VCSGVGKGKGVGETSAAEQVG

-659 FFKDYLAQYVEGR
+659 FFEDYLAQYVEGR

-686 LMEEVRR
+686 LMEEVRK
-693 WLRARGGGGGK
+693 WLRARGGGGGGGK

-772 TTNTD
+772 TTNTH
-777 RNRNSVVSDVTA
+777 RNRNSVVSDVTADA

-850 GLTQEDVGAV
+850 GLTQEDVVAV
-860 VSEGG
+860 VAEGG

-902 VRTLYMQP
+902 VRAVYMQP

-927 EKEHKEEKEKSAH
+927 EKEKEHKEEKEKEKSAH
-940 KEECTVFVREEDVE
+940 KEERTVFVREEDVE

-997 GGVAVAVA
+997 GGVAVAV
-1005 VADAVSD
+1005 AVSD

-1126 GDSELYE
+1126 GDSVLYE

-1144 ATRGSAGAGA
+1144 ATRGSDVAC
-1154 GVVPGGDAGVGGE
+1154 GDA

-1224 TEFHTCDMGGTMLP
+1224 TEFNTCDMGGTMLP

-1248 LQHRAYDVAM
+1248 LKHQANDVALT
-1258 APDGSQM
+1258 PDGSQM
-1265 VTAGQDG
+1265 VTAGGDG
-1272 SVHVWSM
+1272 IVHVWNL
-1279 SSGEEVMVL
+1279 SSGEEVLVL
-1288 KGHSKHVNGV
+1288 KGHVRFQDVSVDGI

-1307 VSCSADRTVLVWD
+1307 VSCSNDQTVRVWD
-1320 MHTGEVVFVLEGHE
+1320 MHTGEAVFVLEGHE
-1334 GDVCEVAVTP
+1334 GKVLEVAVTP
-1344 DSSKVVS
+1344 DSSKAVS
-1351 TSREDGIRVWDLSTG
+1351 TSPSDGIRVWDLSTG
-1366 MEVLAMKSPG
+1366 KEVLAIIKSSD
-1376 IRSMVITKDGSQI
+1376 IRSMVITKDGRQI
-1389 VTCSY
+1389 VTCS
-1394 KVLCVWDL
+1394 KEVLCVWDL

-1413 HMMYSH
+1413 CVKESH
-1419 ALAVTPD
+1419 SLAVTPD
-1426 GCHVVSCIDG
+1426 GCHVVSCTKDG

-1446 EVMVVHAGA
+1446 EVMVFHADSD
-1455 GLRAVAVTPDGCH
+1455 LNAVAITPDGCH
-1468 VVAGSRSGNVHV
+1468 VVTGSWRGTVHI

-1495 TSLVHAVAV
+1495 TSFVHAVAV
-1504 SPDGCNVVSCSQDDG
+1504 SPDGCHVVSCSYYDK

-1531 TPGFERFPH
+1531 TPGFE
-1540 GPVAVA
+1540 GLSDWSVAVA
-1546 PDGSIISYRGKR
+1546 PDGSIISCGDK
-1558 KSIWNASTGRQT
+1558 KNTIWNASTGRQT
-1570 HVVEARIHNE
+1570 QVVEAGFYKN
-1580 GVAVYP
+1580 GFSVAVSP
-1586 DGSRVVYFTCD
+1586 NGSHAVKYARD

-1608 VATGKVQPL
+1608 VATGMVQPL
-1617 CTDSSEFAVFLKGC
+1617 CTDSSEFAVFLKQSGTLLC
-1631 GRLRPLA
+1631 LA
-1638 VSPDASHVVTCSQT
+1638 VSPDASHVVTCSKS
-1652 SQKRGTCCMYV
+1652 SQEKYTNFTYV

-1674 YAGTTCCPDGM
+1674 YTVSTSVPLLPQGA
-1685 VVTPDGLHVVSHYS
+1685 VVTPDGAHVVSHYEG
-1699 SSCDVG
+1699 VH
-1705 KTVHMWKL
+1705 TVHMWKL
-1713 HTGEDTMVF
+1713 HTGEETMVF
-1722 KGHSEDVYDVA
+1722 RHTIYAIVRCVEVSRHG
-1733 VTRDG
+1733 T
-1738 SRLVSCS
+1738 RLVSCS
-1745 EDETVRVWDV
+1745 FTGTLSVWDV
-1755 ASGKEVFIWQ
+1755 ASGEEVFTLDDDP
-1765 HSCYVYSV
+1765 VTVV
-1773 ALTPDEAHV
+1773 ALTPDGAHV
-1782 VSSTDSFM
+1782 VSFGGSV
-1790 SVWSMTTGEKVAEIR
+1790 SVWSMTTGKKVAGISR
-1805 AHCDLHNVAVSPDG
+1805 FGGVRRLAVSLDG
-1819 REVMCACEDNTVR
+1819 REVICACSDRTVR
-1832 VWTICTGEVG
+1832 MWTICTGEDG

-1851 VIGVPPTVPRAL
+1851 VIGVPPTVPRAF

-1878 ILCAVEE
+1878 ILCAVEK

>member
-1 MGCFRAFVWHLGLP
+1 MWVTCFCDDEDVVVAAVSQCGALLHLASKRLQACESVVRAAMVKGGGCGAGGRPDVVEQVVHDVQRA
-15 WLQHESTFG
+15 E
-24 VLAGVGGVGC
+24 VLATGQGVRG
-34 AGVGCLSWV
+34 L
-43 VFLFSV
+43 L
-49 WVHFRDMALCRLCP
+49 LL
-63 QAGGSCA
+63 
-70 HLPTYPGRGRGAAG
+70 LPTTHKQG
-84 CVGGGGEAVGGG
+84 
-96 GIAAVVQNSL
+96 
-106 LGHSKTAQNTS
+106 
-117 PQHTNL
+117 QHTNL
-123 CEQTHTRH
+123 CEQKQTQHTFCFR
-131 IKKMGSGATK
+131 KMGSGASK

-147 AKGITEK
+147 AKGITGK

-246 TTATGV
+246 TTTTTTATRTTGV

-296 ALRHT
+296 ALWHT

-315 SSNNNKNSNG
+315 NNNNKNSNG

-380 HVGVEDWMAARDPF
+380 HVEVEDWMAARDPF

-412 DSGGDVVCDEMDGT
+412 DSGGDVVCDEKDGT

-436 LRYIKLTERS
+436 LRYIRLTERA
-446 VLDNHGSAADVK
+446 VLDNHGSAAD
-458 SQSLALYA
+458 SQSLALYM

-488 EKTAPNVFEL
+488 EKTGAAPNVFEL

-522 GSRRKQMRT
+522 GSRRKQLRT

-551 WNCFTSTTLKQD
+551 WNCFTSTTLKRD

-589 FSSVYAG
+589 FSSVYAS

-633 VCSGVGETSAAEQVG
+633 VCSGVETSAAEQVG

-659 FFKDYLAQYVEGR
+659 FFEDYLAQYVEGR

-693 WLRARGGGGGK
+693 WLRARGGGGGGGK

-725 REERQGTCGVLCV
+725 REERQGMCDVLCV

-758 TSARKSESTSNEDT
+758 TSARKRESTSSEDT
-772 TTNTD
+772 TTNTN
-777 RNRNSVVSDVTA
+777 RNRNRNRNTVVSDVTA

-850 GLTQEDVGAV
+850 GLTQKDVDAV
-860 VSEGG
+860 VAEGG

-902 VRTLYMQP
+902 VRALYMQP

-919 IKRANTAW
+919 IERANTAW
-927 EKEHKEEKEKSAH
+927 EKEHKEEKEKEKSAH
-940 KEECTVFVREEDVE
+940 KEERTVFVREEDVE

-997 GGVAVAVA
+997 GGDAG
-1005 VADAVSD
+1005 AVSD

-1033 EWQGTVGVASEVL
+1033 EWQGTVGVASKLL

-1074 RSAFTFRHKSLGEH
+1074 RSAFTFRHKSVGEH

-1126 GDSELYE
+1126 GDSVLYE

-1144 ATRGSAGAGA
+1144 ATRGSAG
-1154 GVVPGGDAGVGGE
+1154 VVPGRGGDAGVGGE

-1224 TEFHTCDMGGTMLP
+1224 TEFNTCDMGGTMLP

-1248 LQHRAYDVAM
+1248 LEHGACAVVVT
-1258 APDGSQM
+1258 PDGSHIITGATD
-1265 VTAGQDG
+1265 VGTA
-1272 SVHVWSM
+1272 HVWSM
-1279 SSGEEVMVL
+1279 CSGEEVMVL
-1288 KGHSKHVNGV
+1288 KGHSNVIIGV
-1298 AVTPDGTRV
+1298 AV
-1307 VSCSADRTVLVWD
+1307 S
-1320 MHTGEVVFVLEGHE
+1320 LEPLHWGR
-1334 GDVCEVAVTP
+1334 GD
-1344 DSSKVVS
+1344 
-1351 TSREDGIRVWDLSTG
+1351 
-1366 MEVLAMKSPG
+1366 
-1376 IRSMVITKDGSQI
+1376 
-1389 VTCSY
+1389 
-1394 KVLCVWDL
+1394 
-1402 VTGKQEMQWPC
+1402 
-1413 HMMYSH
+1413 
-1419 ALAVTPD
+1419 
-1426 GCHVVSCIDG
+1426 
-1436 AHLWNLSTGA
+1436 
-1446 EVMVVHAGA
+1446 
-1455 GLRAVAVTPDGCH
+1455 
-1468 VVAGSRSGNVHV
+1468 
-1480 WSISTGKEVTVLQGH
+1480 
-1495 TSLVHAVAV
+1495 
-1504 SPDGCNVVSCSQDDG
+1504 
-1519 TVRVWNITTGKE
+1519 
-1531 TPGFERFPH
+1531 
-1540 GPVAVA
+1540 
-1546 PDGSIISYRGKR
+1546 
-1558 KSIWNASTGRQT
+1558 
-1570 HVVEARIHNE
+1570 
-1580 GVAVYP
+1580 
-1586 DGSRVVYFTCD
+1586 
-1597 DAGERRACVWD
+1597 
-1608 VATGKVQPL
+1608 
-1617 CTDSSEFAVFLKGC
+1617 
-1631 GRLRPLA
+1631 
-1638 VSPDASHVVTCSQT
+1638 
-1652 SQKRGTCCMYV
+1652 
-1663 WSMPTGKKVSE
+1663 
-1674 YAGTTCCPDGM
+1674 
-1685 VVTPDGLHVVSHYS
+1685 
-1699 SSCDVG
+1699 
-1705 KTVHMWKL
+1705 
-1713 HTGEDTMVF
+1713 
-1722 KGHSEDVYDVA
+1722 
-1733 VTRDG
+1733 
-1738 SRLVSCS
+1738 
-1745 EDETVRVWDV
+1745 
-1755 ASGKEVFIWQ
+1755 
-1765 HSCYVYSV
+1765 
-1773 ALTPDEAHV
+1773 
-1782 VSSTDSFM
+1782 
-1790 SVWSMTTGEKVAEIR
+1790 
-1805 AHCDLHNVAVSPDG
+1805 
-1819 REVMCACEDNTVR
+1819 
-1832 VWTICTGEVG
+1832 
-1842 TIDGLRLKR
+1842 
-1851 VIGVPPTVPRAL
+1851 GVP
-1863 GCRNADAVEPELARR
+1863 CRR
-1878 ILCAVEE
+1878 

>member
-1 MGCFRAFVWHLGLP
+1 
-15 WLQHESTFG
+15 
-24 VLAGVGGVGC
+24 
-34 AGVGCLSWV
+34 
-43 VFLFSV
+43 
-49 WVHFRDMALCRLCP
+49 
-63 QAGGSCA
+63 
-70 HLPTYPGRGRGAAG
+70 
-84 CVGGGGEAVGGG
+84 
-96 GIAAVVQNSL
+96 
-106 LGHSKTAQNTS
+106 
-117 PQHTNL
+117 
-123 CEQTHTRH
+123 
-131 IKKMGSGATK
+131 MGSGASK

-147 AKGITEK
+147 AKGITGK

-168 MLHSAVLA
+168 MLHRAVLA

-221 GAHAAQILVE
+221 GAHAAEILGE

-236 QVYLTHGVAT
+236 QVYLTAGVAT
-246 TTATGV
+246 TTTATTRGV
-252 AVERS
+252 VVERS
-257 SGDATTAPLTDPHM
+257 SGDATTAPLTNPHM

-296 ALRHT
+296 ALWHT
-301 DGRKVEFLRKTDDN
+301 DGRKVEWLQKKED
-315 SSNNNKNSNG
+315 NNKNSSG

-338 VDPPLGYTD
+338 VEPPLGYTD

-360 CKRLLEDMRGRREAA
+360 CKRLLEDIKGRREAA
-375 GTRGG
+375 GTR
-380 HVGVEDWMAARDPF
+380 GVEDWMAARDPF

-412 DSGGDVVCDEMDGT
+412 DSGGDVVCDEKGT
-426 PQIAKGPDGK
+426 PQIAEGPDGK
-436 LRYIKLTERS
+436 LRYIKLTERA

-458 SQSLALYA
+458 SQSLALYM

-522 GSRRKQMRT
+522 GSRRKQLRT

-551 WNCFTSTTLKQD
+551 WNCFTSTTLKRD
-563 VARSFMYGKGGTF
+563 VARSFMYGKEGTF

-589 FSSVYAG
+589 FSSVYAS

-610 QWKLSPTLLRM
+610 QWKVSPTLLRM

-633 VCSGVGETSAAEQVG
+633 VCSGADANAGVGETSAAEQVG

-693 WLRARGGGGGK
+693 WLRARGGGGGN

-711 QAAAGTERK
+711 QAAVDTETDTKMKAGKASPQKKKKTKCAVITSTFATPELEEHVVPRRRKSKCGVLCTQTAAGTERK
-720 PDVEA
+720 PDVEVEA
-725 REERQGTCGVLCV
+725 REERQGTGVLCV

-758 TSARKSESTSNEDT
+758 TSARKKDSGTKKY
-772 TTNTD
+772 
-777 RNRNSVVSDVTA
+777 RN
-789 DADAKPYFP
+789 AKPYFP

-829 DRAFLAETYEVVL
+829 DRAFLAETYKVVL

-860 VSEGG
+860 VAEGG

-902 VRTLYMQP
+902 VRALYMQP
-910 FTEVDARTY
+910 FTEMDARTY

-927 EKEHKEEKEKSAH
+927 ENEHKEEKEKSAH
-940 KEECTVFVREEDVE
+940 KEERTVFVREEDIE

-979 EVIYETYLETWT
+979 EVIYETYLKTWT

-997 GGVAVAVA
+997 GGVAVSV
-1005 VADAVSD
+1005 AVSD

-1046 DSQHGVCEAVRD
+1046 VSQHGVCEAVRD

-1144 ATRGSAGAGA
+1144 ATRGSASAG
-1154 GVVPGGDAGVGGE
+1154 GDGDAGVGGE

-1206 FVETAL
+1206 FVETVL

-1224 TEFHTCDMGGTMLP
+1224 TEFNTCDMGGTMLP

-1248 LQHRAYDVAM
+1248 LQHLAHAVAVTPDSSQM
-1258 APDGSQM
+1258 LTAGEDGS
-1265 VTAGQDG
+1265 A
-1272 SVHVWSM
+1272 HVRSM

-1288 KGHSKHVNGV
+1288 EGHSNHIHGV

-1307 VSCSADRTVLVWD
+1307 VSCSYDRTVHVWD
-1320 MHTGEVVFVLEGHE
+1320 MHTGEAVFVLKGHDAE
-1334 GDVCEVAVTP
+1334 VIEVAVTP

-1351 TSREDGIRVWDLSTG
+1351 TSSQDGIRVWDLSTG
-1366 MEVLAMKSPG
+1366 KEVLAIQSPD
-1376 IRSMVITKDGSQI
+1376 IRSMVITKGSQI
-1389 VTCSY
+1389 VTCSQD
-1394 KVLCVWDL
+1394 VLCIRDL
-1402 VTGKQEMQWPC
+1402 ATGKQERQWPC
-1413 HMMYSH
+1413 CVKYSH

-1426 GCHVVSCIDG
+1426 GRHVVSCSDG

-1446 EVMVVHAGA
+1446 EVMVFHADA
-1455 GLRAVAVTPDGCH
+1455 VLSAVAVTPDGCH
-1468 VVAGSRSGNVHV
+1468 VVAGSEIGTVHV
-1480 WSISTGKEVTVLQGH
+1480 WSISTGKETVLQGH
-1495 TSLVHAVAV
+1495 SDKVKAVAV
-1504 SPDGCNVVSCSQDDG
+1504 SPDGCHVVSCSLDH

-1531 TPGFERFPH
+1531 TPGFEGLSGRS
-1540 GPVAVA
+1540 VAVD
-1546 PDGSIISYRGKR
+1546 PDGSLISYGGKR
-1558 KSIWNASTGRQT
+1558 SSIWNASTGRQT
-1570 HVVEARIHNE
+1570 QVVEA
-1580 GVAVYP
+1580 GTTKYGDAAAVDP
-1586 DGSRVVYFTCD
+1586 DGSHVVYCSCD
-1597 DAGERRACVWD
+1597 NAGERRACVWE
-1608 VATGKVQPL
+1608 VPTGKVQPL
-1617 CTDSSEFAVFLKGC
+1617 CTASSEFAMFLKKTGV
-1631 GRLRPLA
+1631 LLYLA
-1638 VSPDASHVVTCSQT
+1638 VSPDASHVVTCSKASRET
-1652 SQKRGTCCMYV
+1652 LYVCYCTYV

-1674 YAGTTCCPDGM
+1674 YTGSTSRPEGV
-1685 VVTPDGLHVVSHYS
+1685 VVTPDGVHVVSYS
-1699 SSCDVG
+1699 DNY
-1705 KTVHMWKL
+1705 TVHMWKL
-1713 HTGEDTMVF
+1713 HTGEQTMVF
-1722 KGHSEDVYDVA
+1722 KGHTSHVLDAA

-1745 EDETVRVWDV
+1745 EDEIVCVWDV
-1755 ASGKEVFIWQ
+1755 ASGKEVFSLK
-1765 HSCYVYSV
+1765 HDGYVCSV

-1782 VSSTDSFM
+1782 VSSVGMPGSVN
-1790 SVWSMTTGEKVAEIR
+1790 VWSMTTGEELSVIR
-1805 AHCDLHNVAVSPDG
+1805 SHFGLWRLAVSPDG
-1819 REVMCACEDNTVR
+1819 REVMCACDDSTVR
-1832 VWTICTGEVG
+1832 VWSICTGEDG
-1842 TIDGLRLKR
+1842 TIEGLRLKR

-1878 ILCAVEE
+1878 ILCDDEE

>member
-1 MGCFRAFVWHLGLP
+1 
-15 WLQHESTFG
+15 
-24 VLAGVGGVGC
+24 
-34 AGVGCLSWV
+34 
-43 VFLFSV
+43 
-49 WVHFRDMALCRLCP
+49 
-63 QAGGSCA
+63 
-70 HLPTYPGRGRGAAG
+70 
-84 CVGGGGEAVGGG
+84 
-96 GIAAVVQNSL
+96 
-106 LGHSKTAQNTS
+106 
-117 PQHTNL
+117 
-123 CEQTHTRH
+123 
-131 IKKMGSGATK
+131 MGSAVSK
-141 PEKDEI
+141 KQQYDVAKSILCKD
-147 AKGITEK
+147 
-154 ERPVDAVDSVDGRT
+154 RHVDAVYGRSRRT

-176 GDVEAVRFLVENGAG
+176 GDVEAVRFLVQSGAG

-236 QVYLTHGVAT
+236 HVYLTHGVAT
-246 TTATGV
+246 TTATTGV

-257 SGDATTAPLTDPHM
+257 SGDATTAPLTDSHM
-271 DMAKDTNTSTG
+271 DMAKYTNTSTG

-301 DGRKVEFLRKTDDN
+301 DGRKVEFLRKTED
-315 SSNNNKNSNG
+315 NNNKNSNG

-380 HVGVEDWMAARDPF
+380 HVEVEDWMAARDPF

-412 DSGGDVVCDEMDGT
+412 DSGGDVVCDEKDGT

-436 LRYIKLTERS
+436 LRYIRLTERA

-458 SQSLALYA
+458 SQSLALYM

-522 GSRRKQMRT
+522 GSRRKQLRT

-551 WNCFTSTTLKQD
+551 WNCFTSTTLKRD

-589 FSSVYAG
+589 FSSVYAS

-633 VCSGVGETSAAEQVG
+633 VCSGAGKGVGVGETSAAEQVG

-659 FFKDYLAQYVEGR
+659 FFEDYLAQYVEGR

-693 WLRARGGGGGK
+693 WLRARGGGAGGGK

-711 QAAAGTERK
+711 QAAAGTHTERK

-772 TTNTD
+772 TANRN
-777 RNRNSVVSDVTA
+777 RNRNSAVSDVTA

-829 DRAFLAETYEVVL
+829 DRAFLVETYEVVL

-850 GLTQEDVGAV
+850 GLTQKDVGAV
-860 VSEGG
+860 VAEGG

-880 VTVRGEYLKG
+880 VTVSGEYLKG

-902 VRTLYMQP
+902 VRAVYMQP

-927 EKEHKEEKEKSAH
+927 EKEKEHKEEKEKEKSSH
-940 KEECTVFVREEDVE
+940 KEERTVFVREEDVE

-1005 VADAVSD
+1005 GAVSD

-1058 ACFRCLPFRIE
+1058 VCFRCLPFRIE
-1069 DFGEE
+1069 DFGQE

-1126 GDSELYE
+1126 GDSVLYE

-1144 ATRGSAGAGA
+1144 ATRGSA
-1154 GVVPGGDAGVGGE
+1154 VPGGGGDAGVGGE

-1224 TEFHTCDMGGTMLP
+1224 SEFHTCDMGGTMLP

-1248 LQHRAYDVAM
+1248 LKHDALDVAVT
-1258 APDGSQM
+1258 PDGSQI
-1265 VTAGQDG
+1265 VTAGRSG
-1272 SVHVWSM
+1272 SVHMWSM

-1288 KGHSKHVNGV
+1288 EGHSEQITGV
-1298 AVTPDGTRV
+1298 AVTPDGTHV
-1307 VSCSADRTVLVWD
+1307 VSCSSDKTVRVWD
-1320 MHTGEVVFVLEGHE
+1320 MHTGEAVFVLEGHE
-1334 GDVCEVAVTP
+1334 ARVSEVAVTP

-1351 TSREDGIRVWDLSTG
+1351 TSSKDGIRVWDLSTG
-1366 MEVLAMKSPG
+1366 MEVLAIKSPD

-1389 VTCSY
+1389 VTCSEE
-1394 KVLCVWDL
+1394 VLCIWDL

-1413 HMMYSH
+1413 CVEDSH

-1426 GCHVVSCIDG
+1426 GCHVVSCCYG

-1446 EVMVVHAGA
+1446 EVMVFHDDA
-1455 GLRAVAVTPDGCH
+1455 GLKAVAVTPDGCH
-1468 VVAGSRSGNVHV
+1468 VVAGSESGNVHV
-1480 WSISTGKEVTVLQGH
+1480 WSISTGKEVTVLLGH
-1495 TSLVHAVAV
+1495 TDAVFAVAA
-1504 SPDGCNVVSCSQDDG
+1504 SPDGCHVVSCAYFDG

-1531 TPGFERFPH
+1531 TPGFEGFS
-1540 GPVAVA
+1540 GGSVAVA
-1546 PDGSIISYRGKR
+1546 LDGSIISYGGKR
-1558 KSIWNASTGRQT
+1558 SSIWNASTGRQT
-1570 HVVEARIHNE
+1570 QVVDAGITKC
-1580 GVAVYP
+1580 GDAAAVSP
-1586 DGSRVVYFTCD
+1586 DGSHVVYCSCD
-1597 DAGERRACVWD
+1597 YAGEGRACVWG
-1608 VATGKVQPL
+1608 VATGMVRPL

-1631 GRLRPLA
+1631 GTLLCLGG
-1638 VSPDASHVVTCSQT
+1638 SPDASHVVTCSKS
-1652 SQKRGTCCMYV
+1652 SQDKDTCCTYV
-1663 WSMPTGKKVSE
+1663 WSRPTGKKVSE
-1674 YAGTTCCPDGM
+1674 YAGATRSPAGGV
-1685 VVTPDGLHVVSHYS
+1685 VVTPDGVHVASYYR
-1699 SSCDVG
+1699 DG
-1705 KTVHMWKL
+1705 TVHMWKL
-1713 HTGEDTMVF
+1713 HTGEETMVF
-1722 KGHSEDVYDVA
+1722 KGHTQGVFGVC

-1745 EDETVRVWDV
+1745 WDKTVRVWDV
-1755 ASGKEVFIWQ
+1755 ASGKEVFTLGHDGGVWG
-1765 HSCYVYSV
+1765 V
-1773 ALTPDEAHV
+1773 ALIPDEAHV
-1782 VSSTDSFM
+1782 VSNTGSCV
-1790 SVWSMTTGEKVAEIR
+1790 SVWSMTTGEKVAEIS
-1805 AHCDLHNVAVSPDG
+1805 AHCDLSSLAVSPVSNDG
-1819 REVMCACEDNTVR
+1819 IEVICSNDEKTVR
-1832 VWTICTGEVG
+1832 VWTIYTEEDG

-1851 VIGVPPTVPRAL
+1851 VIGVPPTVPRAF
-1863 GCRNADAVEPELARR
+1863 GCCNADAVEPELATR
-1878 ILCAVEE
+1878 ILCAV

>member
-1 MGCFRAFVWHLGLP
+1 
-15 WLQHESTFG
+15 
-24 VLAGVGGVGC
+24 
-34 AGVGCLSWV
+34 
-43 VFLFSV
+43 
-49 WVHFRDMALCRLCP
+49 
-63 QAGGSCA
+63 
-70 HLPTYPGRGRGAAG
+70 
-84 CVGGGGEAVGGG
+84 
-96 GIAAVVQNSL
+96 
-106 LGHSKTAQNTS
+106 
-117 PQHTNL
+117 
-123 CEQTHTRH
+123 
-131 IKKMGSGATK
+131 MGSGASK

-147 AKGITEK
+147 AKGITGK
-154 ERPVDAVDSVDGRT
+154 ERPVDSVDSVDGRT

-221 GAHAAQILVE
+221 GAHAAEILVE

-236 QVYLTHGVAT
+236 QVYLTDGVAT
-246 TTATGV
+246 TTTATTRRTGV
-252 AVERS
+252 AEERGG
-257 SGDATTAPLTDPHM
+257 GDATIAPLTDPHM

-282 DRHLGEDDLDGDTG
+282 DRHLGEEDLDGDTD
-296 ALRHT
+296 ALRYT
-301 DGRKVEFLRKTDDN
+301 DGRKVEWLRKTEDDN
-315 SSNNNKNSNG
+315 NKNKNSNG

-347 EHVRHMEAGFRVV
+347 KHVQHMEAGFRVV
-360 CKRLLEDMRGRREAA
+360 CKRLLEDMRGRMEAA

-380 HVGVEDWMAARDPF
+380 HVEVEDWMAARDPF

-412 DSGGDVVCDEMDGT
+412 DSGGDVVCDEKGT

-436 LRYIKLTERS
+436 LRYVKLTERA
-446 VLDNHGSAADVK
+446 VLDNHGSAAD
-458 SQSLALYA
+458 SQSLALYM

-479 AVKEWKGTP
+479 AVKEWKRTP
-488 EKTAPNVFEL
+488 EKTAPNMFEL

-522 GSRRKQMRT
+522 GSRRKQLRT

-589 FSSVYAG
+589 FSSVYAS

-633 VCSGVGETSAAEQVG
+633 VRSGAGAGADAGVGVGETSAAEQVG

-693 WLRARGGGGGK
+693 WLRARGGGK
-704 QMSSVCT
+704 QMSAVCT
-711 QAAAGTERK
+711 QATAGTVTDTKMKTDKASLQQEEEKTSKRADITTTIGTPEVGENVVQRRK
-720 PDVEA
+720 KSKS
-725 REERQGTCGVLCV
+725 VLCV
-738 IGEGGSGKTSASIAI
+738 IGDGGSGKTSASIAI

-758 TSARKSESTSNEDT
+758 TSARKSESTNNEDT
-772 TTNTD
+772 N
-777 RNRNSVVSDVTA
+777 RNRNSVVGDPA

-815 LDRFVLESFALREA
+815 LDKFVLESFALREA

-902 VRTLYMQP
+902 VHALYMQP

-927 EKEHKEEKEKSAH
+927 EKEHKEEKEKGGTSVH
-940 KEECTVFVREEDVE
+940 KEERTVFVREEDVE

-997 GGVAVAVA
+997 GGVAV
-1005 VADAVSD
+1005 SD

-1046 DSQHGVCEAVRD
+1046 VSQHGVCEAVRD

-1126 GDSELYE
+1126 GDSGLYE
-1133 RACTELLAAVK
+1133 RACTELLATVK
-1144 ATRGSAGAGA
+1144 ETRGSAGAG
-1154 GVVPGGDAGVGGE
+1154 GDAGGE

-1185 PVSGEDLSGIRVS
+1185 YVSGEDLSGIRVS

-1206 FVETAL
+1206 FVETVL

-1224 TEFHTCDMGGTMLP
+1224 TEFHTCDMGGMMLP

-1248 LQHRAYDVAM
+1248 LQHKAFDAAVT
-1258 APDGSQM
+1258 PDGGQV
-1265 VTAGQDG
+1265 VTAGDDYRA
-1272 SVHVWSM
+1272 HVWSM

-1288 KGHSKHVNGV
+1288 GRHVHTRIRGV

-1307 VSCSADRTVLVWD
+1307 VSCSDDKTVRVWD
-1320 MHTGEVVFVLEGHE
+1320 MHTGEAVFVLEGHE
-1334 GDVCEVAVTP
+1334 AWACEVAVTP
-1344 DSSKVVS
+1344 DSSKVVA
-1351 TSREDGIRVWDLSTG
+1351 TSAKGGLRVWDLSTG

-1389 VTCSY
+1389 VTCSQD
-1394 KVLCVWDL
+1394 VLCVWDL

-1413 HMMYSH
+1413 CVKSSH

-1426 GCHVVSCIDG
+1426 GCHVVSCSDG

-1446 EVMVVHAGA
+1446 EVMVFHTDAE
-1455 GLRAVAVTPDGCH
+1455 LQAVAVTPDGCH
-1468 VVAGSRSGNVHV
+1468 VVAGSRRGNMYV
-1480 WSISTGKEVTVLQGH
+1480 WSISTGKQVTVLQGH
-1495 TSLVHAVAV
+1495 TSNVNAVTV
-1504 SPDGCNVVSCSQDDG
+1504 SPDGCHVVSCSENDS

-1531 TPGFERFPH
+1531 TPSFEGFSGRS
-1540 GPVAVA
+1540 VAVA
-1546 PDGSIISYRGKR
+1546 PDGSIILYGGKR
-1558 KSIWNASTGRQT
+1558 NSIWNASTGRQT
-1570 HVVEARIHNE
+1570 QVVEAGINIY
-1580 GVAVYP
+1580 GDGAAVYP
-1586 DGSRVVYFTCD
+1586 DGSHVVYCSCD
-1597 DAGERRACVWD
+1597 DAGRRACVWN
-1608 VATGKVQPL
+1608 VATGKVRPL
-1617 CTDSSEFAVFLKGC
+1617 CTDSSEFAVFLKQC
-1631 GRLRPLA
+1631 GRLRSLA
-1638 VSPDASHVVTCSQT
+1638 VSPDASHVVTCSKS
-1652 SQKRGTCCMYV
+1652 SQEEHIYCTYV
-1663 WSMPTGKKVSE
+1663 WSMPAGKKVSE
-1674 YAGTTCCPDGM
+1674 YAGTTCHPEGA
-1685 VVTPDGLHVVSHYS
+1685 VVTPDGVHVVSYYGNH
-1699 SSCDVG
+1699 
-1705 KTVHMWKL
+1705 TVHMWKL
-1713 HTGEDTMVF
+1713 RTGEATMVF
-1722 KGHSEDVYDVA
+1722 KAHTNQVFFATFVTGVA

-1745 EDETVRVWDV
+1745 LDKTVRVWDV
-1755 ASGKEVFIWQ
+1755 ASGKEVFTLE
-1765 HSCYVYSV
+1765 HDRRVYGM
-1773 ALTPDEAHV
+1773 ALTPDETHV
-1782 VSSTDSFM
+1782 VSSTDSV
-1790 SVWSMTTGEKVAEIR
+1790 SVWSMTTGEKVAVIR
-1805 AHCDLHNVAVSPDG
+1805 AHCDLLRLAVSPDG
-1819 REVMCACEDNTVR
+1819 REVICTSSDSTCR
-1832 VWTICTGEVG
+1832 VWTICTGEDG

-1863 GCRNADAVEPELARR
+1863 CCRNADAVEPELARR
-1878 ILCAVEE
+1878 ILCAVEK

>member
-1 MGCFRAFVWHLGLP
+1 
-15 WLQHESTFG
+15 
-24 VLAGVGGVGC
+24 
-34 AGVGCLSWV
+34 
-43 VFLFSV
+43 
-49 WVHFRDMALCRLCP
+49 
-63 QAGGSCA
+63 
-70 HLPTYPGRGRGAAG
+70 
-84 CVGGGGEAVGGG
+84 
-96 GIAAVVQNSL
+96 
-106 LGHSKTAQNTS
+106 
-117 PQHTNL
+117 
-123 CEQTHTRH
+123 
-131 IKKMGSGATK
+131 MGSGASK

-147 AKGITEK
+147 AKGITGK
-154 ERPVDAVDSVDGRT
+154 ERPVDAVDSADGRT

-176 GDVEAVRFLVENGAG
+176 GDVEAVRFLVENGAR

-221 GAHAAQILVE
+221 GAHAAEILGE

-236 QVYLTHGVAT
+236 QVYLTDGVAT
-246 TTATGV
+246 TTTATTRTGV

-296 ALRHT
+296 ALWHT
-301 DGRKVEFLRKTDDN
+301 DGRKVEWLRKTEDD
-315 SSNNNKNSNG
+315 SNKNSSG

-338 VDPPLGYTD
+338 VDPPLGYTN

-375 GTRGG
+375 GTHGG
-380 HVGVEDWMAARDPF
+380 HVEVEDWMAARDPF

-412 DSGGDVVCDEMDGT
+412 DSGGDVVCDEKGT

-436 LRYIKLTERS
+436 LRYIKLTERA

-458 SQSLALYA
+458 SQSLALYM

-507 IATFAPLIRGLDRLI
+507 IATFAPLICGLDRLI
-522 GSRRKQMRT
+522 GSRRKQLRT

-551 WNCFTSTTLKQD
+551 WNCFTSTTLKRD

-589 FSSVYAG
+589 FSSVYAS

-633 VCSGVGETSAAEQVG
+633 VCSGVGKGVGETSAAEQVG

-693 WLRARGGGGGK
+693 WLRARGGGGGGGK

-720 PDVEA
+720 PGVEA
-725 REERQGTCGVLCV
+725 REESQGTCGVLCV

-772 TTNTD
+772 TTNTN
-777 RNRNSVVSDVTA
+777 RNRNSVVSDVT
-789 DADAKPYFP
+789 ADAKPYFP

-805 VKQHLLEKGG
+805 VKQHLLKKGG

-829 DRAFLAETYEVVL
+829 DCAFLAETYKVVL

-860 VSEGG
+860 VAEGG

-902 VRTLYMQP
+902 VCAVYMQP

-927 EKEHKEEKEKSAH
+927 EKEYKEEKEKEKSH
-940 KEECTVFVREEDVE
+940 KEERTVFVREEDIE

-979 EVIYETYLETWT
+979 EVIYETYLKTWT

-997 GGVAVAVA
+997 GGVAV
-1005 VADAVSD
+1005 AVSD

-1058 ACFRCLPFRIE
+1058 VCFRCLPFRIE

-1126 GDSELYE
+1126 GDSGLYE

-1144 ATRGSAGAGA
+1144 ATRGSSGKDG
-1154 GVVPGGDAGVGGE
+1154 GGE

-1185 PVSGEDLSGIRVS
+1185 PVSGEDLSGIRLS

-1224 TEFHTCDMGGTMLP
+1224 TEFNTCDMGGTMLP

-1248 LQHRAYDVAM
+1248 LQHLAHDVTVT
-1258 APDGSQM
+1258 PDGSQI
-1265 VTAGQDG
+1265 VTTSGG
-1272 SVHVWSM
+1272 VYVWSM

-1288 KGHSKHVNGV
+1288 KVPCHRTSGV

-1307 VSCSADRTVLVWD
+1307 VSCLTDKTVRVWD
-1320 MHTGEVVFVLEGHE
+1320 MHTGEAVFVLEGHDAE
-1334 GDVCEVAVTP
+1334 VLEVAVTP
-1344 DSSKVVS
+1344 DSSKAVS
-1351 TSREDGIRVWDLSTG
+1351 TSFRDGIRVWDLSTG
-1366 MEVLAMKSPG
+1366 MEVLSMKSPG

-1389 VTCSY
+1389 VTCSE

-1402 VTGKQEMQWPC
+1402 VTGKQERQWPC
-1413 HMMYSH
+1413 CVLFSSLH

-1426 GCHVVSCIDG
+1426 GRHVVSCSFG

-1446 EVMVVHAGA
+1446 KVMVFHTDAV
-1455 GLRAVAVTPDGCH
+1455 LSAVAVTPDGCL
-1468 VVAGSRSGNVHV
+1468 VVAGSQSGNVHV

-1495 TSLVHAVAV
+1495 TRNVEAVSV
-1504 SPDGCNVVSCSQDDG
+1504 SPDGCHVVSCSSDR
-1519 TVRVWNITTGKE
+1519 TVRVWNITNGKE
-1531 TPGFERFPH
+1531 TPDFKGLSGRS
-1540 GPVAVA
+1540 VAVD
-1546 PDGSIISYRGKR
+1546 PDGSIISYGGKR
-1558 KSIWNASTGRQT
+1558 NSIWNASTGRRTQ
-1570 HVVEARIHNE
+1570 VEAGIHRSSS
-1580 GVAVYP
+1580 GDAAAVYP
-1586 DGSRVVYFTCD
+1586 DGSHVVYFTCD

-1617 CTDSSEFAVFLKGC
+1617 CTDSSEFAVFLKQC
-1631 GRLRPLA
+1631 GTLHSLA
-1638 VSPDASHVVTCSQT
+1638 VSPDASHVVTGSEF
-1652 SQKRGTCCMYV
+1652 SAYV

-1674 YAGTTCCPDGM
+1674 YTTCYSSGLKGVVVAPDG
-1685 VVTPDGLHVVSHYS
+1685 VHVVSCYIDS
-1699 SSCDVG
+1699 
-1705 KTVHMWKL
+1705 TVHMWKL
-1713 HTGEDTMVF
+1713 HTGEETMVF
-1722 KGHSEDVYDVA
+1722 KGHHDGVSYVT

-1738 SRLVSCS
+1738 SRLVSCFS
-1745 EDETVRVWDV
+1745 RDIRVRVWDV
-1755 ASGKEVFIWQ
+1755 ASGKEVFTLKDD
-1765 HSCYVYSV
+1765 SYVYGVDRV
-1773 ALTPDEAHV
+1773 ALTPDGAHV
-1782 VSSTDSFM
+1782 VSITASVSTAGSV

-1805 AHCDLHNVAVSPDG
+1805 GYCDLYSLAVSPDG
-1819 REVMCACEDNTVR
+1819 REVICACEFSIVR
-1832 VWTICTGEVG
+1832 VWTICTGEDG
-1842 TIDGLRLKR
+1842 TVDGLRLKR
-1851 VIGVPPTVPRAL
+1851 VIGVPPTVPRAV

-1878 ILCAVEE
+1878 ILCEVKK

>member
-1 MGCFRAFVWHLGLP
+1 MASRWYFRVASVWHLRSAVRL
-15 WLQHESTFG
+15 HNESTPLLA
-24 VLAGVGGVGC
+24 VLRE
-34 AGVGCLSWV
+34 V
-43 VFLFSV
+43 VDRCQGWEERNV
-49 WVHFRDMALCRLCP
+49 EGKHGPATHRD
-63 QAGGSCA
+63 
-70 HLPTYPGRGRGAAG
+70 
-84 CVGGGGEAVGGG
+84 
-96 GIAAVVQNSL
+96 
-106 LGHSKTAQNTS
+106 K
-117 PQHTNL
+117 HTFFVNKDT
-123 CEQTHTRH
+123 QRH
-131 IKKMGSGATK
+131 VKKMGSGASK

-147 AKGITEK
+147 AKGITRK

-221 GAHAAQILVE
+221 GAHAAEILVE

-236 QVYLTHGVAT
+236 QVYLTDGVAT
-246 TTATGV
+246 TTTTTTGV
-252 AVERS
+252 VVERG
-257 SGDATTAPLTDPHM
+257 SGDATTAPLTDSHM

-301 DGRKVEFLRKTDDN
+301 GGRKVEWLRKADD
-315 SSNNNKNSNG
+315 NNNKNSNG

-360 CKRLLEDMRGRREAA
+360 CQRLLEDIRGRREA

-380 HVGVEDWMAARDPF
+380 HVEVEDWMAARDPF

-412 DSGGDVVCDEMDGT
+412 DSGGDVVCDEDDGT
-426 PQIAKGPDGK
+426 PKIAKGPDGK
-436 LRYIKLTERS
+436 LRYIKLTERA
-446 VLDNHGSAADVK
+446 VLDNHGSAAD
-458 SQSLALYA
+458 SQSLALYM
-466 TMNTAMRAVGQLA
+466 TMNTAMRAVGQLP

-507 IATFAPLIRGLDRLI
+507 ISTFAPLIRGLDRLI
-522 GSRRKQMRT
+522 GSRRKQLRT

-538 NVSAKYALNTHIV
+538 NVSAKYALGTHVV
-551 WNCFTSTTLKQD
+551 WNCFTSTTLKRD

-589 FSSVYAG
+589 FSSVYAS

-633 VCSGVGETSAAEQVG
+633 VCADAGVGVGETSAAEQVG

-693 WLRARGGGGGK
+693 WLRARGGGGGGGK
-704 QMSSVCT
+704 RMSSVCT

-720 PDVEA
+720 PDVGA

-772 TTNTD
+772 N
-777 RNRNSVVSDVTA
+777 RNRNSVVSDVT
-789 DADAKPYFP
+789 ADAKPYFP

-829 DRAFLAETYEVVL
+829 DRAYLAETYEVVL

-860 VSEGG
+860 VAEGG

-902 VRTLYMQP
+902 VRAVYMQP

-927 EKEHKEEKEKSAH
+927 EKGHKEEKEGKSSH
-940 KEECTVFVREEDVE
+940 KEERTVFVREEDVE
-954 GLVQLRNPFVLHMAC
+954 GLVLLRNPFVLHMAC

-979 EVIYETYLETWT
+979 EVIYETYLGTWT

-997 GGVAVAVA
+997 GGVAV
-1005 VADAVSD
+1005 AVSD

-1126 GDSELYE
+1126 GDSVLYE
-1133 RACTELLAAVK
+1133 RARTELLAAVK
-1144 ATRGSAGAGA
+1144 ATRYSAGG
-1154 GVVPGGDAGVGGE
+1154 

-1224 TEFHTCDMGGTMLP
+1224 TEFNTCDMAGTMLP
-1238 DCSLGTPLPV
+1238 DCSLGTPLPELRGNYADLTV
-1248 LQHRAYDVAM
+1248 T
-1258 APDGSQM
+1258 PDGSQI
-1265 VTAGQDG
+1265 VTAGVYG

-1288 KGHSKHVNGV
+1288 ERQHCDYEEIHGV

-1307 VSCSADRTVLVWD
+1307 VSCCGDKTVRVWD
-1320 MHTGEVVFVLEGHE
+1320 MHTGEAVFVLEGHE
-1334 GDVCEVAVTP
+1334 AKVHNVAVTP

-1351 TSREDGIRVWDLSTG
+1351 TCPEDGIRVWDLSTG
-1366 MEVLAMKSPG
+1366 TEVLATKSRG

-1389 VTCSY
+1389 VTCSEE
-1394 KVLCVWDL
+1394 VLCVWDL

-1413 HMMYSH
+1413 CVKSSH

-1426 GCHVVSCIDG
+1426 GCHVVSCYDA

-1446 EVMVVHAGA
+1446 EVMVFHADA
-1455 GLRAVAVTPDGCH
+1455 ELKAVAVTPDGCH
-1468 VVAGSRSGNVHV
+1468 VVAGSRRRNVHV
-1480 WSISTGKEVTVLQGH
+1480 WSISTGKEVTALQGH
-1495 TSLVHAVAV
+1495 TQSVSAVAV
-1504 SPDGCNVVSCSQDDG
+1504 TPDGCHVVSCSCNDG

-1531 TPGFERFPH
+1531 TPGFEVVSGRY
-1540 GPVAVA
+1540 VSVA
-1546 PDGSIISYRGKR
+1546 PDGSIISYGGKIN
-1558 KSIWNASTGRQT
+1558 SIWNASTGRQT
-1570 HVVEARIHNE
+1570 QVVETGMNKRGDAS
-1580 GVAVYP
+1580 AVYP
-1586 DGSRVVYFTCD
+1586 DGSHVVFCSCD
-1597 DAGERRACVWD
+1597 EAGERRAYVWD
-1608 VATGKVQPL
+1608 VTTGKVQLL
-1617 CTDSSEFAVFLKGC
+1617 CTDSSEFAVFLKQS
-1631 GRLRPLA
+1631 GRMFSMS
-1638 VSPDASHVVTCSQT
+1638 VSPDASHVVTCS
-1652 SQKRGTCCMYV
+1652 SEEEDTCCVYV
-1663 WSMPTGKKVSE
+1663 WSMSTGKKVSE
-1674 YAGTTCCPDGM
+1674 YDAGTTRCPVGV
-1685 VVTPDGLHVVSHYS
+1685 VVTPDGAHVVSYFDDVYS
-1699 SSCDVG
+1699 
-1705 KTVHMWKL
+1705 VHMWEL
-1713 HTGEDTMVF
+1713 RTGEETMVF
-1722 KGHSEDVYDVA
+1722 SGHASHVFDVT

-1745 EDETVRVWDV
+1745 CDNTVRVWDV
-1755 ASGKEVFIWQ
+1755 ASGGEVFTLEHDDCVWG
-1765 HSCYVYSV
+1765 V
-1773 ALTPDEAHV
+1773 ALTPDGAHV
-1782 VSSTDSFM
+1782 ASITKSV
-1790 SVWSMTTGEKVAEIR
+1790 SVWSMTTGEKVAEVR
-1805 AHCDLHNVAVSPDG
+1805 AHCSLGGELAVSPDG
-1819 REVMCACEDNTVR
+1819 CEVLCCIRDNTMR
-1832 VWTICTGEVG
+1832 VWTICTGEDG

-1851 VIGVPPTVPRAL
+1851 VIGVPPTVPRAV
-1863 GCRNADAVEPELARR
+1863 GCRNDDAAEPELARR
-1878 ILCAVEE
+1878 ILCAGRK

>member
-1 MGCFRAFVWHLGLP
+1 MGC
-15 WLQHESTFG
+15 
-24 VLAGVGGVGC
+24 
-34 AGVGCLSWV
+34 
-43 VFLFSV
+43 
-49 WVHFRDMALCRLCP
+49 
-63 QAGGSCA
+63 
-70 HLPTYPGRGRGAAG
+70 GA
-84 CVGGGGEAVGGG
+84 
-96 GIAAVVQNSL
+96 
-106 LGHSKTAQNTS
+106 SKPAKDETDRVTTQ
-117 PQHTNL
+117 QHTSANV
-123 CEQTHTRH
+123 EVSATT
-131 IKKMGSGATK
+131 TK
-141 PEKDEI
+141 PQTEDSTKCAVADNVDSTRGVAQYVNEKD
-147 AKGITEK
+147 AHTM
-154 ERPVDAVDSVDGRT
+154 DSVDGRT

-176 GDVEAVRFLVENGAG
+176 GDMEAVRLLVENGAG

-221 GAHAAQILVE
+221 GVHAAEILVE

-236 QVYLTHGVAT
+236 QVYLTDGVAT
-246 TTATGV
+246 TGTTAT
-252 AVERS
+252 
-257 SGDATTAPLTDPHM
+257 GDATTAPLTDPHM

-282 DRHLGEDDLDGDTG
+282 DRQLGEDDLDGDTG

-301 DGRKVEFLRKTDDN
+301 DGRKVEWLRKKED
-315 SSNNNKNSNG
+315 SNNNTHTNKNSSG
-325 GEDLLCWLRGLPK
+325 GQDLLCWLRGLPN

-380 HVGVEDWMAARDPF
+380 HVEVEDWMAARDPF

-412 DSGGDVVCDEMDGT
+412 DSGGDVVCDEEGT

-436 LRYIKLTERS
+436 LRYIRLTERA
-446 VLDNHGSAADVK
+446 VLDNHGSAAD
-458 SQSLALYA
+458 SQSLALYM

-488 EKTAPNVFEL
+488 EKTAPNVFDL

-522 GSRRKQMRT
+522 GSRRKQLRT

-538 NVSAKYALNTHIV
+538 NVSAKYALGTHIV
-551 WNCFTSTTLKQD
+551 WNCFTSTTLKRD

-589 FSSVYAG
+589 FSSVYAS

-633 VCSGVGETSAAEQVG
+633 VCAEDAGVGETSAAEQVG

-693 WLRARGGGGGK
+693 WLRARGGGCGK

-711 QAAAGTERK
+711 QVAAGTERK

-725 REERQGTCGVLCV
+725 REERQGACGVLCV

-758 TSARKSESTSNEDT
+758 TSARKSENTS
-772 TTNTD
+772 

-815 LDRFVLESFALREA
+815 LDRFVLESFALRES
-829 DRAFLAETYEVVL
+829 DRAYLAETYEVVL

-850 GLTQEDVGAV
+850 GLTQEDVRAV
-860 VSEGG
+860 VAEGG

-890 VDTSPSGVCGAG
+890 VGTSPSGVCGAG
-902 VRTLYMQP
+902 VCAVYMQP

-927 EKEHKEEKEKSAH
+927 EKEHNEEKSAH
-940 KEECTVFVREEDVE
+940 KEERTVFVREEDVE

-997 GGVAVAVA
+997 GGVAVAV
-1005 VADAVSD
+1005 SD

-1033 EWQGTVGVASEVL
+1033 EWQGTVGVASKVL

-1117 LGFFAALVC
+1117 LGFFAALVY
-1126 GDSELYE
+1126 GDSVLYE

-1144 ATRGSAGAGA
+1144 ATRGSAG
-1154 GVVPGGDAGVGGE
+1154 GDAGVRGE

-1185 PVSGEDLSGIRVS
+1185 PVSGQDLSGIRVS

-1224 TEFHTCDMGGTMLP
+1224 TEFNTCDMGGTMLP

-1248 LQHRAYDVAM
+1248 LQHHADDVAVT
-1258 APDGSQM
+1258 PDGSQM
-1265 VTAGQDG
+1265 VTGG
-1272 SVHVWSM
+1272 HKNRVHVWSM

-1288 KGHSKHVNGV
+1288 EGNSGQIFGV
-1298 AVTPDGTRV
+1298 AVTSDGTRV
-1307 VSCSADRTVLVWD
+1307 VSCSSDKTVRVWN
-1320 MHTGEVVFVLEGHE
+1320 MHTGEAVFVLEGHQA
-1334 GDVCEVAVTP
+1334 GVLEVAVTP
-1344 DSSKVVS
+1344 DSCKVVS
-1351 TSREDGIRVWDLSTG
+1351 TSAEDGSRVWDLSTG
-1366 MEVLAMKSPG
+1366 MEVLAIKSPG
-1376 IRSMVITKDGSQI
+1376 VLSMVITKDGSQI
-1389 VTCSY
+1389 VTCSRE
-1394 KVLCVWDL
+1394 KLRVWDL
-1402 VTGKQEMQWPC
+1402 VTGKRDMQWRC
-1413 HMMYSH
+1413 CVASSH

-1426 GCHVVSCIDG
+1426 GCHVVSCYDG

-1446 EVMVVHAGA
+1446 EVMVFHAEA
-1455 GLRAVAVTPDGCH
+1455 ALRAVAVTPDGCH
-1468 VVAGSRSGNVHV
+1468 VVAGSMSGTVHV

-1495 TSLVHAVAV
+1495 TFVVSAVTV
-1504 SPDGCNVVSCSQDDG
+1504 SPDGCHVVSCDADG

-1531 TPGFERFPH
+1531 TPGFE
-1540 GPVAVA
+1540 GLSGQSVAVA
-1546 PDGSIISYRGKR
+1546 LDGSIISYGGKR
-1558 KSIWNASTGRQT
+1558 NSIWNTSTGRQT
-1570 HVVEARIHNE
+1570 QVVEAGIYQQRDAA
-1580 GVAVYP
+1580 AVYP
-1586 DGSRVVYFTCD
+1586 DGSHVVYCCCD
-1597 DAGERRACVWD
+1597 EAGERRACVWD

-1617 CTDSSEFAVFLKGC
+1617 CTDSSEFAVFLRQSGK
-1631 GRLRPLA
+1631 LLSLA
-1638 VSPDASHVVTCSQT
+1638 FSPDASHVVTCSPS
-1652 SQKRGTCCMYV
+1652 SQEEDTYCAYV

-1674 YAGTTCCPDGM
+1674 YAGTTRRPRGVVVSPDG
-1685 VVTPDGLHVVSHYS
+1685 VRVVSYY
-1699 SSCDVG
+1699 DDN
-1705 KTVHMWKL
+1705 TVHMWKL
-1713 HTGEDTMVF
+1713 HTGEETMVF
-1722 KGHSEDVYDVA
+1722 NGHTSNVFDVA

-1745 EDETVRVWDV
+1745 AYDTVRVWDV
-1755 ASGKEVFIWQ
+1755 ASGKQVFTLE
-1765 HSCYVYSV
+1765 HDKSVYGM

-1782 VSSTDSFM
+1782 VSSTDSV
-1790 SVWSMTTGEKVAEIR
+1790 SVWSMTTGEKVAEIS
-1805 AHCDLHNVAVSPDG
+1805 AHCDLRRLAVSPDG
-1819 REVMCACEDNTVR
+1819 REVMCACGDNTVR
-1832 VWTICTGEVG
+1832 VWSICTGEDG

-1851 VIGVPPTVPRAL
+1851 VIGVPSTVPRAL

-1878 ILCAVEE
+1878 ILCDVEE

>member
-1 MGCFRAFVWHLGLP
+1 
-15 WLQHESTFG
+15 
-24 VLAGVGGVGC
+24 
-34 AGVGCLSWV
+34 
-43 VFLFSV
+43 
-49 WVHFRDMALCRLCP
+49 
-63 QAGGSCA
+63 
-70 HLPTYPGRGRGAAG
+70 
-84 CVGGGGEAVGGG
+84 
-96 GIAAVVQNSL
+96 
-106 LGHSKTAQNTS
+106 
-117 PQHTNL
+117 
-123 CEQTHTRH
+123 
-131 IKKMGSGATK
+131 MGSGASK

-147 AKGITEK
+147 AKGITGK

-168 MLHSAVLA
+168 MLHSAALA
-176 GDVEAVRFLVENGAG
+176 GDVEAVRFLVQNGAG
-191 NVRDRDGKVP
+191 NVRDKDGKVP

-221 GAHAAQILVE
+221 GAHAAEILVE

-236 QVYLTHGVAT
+236 QVYLTDGVAT
-246 TTATGV
+246 TATTTRIPTGV

-301 DGRKVEFLRKTDDN
+301 DGRKVEWLRKREN
-315 SSNNNKNSNG
+315 NNNKNSNG

-360 CKRLLEDMRGRREAA
+360 CKRLLEDIRGRREAA

-380 HVGVEDWMAARDPF
+380 HVEVEDWMAARDPF

-412 DSGGDVVCDEMDGT
+412 DSGGDVVCDEKGT
-426 PQIAKGPDGK
+426 PQIAKAPDGK
-436 LRYIKLTERS
+436 LRYIRLTERA
-446 VLDNHGSAADVK
+446 VLDNHGSAAD
-458 SQSLALYA
+458 SQSLALYM

-522 GSRRKQMRT
+522 GSRRKQLRT

-538 NVSAKYALNTHIV
+538 NVSAKYALNTHVV
-551 WNCFTSTTLKQD
+551 WNCFTSTTLKRD
-563 VARSFMYGKGGTF
+563 VARSFMYGKGTF

-589 FSSVYAG
+589 FSSVYAS
-596 EDELLYTANIEYRV
+596 EDELLYRANIEYRV

-633 VCSGVGETSAAEQVG
+633 VCSGVGKGVGETSAAEQVG

-686 LMEEVRR
+686 LMGEVRR
-693 WLRARGGGGGK
+693 WLRARARAT
-704 QMSSVCT
+704 SAVCT
-711 QAAAGTERK
+711 QAERK
-720 PDVEA
+720 PDAEA

-758 TSARKSESTSNEDT
+758 TSARKSENTSNEDT
-772 TTNTD
+772 N
-777 RNRNSVVSDVTA
+777 RNRSSAVRDVTA

-829 DRAFLAETYEVVL
+829 DRAYLAETYEVVL

-860 VSEGG
+860 VAEGG
-865 LLCRHPWVEAHCSVV
+865 LLCRHPWVEAHCGVV

-902 VRTLYMQP
+902 VRALYMQP

-919 IKRANTAW
+919 IERANTAW
-927 EKEHKEEKEKSAH
+927 KKEHKEEKSSH
-940 KEECTVFVREEDVE
+940 KEERTVFVREEDVE
-954 GLVQLRNPFVLHMAC
+954 GLVLLRNPFVLHMAC

-997 GGVAVAVA
+997 GGVAVAV
-1005 VADAVSD
+1005 SD

-1046 DSQHGVCEAVRD
+1046 VSQHGVCEAVRD

-1126 GDSELYE
+1126 GDSVLYE

-1144 ATRGSAGAGA
+1144 ATRGSAGAG
-1154 GVVPGGDAGVGGE
+1154 GDGDAGVGGE

-1224 TEFHTCDMGGTMLP
+1224 TEFNTCDMGGTMLP

-1248 LQHRAYDVAM
+1248 LQHCAWDVAVT
-1258 APDGSQM
+1258 PDGSQM
-1265 VTAGQDG
+1265 VTVDKDYC
-1272 SVHVWSM
+1272 VHVWSM
-1279 SSGEEVMVL
+1279 SSGEKVKVL
-1288 KGHSKHVNGV
+1288 EAVFGLFIGV
-1298 AVTPDGTRV
+1298 AVAPDGTRV
-1307 VSCSADRTVLVWD
+1307 VSCSMDATVHVWD
-1320 MHTGEVVFVLEGHE
+1320 MHTGEAVFVLEGHKA
-1334 GDVCEVAVTP
+1334 GVDEVAVTP
-1344 DSSKVVS
+1344 DSSKAVS
-1351 TSREDGIRVWDLSTG
+1351 TSSEDGIRVWDLSTG
-1366 MEVLAMKSPG
+1366 MEVLAMKSSG

-1389 VTCSY
+1389 VTCSEEE
-1394 KVLCVWDL
+1394 LCIWDL

-1413 HMMYSH
+1413 SVKCSH

-1426 GCHVVSCIDG
+1426 GCHVVSCSDG
-1436 AHLWNLSTGA
+1436 AHLWNLSTGT
-1446 EVMVVHAGA
+1446 EVMVFHADA
-1455 GLRAVAVTPDGCH
+1455 ELKAVAVTPDGCH
-1468 VVAGSRSGNVHV
+1468 VVAGSTRGTVHV

-1495 TSLVHAVAV
+1495 TRTVNAVAV
-1504 SPDGCNVVSCSQDDG
+1504 SPDGCQVVSCCYIYDS

-1531 TPGFERFPH
+1531 TPGFEGFS
-1540 GPVAVA
+1540 GNSAVA
-1546 PDGSIISYRGKR
+1546 PDGSIISYGDKR
-1558 KSIWNASTGRQT
+1558 SSIWNASTGRPTQ
-1570 HVVEARIHNE
+1570 VVEAGITKH
-1580 GVAVYP
+1580 GDDAAAAAVSP
-1586 DGSRVVYFTCD
+1586 DGSHVVYCSCD

-1608 VATGKVQPL
+1608 VATGKVRPL
-1617 CTDSSEFAVFLKGC
+1617 CTDSSEFAVFLKQSGT
-1631 GRLRPLA
+1631 LRSLA
-1638 VSPDASHVVTCSQT
+1638 VSPDASHVVTSLQSSQEEDT
-1652 SQKRGTCCMYV
+1652 YCTYV

-1674 YAGTTCCPDGM
+1674 YAGTTCCPEGV
-1685 VVTPDGLHVVSHYS
+1685 VVTPDGVHVVSYHFDY
-1699 SSCDVG
+1699 
-1705 KTVHMWKL
+1705 TVRMWKL
-1713 HTGEDTMVF
+1713 HTGEETMLF
-1722 KGHSEDVYDVA
+1722 KGHTSHVFEVA
-1733 VTRDG
+1733 ATRDG

-1745 EDETVRVWDV
+1745 EDQTVRVWDV
-1755 ASGKEVFIWQ
+1755 ASGKEVFTLE
-1765 HSCYVYSV
+1765 HCSYMNGV
-1773 ALTPDEAHV
+1773 ALTPDGAHV
-1782 VSSTDSFM
+1782 VSITDSV
-1790 SVWSMTTGEKVAEIR
+1790 SVWSMTTGEKVAVVR
-1805 AHCDLHNVAVSPDG
+1805 AYCDLYSVTVSPDG
-1819 REVMCACEDNTVR
+1819 REVICSCDKAYVR
-1832 VWTICTGEVG
+1832 VWSICTGEDG

-1851 VIGVPPTVPRAL
+1851 VIGVPQTVPLAV
-1863 GCRNADAVEPELARR
+1863 GCHNADAVEPELARR
-1878 ILCAVEE
+1878 ILCAGRK

>member
-1 MGCFRAFVWHLGLP
+1 
-15 WLQHESTFG
+15 
-24 VLAGVGGVGC
+24 
-34 AGVGCLSWV
+34 
-43 VFLFSV
+43 
-49 WVHFRDMALCRLCP
+49 
-63 QAGGSCA
+63 
-70 HLPTYPGRGRGAAG
+70 
-84 CVGGGGEAVGGG
+84 
-96 GIAAVVQNSL
+96 
-106 LGHSKTAQNTS
+106 
-117 PQHTNL
+117 
-123 CEQTHTRH
+123 
-131 IKKMGSGATK
+131 MGSGASK

-147 AKGITEK
+147 AKGITGK

-213 RGRLEAEL
+213 RGRLGAEL

-236 QVYLTHGVAT
+236 QVYLTHGVAATTLTAKTITPT
-246 TTATGV
+246 TTATTGV

-296 ALRHT
+296 ALWHT

-315 SSNNNKNSNG
+315 NSNKNSNG

-380 HVGVEDWMAARDPF
+380 HVEVEDWMAACDPF

-412 DSGGDVVCDEMDGT
+412 DSGGDVVCDEKDGT

-436 LRYIKLTERS
+436 LRYIKLTDRA
-446 VLDNHGSAADVK
+446 VLDNHGSASD
-458 SQSLALYA
+458 SQSLALYM

-507 IATFAPLIRGLDRLI
+507 IETFAPLIRGLDRLI
-522 GSRRKQMRT
+522 GSRRKQLRT

-551 WNCFTSTTLKQD
+551 WNCFTSTTLKRD

-589 FSSVYAG
+589 FSSVYAS

-693 WLRARGGGGGK
+693 WLRARGGGGGGGK

-772 TTNTD
+772 PTDTN
-777 RNRNSVVSDVTA
+777 RNRSSVVSDVTA
-789 DADAKPYFP
+789 DTDAKPYFP

-860 VSEGG
+860 VAEGG

-902 VRTLYMQP
+902 VRALYMQP

-927 EKEHKEEKEKSAH
+927 EKEKEHKEEKEKEKSAH
-940 KEECTVFVREEDVE
+940 KEERTVFVREEDVE

-997 GGVAVAVA
+997 GGVAVAVG
-1005 VADAVSD
+1005 DAVSD

-1126 GDSELYE
+1126 GDSVLYE

-1144 ATRGSAGAGA
+1144 ATHGN
-1154 GVVPGGDAGVGGE
+1154 AGVGGE

-1212 TGASFSNCWLEH
+1212 TGASFSICWLEH
-1224 TEFHTCDMGGTMLP
+1224 TEFNTCDMGGTMLP

-1248 LQHRAYDVAM
+1248 LQHQACDAVVT
-1258 APDGSQM
+1258 PDGSQM
-1265 VTAGQDG
+1265 VTAGNYG
-1272 SVHVWSM
+1272 RVHVWSM
-1279 SSGEEVMVL
+1279 SSGEEVKVL
-1288 KGHSKHVNGV
+1288 EGHSHLINGV

-1307 VSCSADRTVLVWD
+1307 VSCGDDGTVRVWD
-1320 MHTGEVVFVLEGHE
+1320 MHTGEAVFVLEGHA
-1334 GDVCEVAVTP
+1334 GRVLEVAVTP

-1351 TSREDGIRVWDLSTG
+1351 TCPSRGIRVWDLSTG
-1366 MEVLAMKSPG
+1366 MEVLAVESPG
-1376 IRSMVITKDGSQI
+1376 IRSMVITKGGSQI
-1389 VTCSY
+1389 VTCSGGGGE
-1394 KVLCVWDL
+1394 VLCVWDL

-1413 HMMYSH
+1413 CVKSSH

-1426 GCHVVSCIDG
+1426 GCHVVSCCDG

-1446 EVMVVHAGA
+1446 EVMVFHTDDA
-1455 GLRAVAVTPDGCH
+1455 LTAVAVTPDGCH
-1468 VVAGSRSGNVHV
+1468 VVAGSVSGNVHV

-1495 TSLVHAVAV
+1495 TAQVKAVAV
-1504 SPDGCNVVSCSQDDG
+1504 SPDGYHVVSCSQDEG
-1519 TVRVWNITTGKE
+1519 AVRVWNITTGKE
-1531 TPGFERFPH
+1531 TPGFEGFS
-1540 GPVAVA
+1540 GGSVAVA
-1546 PDGSIISYRGKR
+1546 PDGSIISYGGKR
-1558 KSIWNASTGRQT
+1558 KSVWNASTGRQT
-1570 HVVEARIHNE
+1570 HVVEARIHKQGNAS
-1580 GVAVYP
+1580 AVSP
-1586 DGSRVVYFTCD
+1586 DGSHVVYCSCD

-1608 VATGKVQPL
+1608 VATGNVQPL
-1617 CTDSSEFAVFLKGC
+1617 CTDSSEFAVFLKQC
-1631 GRLRPLA
+1631 GTLHSFA

-1652 SQKRGTCCMYV
+1652 SRKRGTYCIYTYYTYV
-1663 WSMPTGKKVSE
+1663 WSMPTGEKVSV
-1674 YAGTTCCPDGM
+1674 YAGSTCRPKGVAVTRDG
-1685 VVTPDGLHVVSHYS
+1685 VHVVSHYS
-1699 SSCDVG
+1699 SDSDVG
-1705 KTVHMWKL
+1705 NTIHMWKL
-1713 HTGEDTMVF
+1713 NTGEDTMVF
-1722 KGHSEDVYDVA
+1722 KGHSGTVNDVTVS
-1733 VTRDG
+1733 RDG

-1745 EDETVRVWDV
+1745 LDKTVRVWDV

-1765 HSCYVYSV
+1765 LSYYVFSV
-1773 ALTPDEAHV
+1773 ALTPDGAHV
-1782 VSSTDSFM
+1782 VSLCGGSF

-1805 AHCDLHNVAVSPDG
+1805 THCGLRSVAVSPDG
-1819 REVMCACEDNTVR
+1819 REVMCACDNNTVR
-1832 VWTICTGEVG
+1832 VWTICTGEDG

-1851 VIGVPPTVPRAL
+1851 VIGVPPTVPRVL

-1878 ILCAVEE
+1878 ILCAVGK

>member
-1 MGCFRAFVWHLGLP
+1 
-15 WLQHESTFG
+15 
-24 VLAGVGGVGC
+24 
-34 AGVGCLSWV
+34 
-43 VFLFSV
+43 
-49 WVHFRDMALCRLCP
+49 
-63 QAGGSCA
+63 
-70 HLPTYPGRGRGAAG
+70 
-84 CVGGGGEAVGGG
+84 
-96 GIAAVVQNSL
+96 
-106 LGHSKTAQNTS
+106 
-117 PQHTNL
+117 
-123 CEQTHTRH
+123 
-131 IKKMGSGATK
+131 MGSGASK

-147 AKGITEK
+147 AKGITGK

-246 TTATGV
+246 TTATTTAPGV
-252 AVERS
+252 AVERD

-315 SSNNNKNSNG
+315 NKNSNG
-325 GEDLLCWLRGLPK
+325 GEDLLCWLRDLPK

-360 CKRLLEDMRGRREAA
+360 CKRLLEDIKKRREAA

-380 HVGVEDWMAARDPF
+380 HVEVEDWMAARDPF

-412 DSGGDVVCDEMDGT
+412 DSGGDVVCDEKDGT

-436 LRYIKLTERS
+436 LRYIRLTERA

-458 SQSLALYA
+458 SQSLALYM

-498 SPAPPQLHV
+498 CPAPPQLHV

-522 GSRRKQMRT
+522 GSRRKQLRT

-551 WNCFTSTTLKQD
+551 WNCFTSTTLKRD

-582 EGAADVK
+582 EGTADVK
-589 FSSVYAG
+589 FSSVYAS

-659 FFKDYLAQYVEGR
+659 FFEDYLAQYVEGR

-693 WLRARGGGGGK
+693 WLRARGGGGGGGK

-758 TSARKSESTSNEDT
+758 TSARKSESTRNEDT
-772 TTNTD
+772 TTITN

-860 VSEGG
+860 VAEGG

-902 VRTLYMQP
+902 VRALYMQP

-927 EKEHKEEKEKSAH
+927 EKEKEHKEEKEKEKSAH
-940 KEECTVFVREEDVE
+940 KEERTVFVREEDVE

-1005 VADAVSD
+1005 GADAVSD
-1012 VSLEDVVRAGE
+1012 VSLEDVLRAGE

-1126 GDSELYE
+1126 GDSVLYE

-1144 ATRGSAGAGA
+1144 ATRGSEVA
-1154 GVVPGGDAGVGGE
+1154 GGDAGVGGE

-1198 NCDLRGSL
+1198 NCDLRASL
-1206 FVETAL
+1206 FVETVL

-1224 TEFHTCDMGGTMLP
+1224 TEFNTCDMGGTMLP

-1248 LQHRAYDVAM
+1248 LQHYANDVAVT
-1258 APDGSQM
+1258 PDGSQM
-1265 VTAGQDG
+1265 VTAGEDG

-1279 SSGEEVMVL
+1279 SSGEEVMVME
-1288 KGHSKHVNGV
+1288 GHSYHVNGV

-1307 VSCSADRTVLVWD
+1307 VSCGNDKTVRVWD
-1320 MHTGEVVFVLEGHE
+1320 MHTGEAVFVLKDHE
-1334 GDVCEVAVTP
+1334 GDVCAVAVTP

-1351 TSREDGIRVWDLSTG
+1351 TSAKDGIRVWDLSTG
-1366 MEVLAMKSPG
+1366 MEVLATKSPG
-1376 IRSMVITKDGSQI
+1376 MLSMVITKDGSQI
-1389 VTCSY
+1389 VTCSEE
-1394 KVLCVWDL
+1394 VLCVWDL

-1413 HMMYSH
+1413 CVEDPH

-1426 GCHVVSCIDG
+1426 GCHVGSCSDDG

-1446 EVMVVHAGA
+1446 EVMVFHAEA
-1455 GLRAVAVTPDGCH
+1455 QLTAVAVTPDGCH
-1468 VVAGSRSGNVHV
+1468 VVAGSMSGTVHI
-1480 WSISTGKEVTVLQGH
+1480 WSISTGKEVAVFQGH
-1495 TSLVHAVAV
+1495 TEWVRAVAV
-1504 SPDGCNVVSCSQDDG
+1504 SPDGCHVVSCSDCDR

-1531 TPGFERFPH
+1531 TPGFE
-1540 GPVAVA
+1540 GLSGESVAVA
-1546 PDGSIISYRGKR
+1546 PDGSIISYGGKGYSMW
-1558 KSIWNASTGRQT
+1558 KASTGRQT
-1570 HVVEARIHNE
+1570 QVVEAGRIKQ
-1580 GVAVYP
+1580 GDVAAVYP
-1586 DGSRVVYFTCD
+1586 DGSHVVYCSCD

-1608 VATGKVQPL
+1608 VVTGNVQPL
-1617 CTDSSEFAVFLKGC
+1617 CTDSSEFAVFLKQPGTLLC
-1631 GRLRPLA
+1631 LV

-1652 SQKRGTCCMYV
+1652 SQEERTFCTYV
-1663 WSMPTGKKVSE
+1663 WSMPTGKKVSV
-1674 YAGTTCCPDGM
+1674 YVGTTSGPNGA
-1685 VVTPDGLHVVSHYS
+1685 VVTPDGVHVVSYY
-1699 SSCDVG
+1699 DDT
-1705 KTVHMWKL
+1705 TVHMWKL
-1713 HTGEDTMVF
+1713 HTGEETMVF
-1722 KGHSEDVYDVA
+1722 KGHTYYVQDVA

-1745 EDETVRVWDV
+1745 YEWTVRVWDV
-1755 ASGKEVFIWQ
+1755 VSGKQLFNLN
-1765 HSCYVYSV
+1765 HDRYVCAV

-1782 VSSTDSFM
+1782 VSSTDSM
-1790 SVWSMTTGEKVAEIR
+1790 RVWSMTTGEKVAEIR
-1805 AHCDLHNVAVSPDG
+1805 GHCDLYNLVVSPDG
-1819 REVMCACEDNTVR
+1819 REVFCRRRDSTVC
-1832 VWTICTGEVG
+1832 VWTICTGEDG

-1851 VIGVPPTVPRAL
+1851 VIGVPPTVPRAF

-1878 ILCAVEE
+1878 ILCAVEKK

>member
-1 MGCFRAFVWHLGLP
+1 
-15 WLQHESTFG
+15 
-24 VLAGVGGVGC
+24 
-34 AGVGCLSWV
+34 
-43 VFLFSV
+43 
-49 WVHFRDMALCRLCP
+49 
-63 QAGGSCA
+63 
-70 HLPTYPGRGRGAAG
+70 
-84 CVGGGGEAVGGG
+84 
-96 GIAAVVQNSL
+96 
-106 LGHSKTAQNTS
+106 
-117 PQHTNL
+117 
-123 CEQTHTRH
+123 
-131 IKKMGSGATK
+131 MGSGASK

-147 AKGITEK
+147 AKGITGK

-176 GDVEAVRFLVENGAG
+176 GDVEAVRFLVLNGAG

-221 GAHAAQILVE
+221 GVHAAEILVE

-236 QVYLTHGVAT
+236 QVYLTHGVVTTTTRTATADAT
-246 TTATGV
+246 TAPLTDPHMDMAKDTNTSTDAVQVYLTHGVARTAIGTTTTTTTGV
-252 AVERS
+252 GVERS

-282 DRHLGEDDLDGDTG
+282 DRQLGEDDLDGDTG

-301 DGRKVEFLRKTDDN
+301 DGRKVEWLRKTDD
-315 SSNNNKNSNG
+315 SNNNKNSNG

-380 HVGVEDWMAARDPF
+380 HVEVEDWMAARDPF

-412 DSGGDVVCDEMDGT
+412 DSGGDVVCDEDGT

-436 LRYIKLTERS
+436 LRYIRLTERA
-446 VLDNHGSAADVK
+446 VLDNHGSAAD
-458 SQSLALYA
+458 SQSLALYM

-488 EKTAPNVFEL
+488 EKAALNVFEL

-522 GSRRKQMRT
+522 GSRRKQLRT

-551 WNCFTSTTLKQD
+551 WNCFTSTTLKRD
-563 VARSFMYGKGGTF
+563 VARSFMYGKGGAF

-589 FSSVYAG
+589 FSSVYAS

-621 MGLRFDVIVMQE
+621 MGLCFDVIVMQE
-633 VCSGVGETSAAEQVG
+633 VCSGVGVGETSAAEQVG

-693 WLRARGGGGGK
+693 WLRARVRGGGGGK
-704 QMSSVCT
+704 QMSSECT
-711 QAAAGTERK
+711 QAAAGRERK
-720 PDVEA
+720 PDVDA
-725 REERQGTCGVLCV
+725 REERQGRCGVLCV

-772 TTNTD
+772 N

-789 DADAKPYFP
+789 DADAKLYFP

-829 DRAFLAETYEVVL
+829 DRAYLAETYEVVL

-860 VSEGG
+860 VAEGG

-890 VDTSPSGVCGAG
+890 VDTSPTGVCGAG
-902 VRTLYMQP
+902 VRAVYMQP
-910 FTEVDARTY
+910 FTEVDARMY
-919 IKRANTAW
+919 IERANTAW
-927 EKEHKEEKEKSAH
+927 EKEHKKGKEKEKDG
-940 KEECTVFVREEDVE
+940 ERTVFVREEDVE

-979 EVIYETYLETWT
+979 EVIYEAYLETWT

-997 GGVAVAVA
+997 GGVAV
-1005 VADAVSD
+1005 AVSD

-1033 EWQGTVGVASEVL
+1033 EWQGTVGVASQIL

-1126 GDSELYE
+1126 GDSVLYE

-1144 ATRGSAGAGA
+1144 ATRGSS
-1154 GVVPGGDAGVGGE
+1154 GGDAVVGGE

-1198 NCDLRGSL
+1198 NCDLRASL

-1248 LQHRAYDVAM
+1248 LQHHANDVAVT
-1258 APDGSQM
+1258 PDGSQI
-1265 VTAGQDG
+1265 VTVGNDC

-1288 KGHSKHVNGV
+1288 EGHSEYINGV
-1298 AVTPDGTRV
+1298 AVTPDGSRV
-1307 VSCSADRTVLVWD
+1307 VSCSDDKTVRVWD
-1320 MHTGEVVFVLEGHE
+1320 MHTGEAGFVLEGHE
-1334 GDVCEVAVTP
+1334 GKVNEVAVTP

-1351 TSREDGIRVWDLSTG
+1351 TYKAKDGVRVWDILTRK
-1366 MEVLAMKSPG
+1366 EVLAVESPG

-1389 VTCSY
+1389 VTCSQE
-1394 KVLCVWDL
+1394 VLCVWDL

-1413 HMMYSH
+1413 CVESSH

-1426 GCHVVSCIDG
+1426 GCHVVSCSDD

-1446 EVMVVHAGA
+1446 EVMVF
-1455 GLRAVAVTPDGCH
+1455 RADAKLTSVAVTPDGCH
-1468 VVAGSRSGNVHV
+1468 VVAGSERGTVHV
-1480 WSISTGKEVTVLQGH
+1480 WSISTGKEVTVLVGYFG
-1495 TSLVHAVAV
+1495 TSVAAVTV
-1504 SPDGCNVVSCSQDDG
+1504 SPDGCHVVSCSSNTSVG
-1519 TVRVWNITTGKE
+1519 VLIITTGKE
-1531 TPGFERFPH
+1531 TPGFE
-1540 GPVAVA
+1540 GLSGKSVALS
-1546 PDGSIISYRGKR
+1546 PDGSIISYGGKGY
-1558 KSIWNASTGRQT
+1558 SIWNASTGRQT
-1570 HVVEARIHNE
+1570 QVVEGGLYKNGCILQQSSKLDAEQIFKGE
-1580 GVAVYP
+1580 AVTC
-1586 DGSRVVYFTCD
+1586 DGSRVVS
-1597 DAGERRACVWD
+1597 G
-1608 VATGKVQPL
+1608 
-1617 CTDSSEFAVFLKGC
+1617 SENEN
-1631 GRLRPLA
+1631 
-1638 VSPDASHVVTCSQT
+1638 VS
-1652 SQKRGTCCMYV
+1652 
-1663 WSMPTGKKVSE
+1663 
-1674 YAGTTCCPDGM
+1674 
-1685 VVTPDGLHVVSHYS
+1685 
-1699 SSCDVG
+1699 
-1705 KTVHMWKL
+1705 
-1713 HTGEDTMVF
+1713 
-1722 KGHSEDVYDVA
+1722 
-1733 VTRDG
+1733 
-1738 SRLVSCS
+1738 
-1745 EDETVRVWDV
+1745 VRDV
-1755 ASGKEVFIWQ
+1755 ASGREVFTLE
-1765 HSCYVYSV
+1765 CGALLDGV
-1773 ALTPDEAHV
+1773 ALTPDGAHLV
-1782 VSSTDSFM
+1782 TSSRLSM
-1790 SVWSMTTGEKVAEIR
+1790 LVWSMTTGEIVVQKE
-1805 AHCDLHNVAVSPDG
+1805 HWGSYSVAVIPDG
-1819 REVMCACEDNTVR
+1819 REVICSCRDNTVR
-1832 VWTICTGEVG
+1832 VWTICTGEDG
-1842 TIDGLRLKR
+1842 RIDGLRLKR
-1851 VIGVPPTVPRAL
+1851 VIGVPPTVSCTF

-1878 ILCAVEE
+1878 ILCDERSFSYNYGVVGTVEFGNSEECEESDEDEWC

>member
-1 MGCFRAFVWHLGLP
+1 MHYHFHSNPSLWWGQGISCFFTLIL
-15 WLQHESTFG
+15 
-24 VLAGVGGVGC
+24 
-34 AGVGCLSWV
+34 
-43 VFLFSV
+43 
-49 WVHFRDMALCRLCP
+49 
-63 QAGGSCA
+63 
-70 HLPTYPGRGRGAAG
+70 
-84 CVGGGGEAVGGG
+84 
-96 GIAAVVQNSL
+96 
-106 LGHSKTAQNTS
+106 
-117 PQHTNL
+117 HTNRQDTRL
-123 CEQTHTRH
+123 CEQTQHTFSFR
-131 IKKMGSGATK
+131 MGSGASK

-147 AKGITEK
+147 AKGITRK
-154 ERPVDAVDSVDGRT
+154 DRPVDAVDSVDGRT
-168 MLHSAVLA
+168 MLHSAVLG
-176 GDVEAVRFLVENGAG
+176 GDVEAVRFLVGNGAG

-213 RGRLEAEL
+213 RGRLETEL
-221 GAHAAQILVE
+221 GTHAAQILVE

-236 QVYLTHGVAT
+236 QVYLTDGVAT
-246 TTATGV
+246 TRTTPTTTATTTRTTTGV

-257 SGDATTAPLTDPHM
+257 SGDATTTPLTDPHM

-282 DRHLGEDDLDGDTG
+282 DRHLGEDDLDGDT

-301 DGRKVEFLRKTDDN
+301 DGRKVEWLRKTDDGN
-315 SSNNNKNSNG
+315 KKNSNG
-325 GEDLLCWLRGLPK
+325 GLELLCWLRGLPK

-380 HVGVEDWMAARDPF
+380 HVKVEDWMAARDPF

-412 DSGGDVVCDEMDGT
+412 DSGGDVVCDEDGT

-436 LRYIKLTERS
+436 LRYIKLTERA
-446 VLDNHGSAADVK
+446 VLDNHGSAAD
-458 SQSLALYA
+458 SQSLALYM
-466 TMNTAMRAVGQLA
+466 TMNTAMRAVGWLP

-522 GSRRKQMRT
+522 GSRRKQLRT

-538 NVSAKYALNTHIV
+538 NVSAKYALGTHIV
-551 WNCFTSTTLKQD
+551 WNCFTSTTLKRD

-589 FSSVYAG
+589 FSSVYAS

-633 VCSGVGETSAAEQVG
+633 VCADASVGVGETSAAEQVG

-693 WLRARGGGGGK
+693 WLRARGGGGK

-720 PDVEA
+720 PDVET

-772 TTNTD
+772 N

-829 DRAFLAETYEVVL
+829 DRSFLAETYEVVL

-850 GLTQEDVGAV
+850 GLTQKDVGAV
-860 VSEGG
+860 VAEGG

-890 VDTSPSGVCGAG
+890 VDTSPSGVCGAD
-902 VRTLYMQP
+902 VRAVYMQP

-919 IKRANTAW
+919 IERANTAW
-927 EKEHKEEKEKSAH
+927 EKEHKEEKEKEGKSDH
-940 KEECTVFVREEDVE
+940 KEERTVFVHEEDVE
-954 GLVQLRNPFVLHMAC
+954 GLVLLRNPFVLHMAC

-991 KKEMAS
+991 RKEMAS
-997 GGVAVAVA
+997 GGVAV
-1005 VADAVSD
+1005 SD
-1012 VSLEDVVRAGE
+1012 VSLEDVLRAGE
-1023 LVACRMLETN
+1023 LVACKMLDTN
-1033 EWQGTVGVASEVL
+1033 EWQGTVGVASHIL
-1046 DSQHGVCEAVRD
+1046 DSQHDVREAVRD

-1117 LGFFAALVC
+1117 LGFFSALVC
-1126 GDSELYE
+1126 GDSGLYE
-1133 RACTELLAAVK
+1133 RAYTELLAAVK

-1154 GVVPGGDAGVGGE
+1154 GGDAGVGGE
-1167 GAVTAGSNAAAL
+1167 GIVTAGSNAAAL

-1212 TGASFSNCWLEH
+1212 TGASCSNCWLEH
-1224 TEFHTCDMGGTMLP
+1224 TEFNTCDMGGTMLP

-1248 LQHRAYDVAM
+1248 LQHAARDAAVT
-1258 APDGSQM
+1258 PDGSQM
-1265 VTAGQDG
+1265 VTAGKDG
-1272 SVHVWSM
+1272 RVHVWSM

-1288 KGHSKHVNGV
+1288 EGHDSYYKEVNGV

-1307 VSCSADRTVLVWD
+1307 VSCSDDRTLRVWD
-1320 MHTGEVVFVLEGHE
+1320 VHTWEAVFVLEGHE
-1334 GDVCEVAVTP
+1334 DEVREVAITP
-1344 DSSKVVS
+1344 DGSQIVS
-1351 TSREDGIRVWDLSTG
+1351 TSDADGIRVWDLSTG
-1366 MEVLAMKSPG
+1366 TEVLVLKSPG

-1389 VTCSY
+1389 VTCSQEE
-1394 KVLCVWDL
+1394 LCVWDL

-1413 HMMYSH
+1413 CVAFSH

-1426 GCHVVSCIDG
+1426 GCHVVSSSDG

-1446 EVMVVHAGA
+1446 EVMVFHADA
-1455 GLRAVAVTPDGCH
+1455 ELQAVAVTPDGCH
-1468 VVAGSRSGNVHV
+1468 VVAGSTRGNVYV
-1480 WSISTGKEVTVLQGH
+1480 WSISTGKQVTVLQGH
-1495 TSLVHAVAV
+1495 TSNVNAVAM
-1504 SPDGCNVVSCSQDDG
+1504 SPDGCHVVSCAYHDR

-1531 TPGFERFPH
+1531 TPGFEGLPGRS
-1540 GPVAVA
+1540 VAVA
-1546 PDGSIISYRGKR
+1546 PDGSIISYGGKR
-1558 KSIWNASTGRQT
+1558 NCIWNASTGRPTQVVGAGLYEVDDAAAVSPNGS
-1570 HVVEARIHNE
+1570 HVVYYAETRE
-1580 GVAVYP
+1580 
-1586 DGSRVVYFTCD
+1586 S
-1597 DAGERRACVWD
+1597 VWD
-1608 VATGKVQPL
+1608 VAAGTVRPL
-1617 CTDSSEFAVFLKGC
+1617 CTDSSEFAVFLKQSGTLLC
-1631 GRLRPLA
+1631 LA
-1638 VSPDASHVVTCSQT
+1638 VSPDASHVVTCSQS
-1652 SQKRGTCCMYV
+1652 SQEKHTYCTYV

-1674 YAGTTCCPDGM
+1674 YAGTTWRPDGA
-1685 VVTPDGLHVVSHYS
+1685 VVTPDGGHVVSHYRDFS
-1699 SSCDVG
+1699 
-1705 KTVHMWKL
+1705 VHMWKL
-1713 HTGEDTMVF
+1713 HTGEEVMVF
-1722 KGHSEDVYDVA
+1722 KGHTEYVFAVD

-1738 SRLVSCS
+1738 SRVVSCS
-1745 EDETVRVWDV
+1745 CDMTVRVWDV
-1755 ASGKEVFIWQ
+1755 ASGKQVFTLERGT
-1765 HSCYVYSV
+1765 SVDGV
-1773 ALTPDEAHV
+1773 ALTPDGAHV
-1782 VSSTDSFM
+1782 VSSTAESVH
-1790 SVWSMTTGEKVAEIR
+1790 VWSMTTGEKVAVNS
-1805 AHCDLHNVAVSPDG
+1805 HCGVYSVAVSPDG
-1819 REVMCACEDNTVR
+1819 RDVICSSRDDTVR
-1832 VWTICTGEVG
+1832 VWSICTGEDG

-1851 VIGVPPTVPRAL
+1851 VIGVPPTVPRAF
-1863 GCRNADAVEPELARR
+1863 GCRNADAVEPEIARQ
-1878 ILCAVEE
+1878 ILFDGKK

>member
-1 MGCFRAFVWHLGLP
+1 
-15 WLQHESTFG
+15 
-24 VLAGVGGVGC
+24 
-34 AGVGCLSWV
+34 
-43 VFLFSV
+43 
-49 WVHFRDMALCRLCP
+49 
-63 QAGGSCA
+63 
-70 HLPTYPGRGRGAAG
+70 
-84 CVGGGGEAVGGG
+84 
-96 GIAAVVQNSL
+96 
-106 LGHSKTAQNTS
+106 
-117 PQHTNL
+117 
-123 CEQTHTRH
+123 
-131 IKKMGSGATK
+131 MGSGASK

-147 AKGITEK
+147 AKGITGK

-176 GDVEAVRFLVENGAG
+176 GDVEAVRFLVLNGAG

-221 GAHAAQILVE
+221 GVHAAQILVE

-236 QVYLTHGVAT
+236 QVYLTDGVAT
-246 TTATGV
+246 TTTAT
-252 AVERS
+252 
-257 SGDATTAPLTDPHM
+257 GDATTAPLTDPHM

-282 DRHLGEDDLDGDTG
+282 DRQLGEDDLDGDIG

-301 DGRKVEFLRKTDDN
+301 DGRKVEWLRKEDHT
-315 SSNNNKNSNG
+315 NNNNNSNG

-380 HVGVEDWMAARDPF
+380 HVEVEDWMAARDPF

-412 DSGGDVVCDEMDGT
+412 DSGGDVVCDEDGT

-436 LRYIKLTERS
+436 LRYIRLTERA
-446 VLDNHGSAADVK
+446 VLDNHGSAADVE
-458 SQSLALYA
+458 SQSLALYM

-522 GSRRKQMRT
+522 GSRRKQLRT

-551 WNCFTSTTLKQD
+551 WNCFTSTTLKRD

-589 FSSVYAG
+589 FSSVYAS

-633 VCSGVGETSAAEQVG
+633 VCAGVGEGAGVGETSAAEQVG

-686 LMEEVRR
+686 LMKEVRR
-693 WLRARGGGGGK
+693 WLRARGGGK
-704 QMSSVCT
+704 QMSSECT

-720 PDVEA
+720 PDVDA
-725 REERQGTCGVLCV
+725 REERQGRCGVLCV

-772 TTNTD
+772 N

-860 VSEGG
+860 VAEGG

-902 VRTLYMQP
+902 VRAVYMQP

-919 IKRANTAW
+919 IERANTAW
-927 EKEHKEEKEKSAH
+927 EKEHKEGKEKDG
-940 KEECTVFVREEDVE
+940 ERTVFVREEDVE

-979 EVIYETYLETWT
+979 EVIYEAYLETWT

-997 GGVAVAVA
+997 GGVAV
-1005 VADAVSD
+1005 AVSD

-1033 EWQGTVGVASEVL
+1033 EWQGTVGVASQIL

-1126 GDSELYE
+1126 GDSVLYE
-1133 RACTELLAAVK
+1133 RACTELLAVMK
-1144 ATRGSAGAGA
+1144 ATRGSSGA
-1154 GVVPGGDAGVGGE
+1154 VVPGDSTL
-1167 GAVTAGSNAAAL
+1167 TAGSNAAAL

-1248 LQHRAYDVAM
+1248 LQHDAEDVIVTH
-1258 APDGSQM
+1258 DGSHM
-1265 VTAGQDG
+1265 VTGGRDFR
-1272 SVHVWSM
+1272 VHVWSM
-1279 SSGEEVMVL
+1279 SSGEEVMVS
-1288 KGHSKHVNGV
+1288 KGNTALIAGV
-1298 AVTPDGTRV
+1298 AVSPDGSRV
-1307 VSCSADRTVLVWD
+1307 VSCPSDKTVRVWD
-1320 MHTGEVVFVLEGHE
+1320 MHTGEAVFVLKGHIA
-1334 GDVCEVAVTP
+1334 GVRQVAVTP

-1351 TSREDGIRVWDLSTG
+1351 TSPQDIRVWDLATG
-1366 MEVLAMKSPG
+1366 KEVLAVKSPG
-1376 IRSMVITKDGSQI
+1376 IYSMVVTKDGSQI
-1389 VTCSY
+1389 VTCS
-1394 KVLCVWDL
+1394 KEVLCVWDL

-1413 HMMYSH
+1413 CSKLPRQ
-1419 ALAVTPD
+1419 LAVTPD
-1426 GCHVVSCIDG
+1426 GCHVVSCCDG

-1446 EVMVVHAGA
+1446 EVMVFHADDE
-1455 GLRAVAVTPDGCH
+1455 LLTAVAVTPDGCH
-1468 VVAGSRSGNVHV
+1468 VVAGSYSGDVHV
-1480 WSISTGKEVTVLQGH
+1480 WSISTGKEVMALQGH
-1495 TSLVHAVAV
+1495 TRGVKAVAV
-1504 SPDGCNVVSCSQDDG
+1504 TPDGCHVVSCSRSDS

-1531 TPGFERFPH
+1531 APGFE
-1540 GPVAVA
+1540 GLSGKSVAVGR
-1546 PDGSIISYRGKR
+1546 DGSIISYGGKR
-1558 KSIWNASTGRQT
+1558 NSIWNSSTGRQT
-1570 HVVEARIHNE
+1570 EVVEAAVNKY
-1580 GVAVYP
+1580 GDDAAAVYP
-1586 DGSRVVYFTCD
+1586 DGSHVVYCCCD
-1597 DAGERRACVWD
+1597 DAGEQRACVWD
-1608 VATGKVQPL
+1608 VTTGKVPPL
-1617 CTDSSEFAVFLKGC
+1617 CTDSSELAVFLKQC
-1631 GRLRPLA
+1631 GRLHSLA
-1638 VSPDASHVVTCSQT
+1638 VSPDASHVVTCSQS
-1652 SQKRGTCCMYV
+1652 SQEKNTYHTYV

-1674 YAGTTCCPDGM
+1674 YAGTTSRPQ
-1685 VVTPDGLHVVSHYS
+1685 VVTPDGVHVVSCS
-1699 SSCDVG
+1699 ADQ
-1705 KTVHMWKL
+1705 TVRMWKL
-1713 HTGEDTMVF
+1713 HTGEETMAF
-1722 KGHSEDVYDVA
+1722 EGHTTYGVTGLA
-1733 VTRDG
+1733 VTRDV

-1745 EDETVRVWDV
+1745 ADSTVRVWDV
-1755 ASGKEVFIWQ
+1755 ASGKEVFTLQ
-1765 HSCYVYSV
+1765 HDSSVFGV
-1773 ALTPDEAHV
+1773 ALTPDETHV
-1782 VSSTDSFM
+1782 VSSAYGV
-1790 SVWSMTTGEKVAEIR
+1790 SVWSMTTGEELAVIR
-1805 AHCDLHNVAVSPDG
+1805 AHCRLRSLAVSPDG
-1819 REVMCACEDNTVR
+1819 REAICSCEDHTVR
-1832 VWTICTGEVG
+1832 VWSICTGEDG

-1851 VIGVPPTVPRAL
+1851 VIGVAPTVPRAF

-1878 ILCAVEE
+1878 ILCDVEK

>member
-1 MGCFRAFVWHLGLP
+1 MGTKVFHITTTHEQG
-15 WLQHESTFG
+15 QH
-24 VLAGVGGVGC
+24 
-34 AGVGCLSWV
+34 
-43 VFLFSV
+43 
-49 WVHFRDMALCRLCP
+49 
-63 QAGGSCA
+63 
-70 HLPTYPGRGRGAAG
+70 
-84 CVGGGGEAVGGG
+84 
-96 GIAAVVQNSL
+96 
-106 LGHSKTAQNTS
+106 KT
-117 PQHTNL
+117 
-123 CEQTHTRH
+123 H
-131 IKKMGSGATK
+131 ITKMGSGASK

-147 AKGITEK
+147 AKGITGK

-176 GDVEAVRFLVENGAG
+176 GDVEAVRFLVLNGAG

-221 GAHAAQILVE
+221 GVHAAEILVE

-236 QVYLTHGVAT
+236 QVYLTDGVAT
-246 TTATGV
+246 KTATRTGV
-252 AVERS
+252 GVKRS

-282 DRHLGEDDLDGDTG
+282 DRQLGEDDLDGDTG

-301 DGRKVEFLRKTDDN
+301 DGRKVEWLRKTDD
-315 SSNNNKNSNG
+315 NNNKNSNG

-338 VDPPLGYTD
+338 MDPPLGYTD

-380 HVGVEDWMAARDPF
+380 HVEVEDWMAARDPF

-412 DSGGDVVCDEMDGT
+412 DSGGDVVCDEDGT
-426 PQIAKGPDGK
+426 PQIVKGPDGK
-436 LRYIKLTERS
+436 LRYIRLTERA
-446 VLDNHGSAADVK
+446 VLDNHGSAADVE
-458 SQSLALYA
+458 SQSLALYM

-488 EKTAPNVFEL
+488 GKTAPNVFEL

-522 GSRRKQMRT
+522 GSRRKQLRT

-551 WNCFTSTTLKQD
+551 WNCFTSTTLKRD

-576 FVVVAK
+576 FEVVAK

-589 FSSVYAG
+589 FSSVYAS

-633 VCSGVGETSAAEQVG
+633 VCAGVGEGGGVGVNVGETSAAEQVG

-693 WLRARGGGGGK
+693 WLRARVRRR
-704 QMSSVCT
+704 QTS
-711 QAAAGTERK
+711 GTERK
-720 PDVEA
+720 PDVDA

-772 TTNTD
+772 N
-777 RNRNSVVSDVTA
+777 RKRNSVVSDVTA
-789 DADAKPYFP
+789 DVDAKPYFP

-829 DRAFLAETYEVVL
+829 DRAYLAETYEVVL

-860 VSEGG
+860 VAEGG
-865 LLCRHPWVEAHCSVV
+865 LLCRHPWVKAHCSVV

-890 VDTSPSGVCGAG
+890 VDTSPSGVCGSG
-902 VRTLYMQP
+902 VRAVYMQP

-919 IKRANTAW
+919 IERANTAW
-927 EKEHKEEKEKSAH
+927 EKEHKEVKEKEKDG
-940 KEECTVFVREEDVE
+940 ECTVFVREEDVE
-954 GLVQLRNPFVLHMAC
+954 GLVQLRNPFLLHMAC

-979 EVIYETYLETWT
+979 EVIYEAYLETWT

-997 GGVAVAVA
+997 GGVAVAV
-1005 VADAVSD
+1005 AVSD

-1033 EWQGTVGVASEVL
+1033 EWQGTVGVASQIL
-1046 DSQHGVCEAVRD
+1046 DSQHGVCAAVRD

-1126 GDSELYE
+1126 GDSVLYE

-1144 ATRGSAGAGA
+1144 ATRCSSGT
-1154 GVVPGGDAGVGGE
+1154 GVSEEA
-1167 GAVTAGSNAAAL
+1167 AVSAGSNAAAL

-1224 TEFHTCDMGGTMLP
+1224 TEFHTCDMGGMMLP
-1238 DCSLGTPLPV
+1238 DCALGTPLPV
-1248 LQHRAYDVAM
+1248 VYLPTNSVAVT
-1258 APDGSQM
+1258 PDGTQM
-1265 VTAGQDG
+1265 VTGCSDG
-1272 SVHVWSM
+1272 TIHVWSM

-1288 KGHSKHVNGV
+1288 EGHETCVYGL
-1298 AVTPDGTRV
+1298 AVSPDGTRIV
-1307 VSCSADRTVLVWD
+1307 TSSEETVRVWD
-1320 MHTGEVVFVLEGHE
+1320 VHTGEAVFVLEGHL
-1334 GDVCEVAVTP
+1334 GKVTAVAVTP

-1351 TSREDGIRVWDLSTG
+1351 SSPEDGIRVWDLVTG
-1366 MEVLAMKSPG
+1366 MEVLAVTSHCSAG
-1376 IRSMVITKDGSQI
+1376 MVVTMDGRNI
-1389 VTCSY
+1389 VTCSEEE
-1394 KVLCVWDL
+1394 LCVWDL
-1402 VTGKQEMQWPC
+1402 VTGKQERQWPC
-1413 HMMYSH
+1413 CVEFIYQ
-1419 ALAVTPD
+1419 LAVTPD
-1426 GCHVVSCIDG
+1426 GCHVVTCDKEE

-1446 EVMVVHAGA
+1446 EVMVFHAA
-1455 GLRAVAVTPDGCH
+1455 AELHSVAVTPDGCH
-1468 VVAGSRSGNVHV
+1468 VVAGSESGTVHV

-1495 TSLVHAVAV
+1495 TRGVSAVRV
-1504 SPDGCNVVSCSQDDG
+1504 SPDGCHVVSCSYDG
-1519 TVRVWNITTGKE
+1519 TIRVWNIMTGKE
-1531 TPGFERFPH
+1531 TPGFEAHSSSVRSV
-1540 GPVAVA
+1540 GAT
-1546 PDGSIISYRGKR
+1546 PDGSIISRSEK
-1558 KSIWNASTGRQT
+1558 KIHMWDASTGRQT
-1570 HVVEARIHNE
+1570 QVFEPDTKNRI
-1580 GVAVYP
+1580 AVFP
-1586 DGSRVVYFTCD
+1586 DGSSAVHCSSD
-1597 DAGERRACVWD
+1597 DVESSVHVWN
-1608 VATGKVQPL
+1608 VATGKEV
-1617 CTDSSEFAVFLKGC
+1617 TFGTVSSEFADIWKERSKFTCV
-1631 GRLRPLA
+1631 A
-1638 VSPDASHVVTCSQT
+1638 VSPDASHVLSR
-1652 SQKRGTCCMYV
+1652 SSGKRGFYETVHV
-1663 WSMPTGKKVSE
+1663 WSMLTGKEV
-1674 YAGTTCCPDGM
+1674 AVFTGHTDIVNGVT
-1685 VVTPDGLHVVSHYS
+1685 VTPDGVHVVSCS
-1699 SSCDVG
+1699 DDN
-1705 KTVHMWKL
+1705 TVRMWKL
-1713 HTGEDTMVF
+1713 HTGEETMVF
-1722 KGHSEDVYDVA
+1722 EHTSVVQGVA
-1733 VTRDG
+1733 VTSDA
-1738 SRLVSCS
+1738 SRVASHSGDKSL
-1745 EDETVRVWDV
+1745 RVWDV
-1755 ASGKEVFIWQ
+1755 GSGKEVFSVR
-1765 HSCYVYSV
+1765 HSSRVCGV
-1773 ALTPDEAHV
+1773 AFTPDGGHV
-1782 VSSTDSFM
+1782 VSCARNGTVRM
-1790 SVWSMTTGEKVAEIR
+1790 WSTGEQVAEIQGYC
-1805 AHCDLHNVAVSPDG
+1805 ANFFSIAVSPDG
-1819 REVMCACEDNTVR
+1819 REVMCGCSDDTVR
-1832 VWTICTGEVG
+1832 VWSICTGEDG
-1842 TIDGLRLKR
+1842 TVDGLRLKR

-1878 ILCAVEE
+1878 IILNSKG

>member
-1 MGCFRAFVWHLGLP
+1 
-15 WLQHESTFG
+15 
-24 VLAGVGGVGC
+24 
-34 AGVGCLSWV
+34 
-43 VFLFSV
+43 
-49 WVHFRDMALCRLCP
+49 
-63 QAGGSCA
+63 
-70 HLPTYPGRGRGAAG
+70 
-84 CVGGGGEAVGGG
+84 
-96 GIAAVVQNSL
+96 
-106 LGHSKTAQNTS
+106 
-117 PQHTNL
+117 
-123 CEQTHTRH
+123 
-131 IKKMGSGATK
+131 MGSGASK
-141 PEKDEI
+141 PEKEEI
-147 AKGITEK
+147 AKGITGK
-154 ERPVDAVDSVDGRT
+154 QRPVDAVDSVDGRT

-176 GDVEAVRFLVENGAG
+176 GDVEAVRFLVANGAG

-221 GAHAAQILVE
+221 GVHAAEILVE

-236 QVYLTHGVAT
+236 QVYLTDGVAT
-246 TTATGV
+246 TTAIPTTRTTTAGV
-252 AVERS
+252 GVERS
-257 SGDATTAPLTDPHM
+257 SGDATTAPLTDPHI
-271 DMAKDTNTSTG
+271 DMEKGTNTSTG
-282 DRHLGEDDLDGDTG
+282 DRQLGEDDLDGDTG

-301 DGRKVEFLRKTDDN
+301 DGRKVEWLRKADDN
-315 SSNNNKNSNG
+315 KKNSNG

-380 HVGVEDWMAARDPF
+380 HVEVEDWMAARDPF

-412 DSGGDVVCDEMDGT
+412 DSGGDVVCDEDGT

-436 LRYIKLTERS
+436 LRYIKLTERA
-446 VLDNHGSAADVK
+446 VLDNHGSAAD
-458 SQSLALYA
+458 SQSLALYM
-466 TMNTAMRAVGQLA
+466 TMNTAMRAVGKLA
-479 AVKEWKGTP
+479 AVKEWKGT
-488 EKTAPNVFEL
+488 TAPNVFEL

-522 GSRRKQMRT
+522 GSRRKQLRT

-551 WNCFTSTTLKQD
+551 WNCFTSTTLKRD

-589 FSSVYAG
+589 FSSVYAS

-633 VCSGVGETSAAEQVG
+633 VCAGVGVGVGVGETSAAEQVG

-686 LMEEVRR
+686 LMEEVRK
-693 WLRARGGGGGK
+693 WLRARVRRRPT
-704 QMSSVCT
+704 SSVYT

-720 PDVEA
+720 PDVDA
-725 REERQGTCGVLCV
+725 REGRQGTRGVLCV

-758 TSARKSESTSNEDT
+758 TSARKSESTSSEDT
-772 TTNTD
+772 N

-829 DRAFLAETYEVVL
+829 DRAYLAETYEVVL

-850 GLTQEDVGAV
+850 GLTQEDVGTV
-860 VSEGG
+860 VAEGG
-865 LLCRHPWVEAHCSVV
+865 LLCRHPWVEAHCSVI

-902 VRTLYMQP
+902 VRAVYMQP

-919 IKRANTAW
+919 IERANTAW
-927 EKEHKEEKEKSAH
+927 EKEKEHKEEKEK
-940 KEECTVFVREEDVE
+940 KKDGERTVFVREEDVE

-979 EVIYETYLETWT
+979 EVIYEAYLETWT

-997 GGVAVAVA
+997 GGVAVAV
-1005 VADAVSD
+1005 SD
-1012 VSLEDVVRAGE
+1012 VSLDDVVRAGE

-1033 EWQGTVGVASEVL
+1033 EWQGTVGVASQIL

-1126 GDSELYE
+1126 GDSVLYE

-1144 ATRGSAGAGA
+1144 ATRGSAG
-1154 GVVPGGDAGVGGE
+1154 DGGE
-1167 GAVTAGSNAAAL
+1167 AAVTAGSNAAAL

-1248 LQHRAYDVAM
+1248 LEHGANDVVVT
-1258 APDGSQM
+1258 PDGSQM
-1265 VTAGQDG
+1265 LTAGHDG
-1272 SVHVWSM
+1272 RVHVWSM
-1279 SSGEEVMVL
+1279 SSGEEVMVW
-1288 KGHSKHVNGV
+1288 KGNVGQISRV
-1298 AVTPDGTRV
+1298 AVTPDGIRV
-1307 VSCSADRTVLVWD
+1307 VSCSADKAVRVWD
-1320 MHTGEVVFVLEGHE
+1320 MHTGEAVFVLEGHE
-1334 GDVCEVAVTP
+1334 AEVNEMAVTP

-1351 TSREDGIRVWDLSTG
+1351 TSDEDGIRVWDLSTG
-1366 MEVLAMKSPG
+1366 MEVLAIKWPG

-1389 VTCSY
+1389 VTCSEE
-1394 KVLCVWDL
+1394 VLCVWDL

-1413 HMMYSH
+1413 CVEFSH
-1419 ALAVTPD
+1419 QLAVTPD
-1426 GCHVVSCIDG
+1426 GCHVVTCSDG

-1446 EVMVVHAGA
+1446 EVMVFHAGA
-1455 GLRAVAVTPDGCH
+1455 ELRSVAVTPDGCH
-1468 VVAGSRSGNVHV
+1468 VVAGSQSGNVHV

-1495 TSLVHAVAV
+1495 TSFVAAVAV
-1504 SPDGCNVVSCSQDDG
+1504 TPDGCRVVSCARYDG

-1531 TPGFERFPH
+1531 TPGFE
-1540 GPVAVA
+1540 GLSGKTVAVA
-1546 PDGSIISYRGKR
+1546 PDGSIISYGGKR
-1558 KSIWNASTGRQT
+1558 SSIWNASTGRQT
-1570 HVVEARIHNE
+1570 QVVEAGIHKY
-1580 GVAVYP
+1580 GDAAAVYP
-1586 DGSRVVYFTCD
+1586 DGSHVVDCSCD

-1608 VATGKVQPL
+1608 VATGKVRPL
-1617 CTDSSEFAVFLKGC
+1617 CTDSSEFAVFLKQC
-1631 GRLRPLA
+1631 GPLLCFA
-1638 VSPDASHVVTCSQT
+1638 VSPDASHVVTCSQSAEDEDT
-1652 SQKRGTCCMYV
+1652 YCTYV

-1674 YAGTTCCPDGM
+1674 FAETTRSPRGVVVAPDG
-1685 VVTPDGLHVVSHYS
+1685 VRVVSYYS
-1699 SSCDVG
+1699 DVS
-1705 KTVHMWKL
+1705 VHMWTL
-1713 HTGEDTMVF
+1713 HTGEETMVF
-1722 KGHSEDVYDVA
+1722 EGHTDDVYCVDVS
-1733 VTRDG
+1733 RDG

-1745 EDETVRVWDV
+1745 SDRTVRVWDV
-1755 ASGKEVFIWQ
+1755 ASGKEVFTLE
-1765 HSCYVYSV
+1765 HDESVFEV
-1773 ALTPDEAHV
+1773 ALTPDGAHV
-1782 VSSTDSFM
+1782 VSNADGV
-1790 SVWSMTTGEKVAEIR
+1790 SVWSMTTGEKVAVIR
-1805 AHCDLHNVAVSPDG
+1805 AHCELRSLAVSPDG
-1819 REVMCACEDNTVR
+1819 CEVICACGDITVR
-1832 VWTICTGEVG
+1832 VWSICTGEDG
-1842 TIDGLRLKR
+1842 TVDGLRLKR

-1878 ILCAVEE
+1878 ILCAVKEADECSQSDEW

>member
-1 MGCFRAFVWHLGLP
+1 M
-15 WLQHESTFG
+15 
-24 VLAGVGGVGC
+24 AG
-34 AGVGCLSWV
+34 S
-43 VFLFSV
+43 
-49 WVHFRDMALCRLCP
+49 HNPD
-63 QAGGSCA
+63 
-70 HLPTYPGRGRGAAG
+70 H
-84 CVGGGGEAVGGG
+84 
-96 GIAAVVQNSL
+96 I
-106 LGHSKTAQNTS
+106 
-117 PQHTNL
+117 PQHTNRDN
-123 CEQTHTRH
+123 TRH
-131 IKKMGSGATK
+131 IRKMGSGASK

-147 AKGITEK
+147 AKGITGK

-176 GDVEAVRFLVENGAG
+176 GDVEAVRFLVLNGAG

-221 GAHAAQILVE
+221 GVHAAEILVE

-246 TTATGV
+246 TTTTT
-252 AVERS
+252 
-257 SGDATTAPLTDPHM
+257 GDATTAPLTDPHM

-282 DRHLGEDDLDGDTG
+282 DRQLGEDDLDGDTG

-301 DGRKVEFLRKTDDN
+301 DGRKVEWLRKTDD
-315 SSNNNKNSNG
+315 NNNKNSNG

-380 HVGVEDWMAARDPF
+380 HVEVEDWMAARDPF

-412 DSGGDVVCDEMDGT
+412 DSGGDVVCDEDGT

-436 LRYIKLTERS
+436 LRYIRLTERA

-458 SQSLALYA
+458 SQSLALYM

-488 EKTAPNVFEL
+488 GKTAPNVFEL

-522 GSRRKQMRT
+522 GSRRKQLRT

-551 WNCFTSTTLKQD
+551 WNCFTSTTLKRD

-589 FSSVYAG
+589 FSSVYAS

-633 VCSGVGETSAAEQVG
+633 VCAGVGETSAAEQVG

-659 FFKDYLAQYVEGR
+659 LFKDYLAQYVEGR

-693 WLRARGGGGGK
+693 WLRARVRRRPT
-704 QMSSVCT
+704 SSVCT
-711 QAAAGTERK
+711 QAAGTERK
-720 PDVEA
+720 PDVDA

-772 TTNTD
+772 N
-777 RNRNSVVSDVTA
+777 RKRNSVVSDVTA
-789 DADAKPYFP
+789 DVDAKPYFP

-829 DRAFLAETYEVVL
+829 DRAYLAETYEVVL

-860 VSEGG
+860 VAEGG
-865 LLCRHPWVEAHCSVV
+865 LLCRHPWVKAHCSVV

-902 VRTLYMQP
+902 VRAVYMQP

-919 IKRANTAW
+919 IERANTAW
-927 EKEHKEEKEKSAH
+927 EKEHKEGKEKEKDG
-940 KEECTVFVREEDVE
+940 ERTVFVREEDVE

-979 EVIYETYLETWT
+979 EVIYEAYLETWT

-997 GGVAVAVA
+997 GGVAVAV
-1005 VADAVSD
+1005 AVSD

-1033 EWQGTVGVASEVL
+1033 EWQGTVGVASQIL
-1046 DSQHGVCEAVRD
+1046 DSQHGVCEAVWD

-1117 LGFFAALVC
+1117 LGFFAALVY
-1126 GDSELYE
+1126 GDSVLYE

-1144 ATRGSAGAGA
+1144 ATRGSSD
-1154 GVVPGGDAGVGGE
+1154 GDAGVCSE

-1224 TEFHTCDMGGTMLP
+1224 AEFHTCDMGGTMLP

-1248 LQHRAYDVAM
+1248 LQLGAKDVAVT
-1258 APDGSQM
+1258 PDGTQI
-1265 VTAGQDG
+1265 VTGGSDG
-1272 SVHVWSM
+1272 TIHVWSM

-1288 KGHSKHVNGV
+1288 EGHVKGVCGV
-1298 AVTPDGTRV
+1298 VVTPDCNRI
-1307 VSCSADRTVLVWD
+1307 VSCSDDKTVRVWD
-1320 MHTGEVVFVLEGHE
+1320 VHTREVVVTFERHE
-1334 GDVCEVAVTP
+1334 GKVTEVAVTP

-1351 TSREDGIRVWDLSTG
+1351 CSQADVRVWHLSTG
-1366 MEVLAMKSPG
+1366 KELLAMESTG
-1376 IRSMVITKDGSQI
+1376 IYSMVLTMDGSHI
-1389 VTCSY
+1389 VTCS
-1394 KVLCVWDL
+1394 KKQLCVWDL
-1402 VTGKQEMQWPC
+1402 VTGKQERQWPC
-1413 HMMYSH
+1413 CVASLH

-1426 GCHVVSCIDG
+1426 GLHVVSCFKED

-1446 EVMVVHAGA
+1446 EVMVFHSHTR
-1455 GLRAVAVTPDGCH
+1455 LICVAVTPDGCH
-1468 VVAGSRSGNVHV
+1468 VVAGSFSGNLHI
-1480 WSISTGKEVTVLQGH
+1480 WSISTGKEVMALQGH
-1495 TSLVHAVAV
+1495 TKAVYAVRV
-1504 SPDGCNVVSCSQDDG
+1504 SPDGCHVVSCSYDK
-1519 TVRVWNITTGKE
+1519 TIRVWNIMTGKE
-1531 TPGFERFPH
+1531 APGFEAPSSSV
-1540 GPVAVA
+1540 GSVGAT
-1546 PDGSIISYRGKR
+1546 PDGSIISRSEK
-1558 KSIWNASTGRQT
+1558 KIHMWNASTGKQT
-1570 HVVEARIHNE
+1570 QVFAPDTKNRM
-1580 GVAVYP
+1580 AVTVFP
-1586 DGSRVVYFTCD
+1586 DGSHLVDCSSD
-1597 DAGERRACVWD
+1597 DVGESSVHVWN
-1608 VATGKVQPL
+1608 VATGKEMTL
-1617 CTDSSEFAVFLKGC
+1617 CTASSEFAKECSEQAGIAL
-1631 GRLRPLA
+1631 
-1638 VSPDASHVVTCSQT
+1638 SPDASHVVTCSW
-1652 SQKRGTCCMYV
+1652 R
-1663 WSMPTGKKVSE
+1663 
-1674 YAGTTCCPDGM
+1674 
-1685 VVTPDGLHVVSHYS
+1685 
-1699 SSCDVG
+1699 
-1705 KTVHMWKL
+1705 
-1713 HTGEDTMVF
+1713 
-1722 KGHSEDVYDVA
+1722 
-1733 VTRDG
+1733 RD
-1738 SRLVSCS
+1738 
-1745 EDETVRVWDV
+1745 TVRVWNMLTGKEVGSCPAHGRFKGLTVGQNIVVSADGVHVVSCCNNNVHLWMFHTGENMMEFEHNDAEGV
-1755 ASGKEVFIWQ
+1755 AMTPDGSRVVSYCNEAVRVWDAGSGKEVFTLQQSGWM
-1765 HSCYVYSV
+1765 CGV
-1773 ALTPDEAHV
+1773 AITPDGGHV
-1782 VSSTDSFM
+1782 VSCARHGGSAYVR
-1790 SVWSMTTGEKVAEIR
+1790 VWSMTTGEQVAEIQG
-1805 AHCDLHNVAVSPDG
+1805 HCTNFFSIAVSPDG
-1819 REVMCACEDNTVR
+1819 REVICGCSDDTVR
-1832 VWTICTGEVG
+1832 VWSICTGEDG
-1842 TIDGLRLKR
+1842 TIDGFRLKR

-1878 ILCAVEE
+1878 IILDSKE

>member
-1 MGCFRAFVWHLGLP
+1 MHNK
-15 WLQHESTFG
+15 H
-24 VLAGVGGVGC
+24 AGRKIYYTIERPQDAAELLNVYYGGDRGS
-34 AGVGCLSWV
+34 GI
-43 VFLFSV
+43 FFS
-49 WVHFRDMALCRLCP
+49 FF
-63 QAGGSCA
+63 
-70 HLPTYPGRGRGAAG
+70 T
-84 CVGGGGEAVGGG
+84 
-96 GIAAVVQNSL
+96 
-106 LGHSKTAQNTS
+106 
-117 PQHTNL
+117 QHTYRDNTPT
-123 CEQTHTRH
+123 CEQTQHTFCFR
-131 IKKMGSGATK
+131 KMGSGASK

-147 AKGITEK
+147 AKGITGK
-154 ERPVDAVDSVDGRT
+154 ERPVDSVDSVDGRT

-236 QVYLTHGVAT
+236 QVYLTDGVAT
-246 TTATGV
+246 TTTTAAAT
-252 AVERS
+252 
-257 SGDATTAPLTDPHM
+257 TTAPLTDPHM

-296 ALRHT
+296 ALWHT

-315 SSNNNKNSNG
+315 NNKNNKSSNG

-380 HVGVEDWMAARDPF
+380 HVEVEDWMAARDPF

-412 DSGGDVVCDEMDGT
+412 DSGGDVVCDEKDGT

-436 LRYIKLTERS
+436 LRYIRLTDRA

-458 SQSLALYA
+458 SQSLALYM

-488 EKTAPNVFEL
+488 EKTAPNVFDL

-522 GSRRKQMRT
+522 GSRRKQLRT

-551 WNCFTSTTLKQD
+551 WNCFTSTTLKRD

-589 FSSVYAG
+589 FSSVYAS
-596 EDELLYTANIEYRV
+596 EDELLYTANIEYLV

-633 VCSGVGETSAAEQVG
+633 VCSGVGKGVGETSAAEQVG

-686 LMEEVRR
+686 LMKEVRR
-693 WLRARGGGGGK
+693 WLRARGGGGGGGK

-772 TTNTD
+772 TVKTN

-860 VSEGG
+860 VAEGG

-902 VRTLYMQP
+902 VRALYMQP

-927 EKEHKEEKEKSAH
+927 EKEKEHKEEKEKEKSAH
-940 KEECTVFVREEDVE
+940 KEERTVFVREEDVE

-997 GGVAVAVA
+997 GGVAVAVG
-1005 VADAVSD
+1005 DAVSD

-1046 DSQHGVCEAVRD
+1046 DSQHGVCAAVRD

-1126 GDSELYE
+1126 GDSVLYE

-1144 ATRGSAGAGA
+1144 ATHGN
-1154 GVVPGGDAGVGGE
+1154 AGVGGE

-1206 FVETAL
+1206 FVETVL
-1212 TGASFSNCWLEH
+1212 TGVSFSNCWLEH
-1224 TEFHTCDMGGTMLP
+1224 TEFNTCDMGGTMLP

-1248 LQHRAYDVAM
+1248 LKHSAKQVAM
-1258 APDGSQM
+1258 TPDGSQM
-1265 VTAGQDG
+1265 VTAGEDG

-1288 KGHSKHVNGV
+1288 KGNSKQIGV

-1307 VSCSADRTVLVWD
+1307 VSCSSDRTVCVWD
-1320 MHTGEVVFVLEGHE
+1320 MHTGEAVFVLEAHE
-1334 GDVCEVAVTP
+1334 GDVCAVDNAWLCEGNDAELQEVAVTP

-1351 TSREDGIRVWDLSTG
+1351 TSPSDGIRVWDLSTG
-1366 MEVLAMKSPG
+1366 MEVLAIMTPL
-1376 IRSMVITKDGSQI
+1376 IRSIVITKDGSQI
-1389 VTCSY
+1389 VTCSQEE
-1394 KVLCVWDL
+1394 LCVWDL

-1413 HMMYSH
+1413 CESWH

-1426 GCHVVSCIDG
+1426 GCHVVSCSYDG

-1446 EVMVVHAGA
+1446 EVMVFQADG

-1468 VVAGSRSGNVHV
+1468 VVAGSARGIVHV

-1495 TSLVHAVAV
+1495 TATVTAVVV
-1504 SPDGCNVVSCSQDDG
+1504 SRDGCHVVSCSDCDR
-1519 TVRVWNITTGKE
+1519 TVRVWNMTTGKE
-1531 TPGFERFPH
+1531 TPGFEGFS
-1540 GPVAVA
+1540 GSVAVA
-1546 PDGSIISYRGKR
+1546 PDGSIISYGGKR
-1558 KSIWNASTGRQT
+1558 NSIWNASTGRQT
-1570 HVVEARIHNE
+1570 HVVEARTSKYYAAT
-1580 GVAVYP
+1580 AVSP
-1586 DGSRVVYFTCD
+1586 DGSHVVYCSCD

-1617 CTDSSEFAVFLKGC
+1617 CTDSSEFAVFLKQSVTLLG
-1631 GRLRPLA
+1631 LA
-1638 VSPDASHVVTCSQT
+1638 VSPDESHVVTCSESSGVKFSELILRT
-1652 SQKRGTCCMYV
+1652 YHTYV

-1674 YAGTTCCPDGM
+1674 YAGTTSRPRRV
-1685 VVTPDGLHVVSHYS
+1685 VVTRDGVHVVSYYR
-1699 SSCDVG
+1699 DD
-1705 KTVHMWKL
+1705 TIHMWKL
-1713 HTGEDTMVF
+1713 HTGEETMVF
-1722 KGHSEDVYDVA
+1722 EGHFQEVKDLT
-1733 VTRDG
+1733 VTRDA

-1745 EDETVRVWDV
+1745 EDKTVRVWDV
-1755 ASGKEVFIWQ
+1755 ASAKEVFTLK
-1765 HSCYVYSV
+1765 HDGPVYSV

-1782 VSSTDSFM
+1782 VSSMDMGSLN
-1790 SVWSMTTGEKVAEIR
+1790 VWSMTTGEKVAEIR
-1805 AHCDLHNVAVSPDG
+1805 AHCRLRKVAVSPDG
-1819 REVMCACEDNTVR
+1819 REVICTSDNTMR
-1832 VWTICTGEVG
+1832 VWTICTGEDG

-1878 ILCAVEE
+1878 ILCPVEKNCRRGRRRVCRGGRRRV

>member
-1 MGCFRAFVWHLGLP
+1 MDKDKYTLYFR
-15 WLQHESTFG
+15 
-24 VLAGVGGVGC
+24 
-34 AGVGCLSWV
+34 
-43 VFLFSV
+43 
-49 WVHFRDMALCRLCP
+49 
-63 QAGGSCA
+63 
-70 HLPTYPGRGRGAAG
+70 
-84 CVGGGGEAVGGG
+84 
-96 GIAAVVQNSL
+96 
-106 LGHSKTAQNTS
+106 
-117 PQHTNL
+117 
-123 CEQTHTRH
+123 
-131 IKKMGSGATK
+131 KMGSGASK

-147 AKGITEK
+147 AKGITGK

-246 TTATGV
+246 TTTTATTSRTTGV
-252 AVERS
+252 VVERS

-282 DRHLGEDDLDGDTG
+282 DRHLGEDDIDGDTG
-296 ALRHT
+296 ALWHT
-301 DGRKVEFLRKTDDN
+301 DGRKVEFLRKTEDN
-315 SSNNNKNSNG
+315 NKNKNSNG

-375 GTRGG
+375 GMRGG
-380 HVGVEDWMAARDPF
+380 HVEVEDWMAARDPF

-412 DSGGDVVCDEMDGT
+412 DSGGDVVCDEKDGT

-436 LRYIKLTERS
+436 LRYIRLTERA

-458 SQSLALYA
+458 SQSLALYM

-522 GSRRKQMRT
+522 GSRRKQLRT

-538 NVSAKYALNTHIV
+538 NVSSKYALNTHIV
-551 WNCFTSTTLKQD
+551 WNCFTSTTLKRD

-589 FSSVYAG
+589 FSSVYAS

-633 VCSGVGETSAAEQVG
+633 VCSGVGKGAGVGETSAAEQVG

-659 FFKDYLAQYVEGR
+659 FFEDYLAQYVEGR

-693 WLRARGGGGGK
+693 WLRARACGGGK
-704 QMSSVCT
+704 QMSSV
-711 QAAAGTERK
+711 RK

-772 TTNTD
+772 TTNRN
-777 RNRNSVVSDVTA
+777 RNRNSVVGDVTA
-789 DADAKPYFP
+789 DADADASVKPYFP

-860 VSEGG
+860 VAEGG

-902 VRTLYMQP
+902 VRALYMQP

-927 EKEHKEEKEKSAH
+927 EKEHKEEKEKEQSAH
-940 KEECTVFVREEDVE
+940 KEERTVFVREEDVE

-1005 VADAVSD
+1005 VADAHAVSD

-1126 GDSELYE
+1126 GDSVLYE

-1144 ATRGSAGAGA
+1144 ATRGCAGAGCER
-1154 GVVPGGDAGVGGE
+1154 DAGVGGE

-1206 FVETAL
+1206 FVETVL

-1238 DCSLGTPLPV
+1238 DCSLGAPLPV
-1248 LQHRAYDVAM
+1248 LRHRTQDAAVT
-1258 APDGSQM
+1258 PDGSQM
-1265 VTAGQDG
+1265 VTAGSDG
-1272 SVHVWSM
+1272 TVRVWSM
-1279 SSGEEVMVL
+1279 SSGEEVMIL
-1288 KGHSKHVNGV
+1288 EGHWGAISGV
-1298 AVTPDGTRV
+1298 AVTPDGTHV
-1307 VSCSADRTVLVWD
+1307 VSCCEDKTVRVWD
-1320 MHTGEVVFVLEGHE
+1320 MHTGEAVFVLEGHE
-1334 GDVCEVAVTP
+1334 GWVCEVAVTP

-1351 TSREDGIRVWDLSTG
+1351 ISAKNGTRVWDLSTG

-1376 IRSMVITKDGSQI
+1376 VRSMVITKDGSQI
-1389 VTCSY
+1389 VTCSGE
-1394 KVLCVWDL
+1394 VLCVWDL

-1413 HMMYSH
+1413 CVQNSH
-1419 ALAVTPD
+1419 TLAVTPD
-1426 GCHVVSCIDG
+1426 GCHVVSCTKDG

-1446 EVMVVHAGA
+1446 EVMVLHADGE
-1455 GLRAVAVTPDGCH
+1455 LRAVAVTPDGCH
-1468 VVAGSRSGNVHV
+1468 VVAGSDSGNVHV

-1495 TSLVHAVAV
+1495 TSTVNAVTV
-1504 SPDGCNVVSCSQDDG
+1504 SPDGCHVVSCANLDH

-1531 TPGFERFPH
+1531 TPGFEGLSGRS
-1540 GPVAVA
+1540 VAVA
-1546 PDGSIISYRGKR
+1546 PDGSIISYGGKR
-1558 KSIWNASTGRQT
+1558 TSIWSASTGRQT
-1570 HVVEARIHNE
+1570 QVVETERTNGE
-1580 GVAVYP
+1580 VYP
-1586 DGSRVVYFTCD
+1586 DGSHVVYCSRD

-1608 VATGKVQPL
+1608 VATGNVQPL
-1617 CTDSSEFAVFLKGC
+1617 CTDSSEFAVFLKQSGT
-1631 GRLRPLA
+1631 LRSFA
-1638 VSPDASHVVTCSQT
+1638 VSPDASHVVTCTPT
-1652 SQKRGTCCMYV
+1652 SEEEDTYCTYV

-1674 YAGTTCCPDGM
+1674 YAGNTCRPKGV
-1685 VVTPDGLHVVSHYS
+1685 VVTPDGVHVVSY
-1699 SSCDVG
+1699 CADG
-1705 KTVHMWKL
+1705 TVHMWKL
-1713 HTGEDTMVF
+1713 RTGEETMVF
-1722 KGHSEDVYDVA
+1722 KAHTSYVNVVT

-1745 EDETVRVWDV
+1745 SSDKTVRVWDV
-1755 ASGKEVFIWQ
+1755 ASGKEVFTLK
-1765 HSCYVYSV
+1765 HVGRVRGVDRVC
-1773 ALTPDEAHV
+1773 LTPDEVHV
-1782 VSSTDSFM
+1782 VSSTNSGV

-1805 AHCDLHNVAVSPDG
+1805 KRCRAGLAVSPDG
-1819 REVMCACEDNTVR
+1819 REVICSCRDNTVR
-1832 VWTICTGEVG
+1832 VWTICTGEDG

-1851 VIGVPPTVPRAL
+1851 VIGVPPTVPRAFC
-1863 GCRNADAVEPELARR
+1863 CRNADAVEPELARR
-1878 ILCAVEE
+1878 ILCAVEK